1 MALYLGQTTESH
13 ASVEALD
20 GIERRSIVSCRIDSS
35 RADIAAR
42 ESRDVDSVHGGLF
55 YERAFSFRFVF
66 QGERPSE
73 QIPGM
78 SKYWLNVALLRV
90 VLPLVLA
97 GCSIWRPVGLSVVY
111 LALMLYS
118 PHVPIPDA
126 KTMVGHTGHYLKT
139 CIGLSFLTATSQFTF
154 HVVLLALPAYGH
166 FLHNCELMEVVFRH
180 IGFVKLNQASSWEI
194 FFWLTPELI
203 VLPTSVAVYF
213 LCRFLSQKSVVDEE
227 EDASLHRNAEVP
239 IKNADGTAKI
249 INFLGRI
256 GTYVVLASLC
266 IAASLKP
273 SIEGGFYFLVFLG
286 AATWWACN
294 KELRK
299 GFAVLCRIVMAVV
312 ILHILALL
320 TYQNQV
326 PQELIPVN
334 STWQRYFALTPVYRT
349 NCTDPRNVKYA
360 DNANWSIY
368 GYCLRLFWLYYVLA
382 LQARFLS
389 EKPKPIVNSSFSPAD
404 ERTPLMRFGS
414 GRTGLL
420 QDSTGS
426 VIVQDSHQDDNIQMQ
441 SLSEAAPDE
450 QSGIIEH
457 IIMAVYSIFQLI
469 IDSSYLATNI
479 IMMTWSIMY
488 HSWTTFALL
497 LWALVLW
504 MVPNKRVS
512 MMKWSPFIVTYAM
525 LLLLV
530 QYIYSMDLTEEEL
543 PTKIN
548 GITVA
553 EIGFIKADQL
563 SRWHLVVK
571 CLFISMFWITMRQY
585 TAERTRQRRSSA
597 LRDMVA
603 PLHVSVSTAT
613 TAMNHEAPEIK
624 SKFMKDVGI
633 VLKKLLT
640 KFWIAVVAIMLFI
653 SGITG
658 ERMTVFRIIYMSLF
672 LVLVITFQ
680 ISWTVWRKMMYS
692 FWITVI
698 GYSVIMLILVYT
710 YQFHNFPKYWN
721 YLHIDEDL
729 QKDIGLEKYET
740 KDLFVRLLTPTF
752 FVIITVLQIH
762 YFHKDFLDVTDIE
775 KFGPEEI
782 PRVERSS
789 LGHSPIST
797 MPMSSPGEA
806 FLVEEDK
813 TSVYSLRQLKQM
825 SKLERVALFHK
836 LVKHVWNIYN
846 YTWLFLEIHMQKII
860 FVSVMIFC
868 VNDVCAI
875 NFVFVLITVVIINS
889 RRNVQICTANTIAA
903 VIALLMVA
911 KMLYQIQYIDH
922 NNWNVNCTRVSPENQ
937 TQYGSNNTM
946 YNIAEWFGIKK
957 AEPGQLAKLL
967 KGYIGILVV
976 TTFRKIIRIRQC
988 FHRKV
993 HNEPLDTPQIM
1004 FPSITREDADKGV
1017 PQCLKFLFNYGFY
1030 KFGMEVCLIGI
1041 VALIGTRLDFYSV
1054 LYSMWLLLFFPLKRK
1069 TVSKIWPFFKIFAI
1083 ILIPVQYSFIV
1094 APPTW
1099 FCIEYPWSESKT
1111 LRGLQE
1117 WMYLPDPDFPPN
1129 ARKLMCDF
1137 ILLMMIVR
1145 QSLVFQIEERSTASG
1160 REFPAG
1166 HNYSV
1171 YQNMEKP
1178 NFVNPVKD
1186 YVSHIHSW
1194 LDIVKR
1200 GVLISL
1206 MWITLSIMFLAGTEK
1221 NNLFSLGYLIG
1232 AFVFLWQGS
1241 DFYLR
1246 PVKTI
1251 LRWWNLLIGYNVI
1264 VIFIKALLQGV
1275 GCVLIDQLQ
1284 VLTCPLIQLFGITC
1298 LRKFQSE
1305 GDIPLEKFDCEVPQE
1320 DIGMVWDGLCFGFLL
1335 FQKRLFK
1342 SYYFFHI
1349 VDETKAMSILA
1360 SRGAELLE
1368 ELHQKR
1374 IEVQESVEK
1383 NVLQKLKF
1391 KMDKIKANQRKIQ
1404 GPSYRE
1410 PQIHAVGAAPLARS
1424 SSESSCVSSGHTPPQ
1439 GYQTPIDEDE
1449 DKPPPLTPRAASL
1462 LQAPTPNS
1470 AVMTVS
1476 LEGYLEPTRISF
1488 GSPPSSEL
1496 NPRGPSPDET
1506 FPVFSPPPYDRGPRD
1521 RSLTSSIRH
1530 RRQSSFIGPPWMN
1543 GLQTPRQSIVS
1554 ITSRSPQSHHTYTL
1568 YPGTRP
1574 LYKVRAPKTNREAIR
1589 SGDYY
1594 MFDDLDDDDV
1604 TDLIPDTESEKQEA
1618 KKRREDEKRGR
1629 RMTISE
1635 LMNTLIKTDIEIAT
1649 HVAMY
1654 GGTEKDALRLR
1665 RRSEPLTRKKSSMSY
1680 LSARSETDT
1689 AVATDGGDKTSLTS
1703 ADIETEEK
1711 DTSTAEQDKTPEPT
1725 DDEYGED
1732 KKADEKK
1739 TEEDEQKV
1747 SIGTYLK
1754 FLVVMINSTL
1764 TSMTRYL
1771 NRFSRDYR
1779 YIRKV
1784 LTKEKKVLK
1793 AKPDFR
1799 MGMRLGINQM
1809 WQPIPL
1815 MKGSSSGNT
1824 EESYDAGEGPSQSR
1838 PQEQSALFSEI
1849 SPIQHEDEGGQ
1860 LSEVDQ
1866 PPIIQLLASIWFGI
1880 LAHSC
1885 LLCYFMVFLHQI
1897 KNASVLSTPLPLMVF
1912 CWGSLTIPR
1921 PSKTFWVTLIAYT
1934 EAIVIVKCIF
1944 QLEVLP
1950 WNREA
1955 SPNNPLFTPRIIG
1968 VERKHN
1974 YALWDLL
1981 LLLMVFF
1988 HRFMLKSLGQWTSP
2002 TLKPRKIIP
2011 STLTVVPL
2019 KLPRPENRGQGEST
2033 SLEDEEAVVKT
2044 PRGRT
2049 LSLAAG
2055 QGESAQ
2061 ATDEYEKL
2069 VTVQGEVSP
2078 MQEEFNKAMN
2088 MTVKKYKEPMK
2099 NFFEK
2104 ILSPHGKEK
2113 TNVYAYMFL
2122 CDFFNF
2128 LLLIFGFSAFG
2139 TQQGD
2144 GGVTAYLQE
2153 NRVPMPFLLM
2163 LLLQFAL
2170 IVIDRALFLKKS
2182 IVGKLIFHYFLIFG
2196 VHVWMFFILPSVT
2209 ERQFNERLPPQ
2220 FWYMV
2225 KCFYLLLAA
2234 YQLRQGYPTRILGNF
2249 LCKKYS
2255 IVNYV
2260 LFKGFMLVPFLFEL
2274 RAVMDWIWTDTSMTI
2289 MDWFKMEDIFANIY
2303 QIKCMRGVEADF
2315 PQPRGVKKQQ
2325 MSKYLVGGG
2334 ALFFMIGLI
2343 WFPLLLFA
2351 LGGTVGVSNLPYDVS
2366 MKIRIGPYEPI
2377 YSMSAQSSSIIGYTE
2392 ADFVKF
2398 SNLYARDRPA
2408 VTFLENYIHSDVA
2421 AVRLSGFSRKLWS
2434 ISPPDLERL
2443 ITELEDN
2450 STTVVVHVEWTV
2462 SRKTDAK
2469 DATGITTKVRDIKL
2483 PPYENNEFNPVR
2495 RTLADMLSSKESMV
2509 HNGTIMLQHAF
2520 PKFLKVTGRTINL
2533 VPQLMRMPR
2542 WLDDNIEEE
2551 DHNYLHRNI
2560 SLHLSTDADCC
2571 ARQKWW
2577 IVKEV
2582 CNDTLYDQL
2591 LKRVP
2596 LNNCTYIMMF
2606 LFNDKTFP
2614 EGLSFISGFGILGLY
2629 TTAVIVISQ
2638 MMRKI
2643 VSDMAPKIMFDD
2655 LPYVDRIL
2663 RLCLDIYLV
2672 RESGELC
2679 LEEDLFAKLIFLY
2692 RSPETLIR
2700 WTRPPE
2706 EGERTDNEDQ
2716 DDADEDAAAARG
2728 ESNV

>member
-1 MALYLGQTTESH
+1 
-13 ASVEALD
+13 
-20 GIERRSIVSCRIDSS
+20 
-35 RADIAAR
+35 
-42 ESRDVDSVHGGLF
+42 
-55 YERAFSFRFVF
+55 
-66 QGERPSE
+66 
-73 QIPGM
+73 M

-90 VLPLVLA
+90 VLPLVLT
-97 GCSIWRPVGLSVVY
+97 GCIIWRPVGLSLVY

-118 PHVPIPDA
+118 PHVPVPDA
-126 KTMVGHTGHYLKT
+126 KTMAGHTGHYLKT
-139 CIGLSFLTATSQFTF
+139 CIGLSFLTTVSQLTF
-154 HVVLLALPAYGH
+154 HIVLLALPAYGH
-166 FLHNCELMEVVFRH
+166 FLHNCESMEMIFRH
-180 IGFVKLNQASSWEI
+180 IGFVRLDSASAWEI

-203 VLPTSVAVYF
+203 VLPTSIVVY
-213 LCRFLSQKSVVDEE
+213 LICRFLSRKNVTDEE
-227 EDASLHRNAEVP
+227 DDASLHRNAEAA
-239 IKNADGTAKI
+239 KKSADSTAKI

-266 IAASLKP
+266 ITAALKP
-273 SIEGGFYFLVFLG
+273 SVEGGFYFLVFLG

-299 GFAVLCRIVMAVV
+299 GFAILCRIVMVVV

-320 TYQNQV
+320 SYQNQV

-334 STWQRYFALTPVYRT
+334 STWQRYFALSPVYQT
-349 NCTDPRNVKYA
+349 NCTDPRDVEYTTDA
-360 DNANWSIY
+360 DWLIY
-368 GYCLRLFWLYYVLA
+368 GYFLRLFWLYYVLA
-382 LQARFLS
+382 LQSQFLS
-389 EKPKPIVNSSFSPAD
+389 KKPPIINSSSLPVD

-426 VIVQDSHQDDNIQMQ
+426 VIVQDGHQDDNIQMQ
-441 SLSEAAPDE
+441 SLSEATPDE

-469 IDSSYLATNI
+469 INSSYLATNI

-497 LWALVLW
+497 LWALILW
-504 MVPNKRVS
+504 MVPNKRAS
-512 MMKWSPFIVTYAM
+512 MMKCSPFIVTYAM

-548 GITVA
+548 GISVS
-553 EIGFIKADQL
+553 EIGFSKSEQL

-613 TAMNHEAPEIK
+613 AAMNHEAPEIK

-633 VLKKLLT
+633 LLKKLLT

-672 LVLVITFQ
+672 LVLIITFQ
-680 ISWTVWRKMMYS
+680 ISWTVWRKMMYT

-710 YQFHNFPKYWN
+710 YQFHNFPEYWN

-729 QKDIGLEKYET
+729 QKDIGLEIYET

-762 YFHKDFLDVTDIE
+762 YFHKDFLEVTDIE
-775 KFGPEEI
+775 KFGTEES

-789 LGHSPIST
+789 LGHSPILT
-797 MPMSSPGEA
+797 MPPSSPGEV
-806 FLVEEDK
+806 FLVEEEK
-813 TSVYSLRQLKQM
+813 EHIYSLKQLKEM
-825 SKLERVALFHK
+825 SKLERLQLFHK
-836 LVKHVWNIYN
+836 VIQQFLNFYN

-875 NFVFVLITVVIINS
+875 NFVFVLILVIMINS

-903 VIALLMVA
+903 IIAILMVV

-922 NNWNVNCTRVSPENQ
+922 NNWNINCTKFPSENQ

-957 AEPGQLAKLL
+957 GEPGHLAELL

-976 TTFRKIIRIRQC
+976 TTLRKIIRIRQC
-988 FHRKV
+988 FYRKA
-993 HNEPLDTPQIM
+993 HSEPLDTPQVM

-1030 KFGMEVCLIGI
+1030 KFGVEFCLIGI

-1054 LYSMWLLLFFPLKRK
+1054 LYSIWLLLFFSLKRK
-1069 TVSKIWPFFKIFAI
+1069 AISRIWPFFKFFGI
-1083 ILIPVQYSFIV
+1083 ILLPIQYSFVV
-1094 APPTW
+1094 APPSW

-1137 ILLMMIVR
+1137 ILLMMVVR
-1145 QSLVFQIEERSTASG
+1145 QSLVFQIEERSTATN

-1171 YQNMEKP
+1171 YENMEKP

-1186 YVSHIHSW
+1186 YVSHIHCW
-1194 LDIVKR
+1194 LDIIKR

-1206 MWITLSIMFLAGTEK
+1206 MWVTLSIMFLAGTERT
-1221 NNLFSLGYLIG
+1221 NLFSLGYLIG

-1251 LRWWNLLIGYNVI
+1251 LKWWNLLIGYNVV
-1264 VIFIKALLQGV
+1264 VIFSKALLQGV
-1275 GCVLIDQLQ
+1275 GCVLIEQLQ
-1284 VLTCPLIQLFGITC
+1284 VLACPLIQLFGITC
-1298 LRKFQSE
+1298 LRKFRSSVS
-1305 GDIPLEKFDCEVPQE
+1305 DIVLEKLDCEVPQE

-1335 FQKRLFK
+1335 LQKRLFK

-1374 IEVQESVEK
+1374 IEIQENVEK

-1410 PQIHAVGAAPLARS
+1410 PQIHAV
-1424 SSESSCVSSGHTPPQ
+1424 
-1439 GYQTPIDEDE
+1439 D
-1449 DKPPPLTPRAASL
+1449 
-1462 LQAPTPNS
+1462 
-1470 AVMTVS
+1470 
-1476 LEGYLEPTRISF
+1476 
-1488 GSPPSSEL
+1488 
-1496 NPRGPSPDET
+1496 
-1506 FPVFSPPPYDRGPRD
+1506 
-1521 RSLTSSIRH
+1521 
-1530 RRQSSFIGPPWMN
+1530 
-1543 GLQTPRQSIVS
+1543 
-1554 ITSRSPQSHHTYTL
+1554 TL

-1574 LYKVRAPKTNREAIR
+1574 LYRVRAPKTNRQAVR

-1618 KKRREDEKRGR
+1618 EKRHEVEKRGR

-1665 RRSEPLTRKKSSMSY
+1665 RRSVPLTRKKSSMSY

-1689 AVATDGGDKTSLTS
+1689 AVATDAADKTSLAS
-1703 ADIETEEK
+1703 ADTETGEK
-1711 DTSTAEQDKTPEPT
+1711 DAAAAERDKTPVPT

-1732 KKADEKK
+1732 KPDEKEE
-1739 TEEDEQKV
+1739 TQEDEQKV
-1747 SIGTYLK
+1747 SIATYFK
-1754 FLVVMINSTL
+1754 FIIVMINSTL
-1764 TSMTRYL
+1764 TSMTKYL

-1793 AKPDFR
+1793 TKPDFR
-1799 MGMRLGINQM
+1799 MGMRLGITQI

-1815 MKGSSSGNT
+1815 MKQGSTNGNA
-1824 EESYDAGEGPSQSR
+1824 EESYDAGEGPTQPR
-1838 PQEQSALFSEI
+1838 PQEESSLFSEI
-1849 SPIQHEDEGGQ
+1849 SPVQHDDEGGA

-1921 PSKTFWVTLIAYT
+1921 PSKTFWITLIAYT

-1950 WNREA
+1950 WNRDA
-1955 SPNNPLFTPRIIG
+1955 APNNPLFTPRIMG

-2002 TLKPRKIIP
+2002 SLKPRKIIP
-2011 STLTVVPL
+2011 STLTVVPA
-2019 KLPRPENRGQGEST
+2019 KPPPPENRGQGESV
-2033 SLEDEEAVVKT
+2033 SLQEEEGSSTVRT
-2044 PRGRT
+2044 PKGAT
-2049 LSLAAG
+2049 LNLRAAG
-2055 QGESAQ
+2055 EGENAQ
-2061 ATDEYEKL
+2061 TTNEYEKL
-2069 VTVQGEVSP
+2069 VAVQGEEISP
-2078 MQEEFNKAMN
+2078 TNEEFNKAMN
-2088 MTVKKYKEPMK
+2088 MTVNKYKEPMK
-2099 NFFEK
+2099 DFFQK
-2104 ILSPHGKEK
+2104 ILSPVSKEK

-2196 VHVWMFFILPSVT
+2196 VHIWMFFILPSVT

-2220 FWYMV
+2220 IWYMV

-2260 LFKGFMLVPFLFEL
+2260 LFKVFMLVPFLFEL

-2303 QIKCMRGVEADF
+2303 QIKCMRGVETDF

-2377 YSMSAQSSSIIGYTE
+2377 YSMSAQSSSIIEYDET
-2392 ADFVKF
+2392 DFTRF

-2434 ISPPDLERL
+2434 ISPPDLDRL

-2450 STTVVVHVEWTV
+2450 STTVVIHVEWTV

-2469 DATGITTKVRDIKL
+2469 DASGITTQVRDIKL

-2495 RTLADMLSSKESMV
+2495 RTLANMLSSNDSTV
-2509 HNGTIMLQHAF
+2509 HNGTITLQYAF
-2520 PKFLKVTGRTINL
+2520 PKFLKVTGRTTDV
-2533 VPQLMRMPR
+2533 VPQLMRMPK
-2542 WLDDNIEEE
+2542 WLDDNVEEE
-2551 DHNYLHRNI
+2551 DENHLYRDV

-2596 LNNCTYIMMF
+2596 LNDCKYIMMF

-2716 DDADEDAAAARG
+2716 DDVDEDVVAPRG
-2728 ESNV
+2728 ESRDVSRRE

>member
-1 MALYLGQTTESH
+1 
-13 ASVEALD
+13 
-20 GIERRSIVSCRIDSS
+20 
-35 RADIAAR
+35 
-42 ESRDVDSVHGGLF
+42 
-55 YERAFSFRFVF
+55 
-66 QGERPSE
+66 
-73 QIPGM
+73 M

-90 VLPLVLA
+90 VLPLVLT
-97 GCSIWRPVGLSVVY
+97 GCIIWRPVGLSLVY

-118 PHVPIPDA
+118 PHVPVPDA
-126 KTMVGHTGHYLKT
+126 KTMAGHTGHYLKT
-139 CIGLSFLTATSQFTF
+139 CIGLSFLTTVSQLTF
-154 HVVLLALPAYGH
+154 HIVLLALPAYGH
-166 FLHNCELMEVVFRH
+166 FLHNCESMEMIFRH
-180 IGFVKLNQASSWEI
+180 IGFVRLDSASAWEI

-203 VLPTSVAVYF
+203 VLPTSIVVY
-213 LCRFLSQKSVVDEE
+213 LICRFLSRKNVTDEE
-227 EDASLHRNAEVP
+227 DDASLHRNAEAA
-239 IKNADGTAKI
+239 KKSADSTAKI

-266 IAASLKP
+266 ITAALKP
-273 SIEGGFYFLVFLG
+273 SVEGGFYFLVFLG

-299 GFAVLCRIVMAVV
+299 GFAILCRIVMVVV

-320 TYQNQV
+320 SYQNQV

-334 STWQRYFALTPVYRT
+334 STWQRYFALSPVYQT
-349 NCTDPRNVKYA
+349 NCTDPRDVEYTTDA
-360 DNANWSIY
+360 DWLIY
-368 GYCLRLFWLYYVLA
+368 GYFLRLFWLYYVLA
-382 LQARFLS
+382 LQSQFLS
-389 EKPKPIVNSSFSPAD
+389 KKPKPIINSSSLPVD

-426 VIVQDSHQDDNIQMQ
+426 VIVQDGHQDDNIQMQ
-441 SLSEAAPDE
+441 SLSEATPDE

-469 IDSSYLATNI
+469 INSSYLATNI

-497 LWALVLW
+497 LWALILW
-504 MVPNKRVS
+504 MVPNKRAS
-512 MMKWSPFIVTYAM
+512 MMKCSPFIVTYAM

-548 GITVA
+548 GISVS
-553 EIGFIKADQL
+553 EIGFSKSEQL

-613 TAMNHEAPEIK
+613 AAMNHEAPEIK

-633 VLKKLLT
+633 LLKKLLT

-672 LVLVITFQ
+672 LVLIITFQ
-680 ISWTVWRKMMYS
+680 ISWTVWRKMMYT

-710 YQFHNFPKYWN
+710 YQFHNFPEYWN

-729 QKDIGLEKYET
+729 QKDIGLEIYET

-762 YFHKDFLDVTDIE
+762 YFHKDFLEVTDIE
-775 KFGPEEI
+775 KFGTEES

-789 LGHSPIST
+789 LGHSPILT
-797 MPMSSPGEA
+797 MPPSSPGEV
-806 FLVEEDK
+806 FLVEEEK
-813 TSVYSLRQLKQM
+813 EHIYSLKQLKEM
-825 SKLERVALFHK
+825 SKLERLQLFHK
-836 LVKHVWNIYN
+836 VIQQFLNFYN

-875 NFVFVLITVVIINS
+875 NFVFVLILVIMINS

-903 VIALLMVA
+903 IIAILMVV

-922 NNWNVNCTRVSPENQ
+922 NNWNINCTKFPSENQ

-957 AEPGQLAKLL
+957 GEPGHLAELL

-976 TTFRKIIRIRQC
+976 TTLRKIIRIRQC
-988 FHRKV
+988 FYRKA
-993 HNEPLDTPQIM
+993 HSEPLDTPQVM

-1030 KFGMEVCLIGI
+1030 KFGVEFCLIGI

-1054 LYSMWLLLFFPLKRK
+1054 LYSIWLLLFFSLKRK
-1069 TVSKIWPFFKIFAI
+1069 AISRIWPFFKFFGI
-1083 ILIPVQYSFIV
+1083 ILLPIQYSFVV
-1094 APPTW
+1094 APPSW

-1137 ILLMMIVR
+1137 ILLMMVVR
-1145 QSLVFQIEERSTASG
+1145 QSLVFQIEERSTATN

-1171 YQNMEKP
+1171 YENMEKP

-1186 YVSHIHSW
+1186 YVSHIHCW
-1194 LDIVKR
+1194 LDIIKR

-1206 MWITLSIMFLAGTEK
+1206 MWVTLSIMFLAGTERT
-1221 NNLFSLGYLIG
+1221 NLFSLGYLIG

-1251 LRWWNLLIGYNVI
+1251 LKWWNLLIGYNVV
-1264 VIFIKALLQGV
+1264 VIFSKALLQGV
-1275 GCVLIDQLQ
+1275 GCVLIEQLQ
-1284 VLTCPLIQLFGITC
+1284 VLACPLIQLFGITC
-1298 LRKFQSE
+1298 LRKFRSSVS
-1305 GDIPLEKFDCEVPQE
+1305 DIVLEKLDCEVPQE

-1335 FQKRLFK
+1335 LQKRLFK

-1374 IEVQESVEK
+1374 IEIQENVEK

-1410 PQIHAVGAAPLARS
+1410 PQIHAV
-1424 SSESSCVSSGHTPPQ
+1424 
-1439 GYQTPIDEDE
+1439 D
-1449 DKPPPLTPRAASL
+1449 
-1462 LQAPTPNS
+1462 
-1470 AVMTVS
+1470 
-1476 LEGYLEPTRISF
+1476 
-1488 GSPPSSEL
+1488 
-1496 NPRGPSPDET
+1496 
-1506 FPVFSPPPYDRGPRD
+1506 
-1521 RSLTSSIRH
+1521 
-1530 RRQSSFIGPPWMN
+1530 
-1543 GLQTPRQSIVS
+1543 
-1554 ITSRSPQSHHTYTL
+1554 TL

-1574 LYKVRAPKTNREAIR
+1574 LYRVRAPKTNRQAVR

-1618 KKRREDEKRGR
+1618 EKRHEVEKRGR

-1665 RRSEPLTRKKSSMSY
+1665 RRSVPLTRKKSSMSY

-1689 AVATDGGDKTSLTS
+1689 AVATDAADKTSLAS
-1703 ADIETEEK
+1703 ADTETGEK
-1711 DTSTAEQDKTPEPT
+1711 DAAAAERDKTPVPT

-1732 KKADEKK
+1732 KPDEKEE
-1739 TEEDEQKV
+1739 TQEDEQKV
-1747 SIGTYLK
+1747 SIATYFK
-1754 FLVVMINSTL
+1754 FIIVMINSTL
-1764 TSMTRYL
+1764 TSMTKYL

-1793 AKPDFR
+1793 TKPDFR
-1799 MGMRLGINQM
+1799 MGMRLGITQI

-1815 MKGSSSGNT
+1815 MKQGSTNGNA
-1824 EESYDAGEGPSQSR
+1824 EESYDAGEGPTQPR
-1838 PQEQSALFSEI
+1838 PQEERKSSSLMVPHIRILAPSLERGLDISSSSSLFSEI
-1849 SPIQHEDEGGQ
+1849 SPVQHDDEGGA

-1921 PSKTFWVTLIAYT
+1921 PSKTFWITLIAYT

-1950 WNREA
+1950 WNRDA
-1955 SPNNPLFTPRIIG
+1955 APNNPLFTPRIMG

-2002 TLKPRKIIP
+2002 SLKPRKIIP
-2011 STLTVVPL
+2011 STLTVVPA
-2019 KLPRPENRGQGEST
+2019 KPPPPENRGQGESV
-2033 SLEDEEAVVKT
+2033 SLQEEEGSSTVRT
-2044 PRGRT
+2044 PKGAT
-2049 LSLAAG
+2049 LNLRAAG
-2055 QGESAQ
+2055 EGENAQ
-2061 ATDEYEKL
+2061 TTNEYEKL
-2069 VTVQGEVSP
+2069 VAVQGEEISP
-2078 MQEEFNKAMN
+2078 TNEEFNKAMN
-2088 MTVKKYKEPMK
+2088 MTVNKYKEPMK
-2099 NFFEK
+2099 DFFQK
-2104 ILSPHGKEK
+2104 ILSPVSKEK

-2196 VHVWMFFILPSVT
+2196 VHIWMFFILPSVT

-2220 FWYMV
+2220 IWYMV

-2260 LFKGFMLVPFLFEL
+2260 LFKVFMLVPFLFEL

-2303 QIKCMRGVEADF
+2303 QIKCMRGVETDF

-2377 YSMSAQSSSIIGYTE
+2377 YSMSAQSSSIIEYDE
-2392 ADFVKF
+2392 ADFTRF

-2434 ISPPDLERL
+2434 ISPPDLDRL

-2450 STTVVVHVEWTV
+2450 STTVVIHVEWTV

-2469 DATGITTKVRDIKL
+2469 DASGITTQVRDIKL

-2495 RTLADMLSSKESMV
+2495 RTLANMLSSNDSTV
-2509 HNGTIMLQHAF
+2509 HNGTITLQYAF
-2520 PKFLKVTGRTINL
+2520 PKFLKVTGRTTDV
-2533 VPQLMRMPR
+2533 VPQLMRMPK
-2542 WLDDNIEEE
+2542 WLDDNVEEE
-2551 DHNYLHRNI
+2551 DENHLYRDV

-2596 LNNCTYIMMF
+2596 LNDCKYIMMF

-2716 DDADEDAAAARG
+2716 DDVDEDVMAPRG
-2728 ESNV
+2728 ESRDVSRRE

>member
-1 MALYLGQTTESH
+1 
-13 ASVEALD
+13 
-20 GIERRSIVSCRIDSS
+20 
-35 RADIAAR
+35 
-42 ESRDVDSVHGGLF
+42 
-55 YERAFSFRFVF
+55 
-66 QGERPSE
+66 
-73 QIPGM
+73 M

-90 VLPLVLA
+90 VLPLVLT
-97 GCSIWRPVGLSVVY
+97 GCIIWRPVGLSLVY

-118 PHVPIPDA
+118 PHVPVPDA
-126 KTMVGHTGHYLKT
+126 KTMAGHTGHYLKT
-139 CIGLSFLTATSQFTF
+139 CIGLSFLTTVSQLTF
-154 HVVLLALPAYGH
+154 HIVLLALPAYGH
-166 FLHNCELMEVVFRH
+166 FLHNCESMEMIFRH
-180 IGFVKLNQASSWEI
+180 IGFVRLDSASAWEI

-203 VLPTSVAVYF
+203 VLPTSIVVY
-213 LCRFLSQKSVVDEE
+213 LICRFLSRKNVTDEE
-227 EDASLHRNAEVP
+227 DDASLHRNAEAA
-239 IKNADGTAKI
+239 KKSADSTAKI

-266 IAASLKP
+266 ITAALKP
-273 SIEGGFYFLVFLG
+273 SVEGGFYFLVFLG

-299 GFAVLCRIVMAVV
+299 GFAILCRIVMVVV

-320 TYQNQV
+320 SYQNQV

-334 STWQRYFALTPVYRT
+334 STWQRYFALSPVYQT
-349 NCTDPRNVKYA
+349 NCTDPRDVEYTTDA
-360 DNANWSIY
+360 DWLIY
-368 GYCLRLFWLYYVLA
+368 GYFLRLFWLYYVLA
-382 LQARFLS
+382 LQSQFLS
-389 EKPKPIVNSSFSPAD
+389 KKPKPIINSSSLPVD

-426 VIVQDSHQDDNIQMQ
+426 VIVQDGHQDDNIQMQ
-441 SLSEAAPDE
+441 SLSEDE

-469 IDSSYLATNI
+469 INSSYLATNI

-497 LWALVLW
+497 LWALILW
-504 MVPNKRVS
+504 MVPNKRAS
-512 MMKWSPFIVTYAM
+512 MMKCSPFIVTYAM

-548 GITVA
+548 GISVS
-553 EIGFIKADQL
+553 EIGFSKSEQL

-613 TAMNHEAPEIK
+613 AAMNHEAPEIK

-633 VLKKLLT
+633 LLKKLLT

-672 LVLVITFQ
+672 LVLIITFQ
-680 ISWTVWRKMMYS
+680 ISWTVWRKMMYT

-710 YQFHNFPKYWN
+710 YQFHNFPEYWN

-729 QKDIGLEKYET
+729 QKDIGLEIYET

-762 YFHKDFLDVTDIE
+762 YFHKDFLEVTDIE
-775 KFGPEEI
+775 KFGTEES

-789 LGHSPIST
+789 LGHSPILT
-797 MPMSSPGEA
+797 MPPSSPGEV
-806 FLVEEDK
+806 FLVEEEK
-813 TSVYSLRQLKQM
+813 EHIYSLKQLKEM
-825 SKLERVALFHK
+825 SKLERLQLFHK
-836 LVKHVWNIYN
+836 VIQQFLNFYN

-875 NFVFVLITVVIINS
+875 NFVFVLILVIMINS

-903 VIALLMVA
+903 IIAILMVV

-922 NNWNVNCTRVSPENQ
+922 NNWNINCTKFPSENQ

-957 AEPGQLAKLL
+957 GEPGHLAELL

-976 TTFRKIIRIRQC
+976 TTLRKIIRIRQC
-988 FHRKV
+988 FYRKA
-993 HNEPLDTPQIM
+993 HSEPLDTPQVM

-1030 KFGMEVCLIGI
+1030 KFGVEFCLIGI

-1054 LYSMWLLLFFPLKRK
+1054 LYSIWLLLFFSLKRK
-1069 TVSKIWPFFKIFAI
+1069 AISRIWPFFKFFGI
-1083 ILIPVQYSFIV
+1083 ILLPIQYSFVV
-1094 APPTW
+1094 APPSW

-1137 ILLMMIVR
+1137 ILLMMVVR
-1145 QSLVFQIEERSTASG
+1145 QSLVFQIEERSTATN

-1171 YQNMEKP
+1171 YENMEKP

-1186 YVSHIHSW
+1186 YVSHIHCW
-1194 LDIVKR
+1194 LDIIKR

-1206 MWITLSIMFLAGTEK
+1206 MWVTLSIMFLAGTERT
-1221 NNLFSLGYLIG
+1221 NLFSLGYLIG

-1251 LRWWNLLIGYNVI
+1251 LKWWNLLIGYNVV
-1264 VIFIKALLQGV
+1264 VIFSKALLQGV
-1275 GCVLIDQLQ
+1275 GCVLIEQLQ
-1284 VLTCPLIQLFGITC
+1284 VLACPLIQLFGITC
-1298 LRKFQSE
+1298 LRKFRSSVS
-1305 GDIPLEKFDCEVPQE
+1305 DIVLEKLDCEVPQE

-1335 FQKRLFK
+1335 LQKRLFK

-1374 IEVQESVEK
+1374 IEIQENVEK

-1410 PQIHAVGAAPLARS
+1410 PQIHAV
-1424 SSESSCVSSGHTPPQ
+1424 
-1439 GYQTPIDEDE
+1439 D
-1449 DKPPPLTPRAASL
+1449 
-1462 LQAPTPNS
+1462 
-1470 AVMTVS
+1470 
-1476 LEGYLEPTRISF
+1476 
-1488 GSPPSSEL
+1488 
-1496 NPRGPSPDET
+1496 
-1506 FPVFSPPPYDRGPRD
+1506 
-1521 RSLTSSIRH
+1521 
-1530 RRQSSFIGPPWMN
+1530 
-1543 GLQTPRQSIVS
+1543 
-1554 ITSRSPQSHHTYTL
+1554 TL

-1574 LYKVRAPKTNREAIR
+1574 LYRVRAPKTNRQAVR

-1618 KKRREDEKRGR
+1618 EKRHEVEKRGR

-1665 RRSEPLTRKKSSMSY
+1665 RRSVPLTRKKSSMSY

-1689 AVATDGGDKTSLTS
+1689 AVATDAADKTSLAS
-1703 ADIETEEK
+1703 ADTETGEK
-1711 DTSTAEQDKTPEPT
+1711 DAAAAERDKTPVPT

-1732 KKADEKK
+1732 KPDEKEE
-1739 TEEDEQKV
+1739 TQEDEQKV
-1747 SIGTYLK
+1747 SIATYFK
-1754 FLVVMINSTL
+1754 FIIVMINSTL
-1764 TSMTRYL
+1764 TSMTKYL

-1793 AKPDFR
+1793 TKPDFR
-1799 MGMRLGINQM
+1799 MGMRLGITQI

-1815 MKGSSSGNT
+1815 MKQGSTNGNA
-1824 EESYDAGEGPSQSR
+1824 EESYDAGEGPTQPR
-1838 PQEQSALFSEI
+1838 PQEESSLFSEI
-1849 SPIQHEDEGGQ
+1849 SPVQHDDEGGA

-1921 PSKTFWVTLIAYT
+1921 PSKTFWITLIAYT

-1950 WNREA
+1950 WNRDA
-1955 SPNNPLFTPRIIG
+1955 APNNPLFTPRIMG

-2002 TLKPRKIIP
+2002 SLKPRKIIP
-2011 STLTVVPL
+2011 STLTVVPA
-2019 KLPRPENRGQGEST
+2019 KPPPPENRGQGESV
-2033 SLEDEEAVVKT
+2033 SLQEEEGSSTVRT
-2044 PRGRT
+2044 PKGAT
-2049 LSLAAG
+2049 LNLRAAG
-2055 QGESAQ
+2055 EGENAQ
-2061 ATDEYEKL
+2061 TTNEYEKL
-2069 VTVQGEVSP
+2069 VAVQGEEISP
-2078 MQEEFNKAMN
+2078 TNEEFNKAMN
-2088 MTVKKYKEPMK
+2088 MTVNKYKEPMK
-2099 NFFEK
+2099 DFFQK
-2104 ILSPHGKEK
+2104 ILSPVSKEK

-2196 VHVWMFFILPSVT
+2196 VHIWMFFILPSVT

-2220 FWYMV
+2220 IWYMV

-2260 LFKGFMLVPFLFEL
+2260 LFKVFMLVPFLFEL

-2303 QIKCMRGVEADF
+2303 QIKCMRGVETDF

-2377 YSMSAQSSSIIGYTE
+2377 YSMSAQSSSIIEYDET
-2392 ADFVKF
+2392 DFTRF

-2434 ISPPDLERL
+2434 ISPPDLDRL

-2450 STTVVVHVEWTV
+2450 STTVVIHVEWTV

-2469 DATGITTKVRDIKL
+2469 DASGITTQVRDIKL

-2495 RTLADMLSSKESMV
+2495 RTLANMLSSNDSTV
-2509 HNGTIMLQHAF
+2509 HNGTITLQYAF
-2520 PKFLKVTGRTINL
+2520 PKFLKVTGRTTDV
-2533 VPQLMRMPR
+2533 VPQLMRMPK
-2542 WLDDNIEEE
+2542 WLDDNVEEE
-2551 DHNYLHRNI
+2551 DENHLYRDV

-2596 LNNCTYIMMF
+2596 LNDCKYIMMF

-2716 DDADEDAAAARG
+2716 DDVDEDVVAPRG
-2728 ESNV
+2728 ESRDVSRRE

>member
-1 MALYLGQTTESH
+1 
-13 ASVEALD
+13 
-20 GIERRSIVSCRIDSS
+20 
-35 RADIAAR
+35 
-42 ESRDVDSVHGGLF
+42 
-55 YERAFSFRFVF
+55 
-66 QGERPSE
+66 
-73 QIPGM
+73 M

-90 VLPLVLA
+90 VLPLVLT
-97 GCSIWRPVGLSVVY
+97 GCIIWRPVGLSLVY

-118 PHVPIPDA
+118 PHVPVPDA
-126 KTMVGHTGHYLKT
+126 KTMAGHTGHYLKT
-139 CIGLSFLTATSQFTF
+139 CIGLSFLTAVSQLTF
-154 HVVLLALPAYGH
+154 HIVLLALPTYGH
-166 FLHNCELMEVVFRH
+166 FLHNCESMEMIFRH
-180 IGFVKLNQASSWEI
+180 IGFVRLDSASAWEI

-203 VLPTSVAVYF
+203 VLPTSIMVY
-213 LCRFLSQKSVVDEE
+213 LICRFLSRKNVTDEE
-227 EDASLHRNAEVP
+227 DDASLHRNAEAA
-239 IKNADGTAKI
+239 KKSADSTAKI

-266 IAASLKP
+266 ITAALKP
-273 SIEGGFYFLVFLG
+273 SVEGGFYFLVFLG

-299 GFAVLCRIVMAVV
+299 GFAILCRIVMVVV

-320 TYQNQV
+320 SYQNQV

-334 STWQRYFALTPVYRT
+334 STWQRYFALSPVYQT
-349 NCTDPRNVKYA
+349 NCTDPRDVEYTTDA
-360 DNANWSIY
+360 DWLIY
-368 GYCLRLFWLYYVLA
+368 GYFLRLFWLYYVLA
-382 LQARFLS
+382 LQSQFLS
-389 EKPKPIVNSSFSPAD
+389 KKPNVAFTNEAFQAKKVKRLSGKLENLDTPLSRHVSIRR
-404 ERTPLMRFGS
+404 RTPSQRWQSARRKARLMRFGS

-426 VIVQDSHQDDNIQMQ
+426 VIVQDGHQDDNIQMQ
-441 SLSEAAPDE
+441 SLSEATPDE

-469 IDSSYLATNI
+469 INSSYLATNI

-497 LWALVLW
+497 LWALILW
-504 MVPNKRVS
+504 MVPNKRAS
-512 MMKWSPFIVTYAM
+512 MMKCSPFIVIYAM

-548 GITVA
+548 GISVS
-553 EIGFIKADQL
+553 EIGFSKSEQL

-613 TAMNHEAPEIK
+613 AAMNHEAPEIK

-633 VLKKLLT
+633 LLKKLLT

-672 LVLVITFQ
+672 LVLIITFQ
-680 ISWTVWRKMMYS
+680 ISWTVWRKMMYT

-710 YQFHNFPKYWN
+710 YQFHNFPEYWN

-729 QKDIGLEKYET
+729 QKDIGLEIYET

-762 YFHKDFLDVTDIE
+762 YFHKDFLEVTDIE
-775 KFGPEEI
+775 KFGTEES

-789 LGHSPIST
+789 LGHSPILT
-797 MPMSSPGEA
+797 MPPSSPGEV
-806 FLVEEDK
+806 FLVEEEK
-813 TSVYSLRQLKQM
+813 EHIYSLRQLKEM
-825 SKLERVALFHK
+825 SKLERLQLFHK
-836 LVKHVWNIYN
+836 VIQQFLNFYN

-875 NFVFVLITVVIINS
+875 NFVFVLILVIMINS

-903 VIALLMVA
+903 IIAILMVV

-922 NNWNVNCTRVSPENQ
+922 NNWNINCTKFPSENQ

-957 AEPGQLAKLL
+957 GEPGHLAELL

-976 TTFRKIIRIRQC
+976 TTLRKIIRIRQC
-988 FHRKV
+988 FYRKA
-993 HNEPLDTPQIM
+993 HSEPLDTPQVM

-1030 KFGMEVCLIGI
+1030 KFGVEFCLIGI

-1054 LYSMWLLLFFPLKRK
+1054 LYSIWLLLFFSLRRK
-1069 TVSKIWPFFKIFAI
+1069 AISRIWPFFKFFGI
-1083 ILIPVQYSFIV
+1083 ILLPIQYSFVV
-1094 APPTW
+1094 APPSW

-1137 ILLMMIVR
+1137 ILLMMVVR
-1145 QSLVFQIEERSTASG
+1145 QSLVFQIEERSTATN

-1171 YQNMEKP
+1171 YENMEKP

-1186 YVSHIHSW
+1186 YVSHIHCW
-1194 LDIVKR
+1194 LDIIKR

-1206 MWITLSIMFLAGTEK
+1206 MWVTLSIMFLAGTERT
-1221 NNLFSLGYLIG
+1221 NLFSLGYLIG

-1251 LRWWNLLIGYNVI
+1251 LKWWNLLIGYNVV
-1264 VIFIKALLQGV
+1264 VIFFKALLQGV
-1275 GCVLIDQLQ
+1275 GCVLIEQLQ
-1284 VLTCPLIQLFGITC
+1284 VLACPLIQLFGITC
-1298 LRKFQSE
+1298 LRKFRSSVS
-1305 GDIPLEKFDCEVPQE
+1305 DIVLEKLDCEVPQE

-1335 FQKRLFK
+1335 LQKRLFK

-1374 IEVQESVEK
+1374 IEIQENVEK

-1410 PQIHAVGAAPLARS
+1410 PQIHAV
-1424 SSESSCVSSGHTPPQ
+1424 
-1439 GYQTPIDEDE
+1439 D
-1449 DKPPPLTPRAASL
+1449 
-1462 LQAPTPNS
+1462 
-1470 AVMTVS
+1470 
-1476 LEGYLEPTRISF
+1476 
-1488 GSPPSSEL
+1488 
-1496 NPRGPSPDET
+1496 
-1506 FPVFSPPPYDRGPRD
+1506 
-1521 RSLTSSIRH
+1521 
-1530 RRQSSFIGPPWMN
+1530 
-1543 GLQTPRQSIVS
+1543 
-1554 ITSRSPQSHHTYTL
+1554 TL

-1574 LYKVRAPKTNREAIR
+1574 LYRVRAPKTNREAVR

-1618 KKRREDEKRGR
+1618 EKRHEVEKRGR

-1635 LMNTLIKTDIEIAT
+1635 A
-1649 HVAMY
+1649 A
-1654 GGTEKDALRLR
+1654 
-1665 RRSEPLTRKKSSMSY
+1665 
-1680 LSARSETDT
+1680 
-1689 AVATDGGDKTSLTS
+1689 DKTSLAS
-1703 ADIETEEK
+1703 ADTETGEK
-1711 DTSTAEQDKTPEPT
+1711 DAAATERDKTPVPT

-1732 KKADEKK
+1732 KPDEKQE
-1739 TEEDEQKV
+1739 TQEDEQKV
-1747 SIGTYLK
+1747 SIATYFK
-1754 FLVVMINSTL
+1754 FIIVMINSTL
-1764 TSMTRYL
+1764 TSMTKYL

-1793 AKPDFR
+1793 TKPDFR
-1799 MGMRLGINQM
+1799 MGMRLGITQI

-1815 MKGSSSGNT
+1815 MKQGSTNGNA
-1824 EESYDAGEGPSQSR
+1824 EESYDAGEGPNQPR
-1838 PQEQSALFSEI
+1838 PQEESSLFSEI
-1849 SPIQHEDEGGQ
+1849 SPVQHDDEGGA

-1921 PSKTFWVTLIAYT
+1921 PSKTFWITLIAYT

-1950 WNREA
+1950 WNRDA
-1955 SPNNPLFTPRIIG
+1955 APNNPLFTPRIMG

-2002 TLKPRKIIP
+2002 SLKPRKIIP
-2011 STLTVVPL
+2011 STLTAVPA
-2019 KLPRPENRGQGEST
+2019 KPPPPENRGQGESV
-2033 SLEDEEAVVKT
+2033 SLREEEGGSTVRT
-2044 PRGRT
+2044 PKGAT
-2049 LSLAAG
+2049 LNLRAAG
-2055 QGESAQ
+2055 EGENAQ
-2061 ATDEYEKL
+2061 TTNEYEKL
-2069 VTVQGEVSP
+2069 VAVQGEEINP
-2078 MQEEFNKAMN
+2078 TNEEFNKAMN
-2088 MTVKKYKEPMK
+2088 MTVNKYKEPMK
-2099 NFFEK
+2099 DFFQK
-2104 ILSPHGKEK
+2104 ILSPVSKEK

-2196 VHVWMFFILPSVT
+2196 VHIWMFFILPSVT

-2220 FWYMV
+2220 IWYMV

-2260 LFKGFMLVPFLFEL
+2260 LFKVFMLVPFLFEL

-2303 QIKCMRGVEADF
+2303 QIKCMRGVETDF

-2377 YSMSAQSSSIIGYTE
+2377 YSMSAQSSSIIEYDET
-2392 ADFVKF
+2392 DFTRF

-2434 ISPPDLERL
+2434 ISPPDLDRL

-2450 STTVVVHVEWTV
+2450 STTVVIHVEWTV

-2469 DATGITTKVRDIKL
+2469 DASGITTQVRDIKL

-2495 RTLADMLSSKESMV
+2495 RTLANMLSSNDSTV
-2509 HNGTIMLQHAF
+2509 HNGTITLQYAF
-2520 PKFLKVTGRTINL
+2520 PKFLKVTGRTTDV
-2533 VPQLMRMPR
+2533 VPQLMRMPK
-2542 WLDDNIEEE
+2542 WLDDNVEEE
-2551 DHNYLHRNI
+2551 DENHLYRDV

-2596 LNNCTYIMMF
+2596 LNDCKYIMMF

-2716 DDADEDAAAARG
+2716 DDVDEDAEAPRG
-2728 ESNV
+2728 ESRDVSRRE

>member
-1 MALYLGQTTESH
+1 
-13 ASVEALD
+13 
-20 GIERRSIVSCRIDSS
+20 
-35 RADIAAR
+35 
-42 ESRDVDSVHGGLF
+42 
-55 YERAFSFRFVF
+55 
-66 QGERPSE
+66 
-73 QIPGM
+73 M

-90 VLPLVLA
+90 VLPLVLT
-97 GCSIWRPVGLSVVY
+97 GCIIWRPVGLSLVY

-118 PHVPIPDA
+118 PHVPVPDA
-126 KTMVGHTGHYLKT
+126 KTMAGHTGHYLKT
-139 CIGLSFLTATSQFTF
+139 CIGLSFLTTVSQLTF
-154 HVVLLALPAYGH
+154 HIVLLALPAYGH
-166 FLHNCELMEVVFRH
+166 FLHNCESMEMIFRH
-180 IGFVKLNQASSWEI
+180 IGFVRLDSASAWEI

-203 VLPTSVAVYF
+203 VLPASIMVY
-213 LCRFLSQKSVVDEE
+213 LICRFLSRKNVTDEE
-227 EDASLHRNAEVP
+227 DNASLRRNDEAA
-239 IKNADGTAKI
+239 KKSADSTVKI

-266 IAASLKP
+266 ITAALKP
-273 SIEGGFYFLVFLG
+273 SVEGGFYFLVFLG

-299 GFAVLCRIVMAVV
+299 GFAILCKLVMVVV

-320 TYQNQV
+320 SYQNQV

-334 STWQRYFALTPVYRT
+334 STWQRYFALSPVYQT
-349 NCTDPRNVKYA
+349 NCTDPRDVEYTT
-360 DNANWSIY
+360 DANWLIY
-368 GYCLRLFWLYYVLA
+368 GYFLRLFWLYYVLA
-382 LQARFLS
+382 LQSQFLS
-389 EKPKPIVNSSFSPAD
+389 KKPKPIINSSSLPVD

-426 VIVQDSHQDDNIQMQ
+426 VIVQDGHQDDNIQMQ
-441 SLSEAAPDE
+441 SLSEATPDE

-469 IDSSYLATNI
+469 INSSYLATNI

-497 LWALVLW
+497 LWALILW
-504 MVPNKRVS
+504 MVPNKRAS
-512 MMKWSPFIVTYAM
+512 MMKCSPFIVIYAM

-548 GITVA
+548 GISVS
-553 EIGFIKADQL
+553 EIGFSKSEQL

-633 VLKKLLT
+633 LLKKLLT

-672 LVLVITFQ
+672 LVLIITFQ

-710 YQFHNFPKYWN
+710 YQFHNFPEYWN

-729 QKDIGLEKYET
+729 QKDIGLEIYET

-762 YFHKDFLDVTDIE
+762 YFHKDFLEVTDID
-775 KFGPEEI
+775 KFGTEES

-789 LGHSPIST
+789 LGHSPILT
-797 MPMSSPGEA
+797 MPPSSPGEV
-806 FLVEEDK
+806 FLVEEEK
-813 TSVYSLRQLKQM
+813 ERIYSLRQLKEM
-825 SKLERVALFHK
+825 SKLERLQLFHK
-836 LVKHVWNIYN
+836 IIQQFLHFYN
-846 YTWLFLEIHMQKII
+846 YTWLFFEIHMQKII
-860 FVSVMIFC
+860 FISVMIFC

-875 NFVFVLITVVIINS
+875 NFVFVLILVIMINS

-903 VIALLMVA
+903 IIAILMVV

-922 NNWNVNCTRVSPENQ
+922 NNWNINCTKFPAENQ

-957 AEPGQLAKLL
+957 GEPGHLAELL

-976 TTFRKIIRIRQC
+976 TTLRKIIRIRQC
-988 FHRKV
+988 FYRKA
-993 HNEPLDTPQIM
+993 HSEPLDTPQVM

-1030 KFGMEVCLIGI
+1030 KFGVEFCLIGI

-1054 LYSMWLLLFFPLKRK
+1054 LYSIWLLLFFSLRRK
-1069 TVSKIWPFFKIFAI
+1069 SISRIWPFFKFFGI
-1083 ILIPVQYSFIV
+1083 ILLPIQYSFVV
-1094 APPTW
+1094 APPSW

-1137 ILLMMIVR
+1137 ILLMMVVR
-1145 QSLVFQIEERSTASG
+1145 QSLVFKIEERSTATN

-1171 YQNMEKP
+1171 YENMEKP

-1186 YVSHIHSW
+1186 YVSHIHCW
-1194 LDIVKR
+1194 LDIIKR

-1206 MWITLSIMFLAGTEK
+1206 MWVTLSIMFLAGTERT
-1221 NNLFSLGYLIG
+1221 NLFSLGYLIG

-1251 LRWWNLLIGYNVI
+1251 LKWWNLLIGYNVV
-1264 VIFIKALLQGV
+1264 VIFSKALLQGV
-1275 GCVLIDQLQ
+1275 GCVLIEQLQ
-1284 VLTCPLIQLFGITC
+1284 VLACPLIQLFGITC
-1298 LRKFQSE
+1298 LRKFRSSVS
-1305 GDIPLEKFDCEVPQE
+1305 DIVLEKLDCEVPQE

-1335 FQKRLFK
+1335 LQKRLFK

-1374 IEVQESVEK
+1374 IEVQENVEK

-1410 PQIHAVGAAPLARS
+1410 PQIHAV
-1424 SSESSCVSSGHTPPQ
+1424 
-1439 GYQTPIDEDE
+1439 D
-1449 DKPPPLTPRAASL
+1449 
-1462 LQAPTPNS
+1462 
-1470 AVMTVS
+1470 
-1476 LEGYLEPTRISF
+1476 
-1488 GSPPSSEL
+1488 
-1496 NPRGPSPDET
+1496 
-1506 FPVFSPPPYDRGPRD
+1506 
-1521 RSLTSSIRH
+1521 
-1530 RRQSSFIGPPWMN
+1530 
-1543 GLQTPRQSIVS
+1543 
-1554 ITSRSPQSHHTYTL
+1554 TL

-1574 LYKVRAPKTNREAIR
+1574 LYRVRAPKTNREAVR

-1618 KKRREDEKRGR
+1618 EKRHEAEKRGR

-1689 AVATDGGDKTSLTS
+1689 AVATDGADKTSLAS
-1703 ADIETEEK
+1703 ADTETGEK
-1711 DTSTAEQDKTPEPT
+1711 DAAAAERDKTPVPT

-1732 KKADEKK
+1732 KPDEKEE
-1739 TEEDEQKV
+1739 TREDEQKV
-1747 SIGTYLK
+1747 SIATYFK
-1754 FLVVMINSTL
+1754 FVIVMINSTL
-1764 TSMTRYL
+1764 TSMTKYL

-1793 AKPDFR
+1793 TKPDFR
-1799 MGMRLGINQM
+1799 MGMRLGITQI

-1815 MKGSSSGNT
+1815 MKQGSTNGNA
-1824 EESYDAGEGPSQSR
+1824 EESCDAGEGSNQPR
-1838 PQEQSALFSEI
+1838 PQEESSLFSEI
-1849 SPIQHEDEGGQ
+1849 SPVQHDDEGGT
-1860 LSEVDQ
+1860 LSKADQ

-1921 PSKTFWVTLIAYT
+1921 PSKTFWITLIAYT

-1950 WNREA
+1950 WNRDA
-1955 SPNNPLFTPRIIG
+1955 APNNPLFTPRIMG

-2002 TLKPRKIIP
+2002 SLKPRKIIP
-2011 STLTVVPL
+2011 STLTVVPA
-2019 KLPRPENRGQGEST
+2019 KPPPPENRGQGESV
-2033 SLEDEEAVVKT
+2033 SLQEEENGSTVRT
-2044 PRGRT
+2044 PKGAT
-2049 LSLAAG
+2049 LNLRAAG
-2055 QGESAQ
+2055 EGENAQ
-2061 ATDEYEKL
+2061 TTNEYEKL
-2069 VTVQGEVSP
+2069 VAVQGEEISP
-2078 MQEEFNKAMN
+2078 TNEEFNKAMS
-2088 MTVKKYKEPMK
+2088 MTVNKYKEPMK
-2099 NFFEK
+2099 DFFQK
-2104 ILSPHGKEK
+2104 ILSPVSKEK

-2196 VHVWMFFILPSVT
+2196 VHIWMFFILPSVT

-2220 FWYMV
+2220 IWYMV

-2260 LFKGFMLVPFLFEL
+2260 LFKVFMLVPFLFEL

-2303 QIKCMRGVEADF
+2303 QIKCMRGVETDF

-2377 YSMSAQSSSIIGYTE
+2377 YSMSAQSSSIIEYDET
-2392 ADFVKF
+2392 DFMRF

-2434 ISPPDLERL
+2434 ISPPDLDRL

-2450 STTVVVHVEWTV
+2450 STTVVIHVEWTV

-2469 DATGITTKVRDIKL
+2469 DASGITTQVRDIKL

-2495 RTLADMLSSKESMV
+2495 RTLANMLSSNDSTV
-2509 HNGTIMLQHAF
+2509 HNGTITLQYAF
-2520 PKFLKVTGRTINL
+2520 PKFLKVTGRTTDV
-2533 VPQLMRMPR
+2533 VPQLMRMPK
-2542 WLDDNIEEE
+2542 WLDDSVEEE
-2551 DHNYLHRNI
+2551 DENHLYRDV

-2582 CNDTLYDQL
+2582 CNDSLYDQL
-2591 LKRVP
+2591 LRRVP
-2596 LNNCTYIMMF
+2596 LNDCKYIMMF

-2716 DDADEDAAAARG
+2716 DDVDEDVVAPRG
-2728 ESNV
+2728 ESRDVSRRE

>member
-1 MALYLGQTTESH
+1 
-13 ASVEALD
+13 
-20 GIERRSIVSCRIDSS
+20 
-35 RADIAAR
+35 
-42 ESRDVDSVHGGLF
+42 
-55 YERAFSFRFVF
+55 
-66 QGERPSE
+66 
-73 QIPGM
+73 M

-90 VLPLVLA
+90 VLPLVLT
-97 GCSIWRPVGLSVVY
+97 GCIIWRPVGLSLVY

-118 PHVPIPDA
+118 PHVPVPDA
-126 KTMVGHTGHYLKT
+126 KTMAGHTGHYLKT
-139 CIGLSFLTATSQFTF
+139 CIGLSFLTTVSQLTF
-154 HVVLLALPAYGH
+154 HIVLLALPAYGH
-166 FLHNCELMEVVFRH
+166 FLHNCESMEMIFRH
-180 IGFVKLNQASSWEI
+180 IGFVRLDSASAWEI

-203 VLPTSVAVYF
+203 VLPTSIVVY
-213 LCRFLSQKSVVDEE
+213 LICRFLSRKNVTDEE
-227 EDASLHRNAEVP
+227 DDASLHRNAEAA
-239 IKNADGTAKI
+239 KKSADSTAKI

-266 IAASLKP
+266 ITAALKP
-273 SIEGGFYFLVFLG
+273 SVEGGFYFLVFLG

-299 GFAVLCRIVMAVV
+299 GFAILCRIVMVVV

-320 TYQNQV
+320 SYQNQV

-334 STWQRYFALTPVYRT
+334 STWQRYFALSPVYQT
-349 NCTDPRNVKYA
+349 NCTDPRDVEYTTDA
-360 DNANWSIY
+360 DWLIY
-368 GYCLRLFWLYYVLA
+368 GYFLRLFWLYYVLA
-382 LQARFLS
+382 LQSQFLS
-389 EKPKPIVNSSFSPAD
+389 KKPKPIINSSSLPVD

-426 VIVQDSHQDDNIQMQ
+426 VIVQDGHQDDNIQMQ
-441 SLSEAAPDE
+441 SLSEATPDE

-469 IDSSYLATNI
+469 INSSYLATNI

-497 LWALVLW
+497 LWALILW
-504 MVPNKRVS
+504 MVPNKRAS
-512 MMKWSPFIVTYAM
+512 MMKCSPFIVTYAM

-548 GITVA
+548 GISVS
-553 EIGFIKADQL
+553 EIGFSKSEQL

-613 TAMNHEAPEIK
+613 AAMNHEAPEIK

-633 VLKKLLT
+633 LLKKLLT

-672 LVLVITFQ
+672 LVLIITFQ
-680 ISWTVWRKMMYS
+680 ISWTVWRKMMYT

-710 YQFHNFPKYWN
+710 YQFHNFPEYWN

-729 QKDIGLEKYET
+729 QKDIGLEIYET

-762 YFHKDFLDVTDIE
+762 YFHKDFLEVTDIE
-775 KFGPEEI
+775 KFGTEES

-789 LGHSPIST
+789 LGHSPILT
-797 MPMSSPGEA
+797 MPPSSPGEV
-806 FLVEEDK
+806 FLVEEEK
-813 TSVYSLRQLKQM
+813 EHIYSLKQLKEM
-825 SKLERVALFHK
+825 SKLERLQLFHK
-836 LVKHVWNIYN
+836 VIQQFLNFYN

-875 NFVFVLITVVIINS
+875 NFVFVLILVIMINS

-903 VIALLMVA
+903 IIAILMVV

-922 NNWNVNCTRVSPENQ
+922 NNWNINCTKFPSENQ

-957 AEPGQLAKLL
+957 GEPGHLAELL

-976 TTFRKIIRIRQC
+976 TTLRKIIRIRQC
-988 FHRKV
+988 FYRKA
-993 HNEPLDTPQIM
+993 HSEPLDTPQVM

-1030 KFGMEVCLIGI
+1030 KFGVEFCLIGI

-1054 LYSMWLLLFFPLKRK
+1054 LYSIWLLLFFSLKRK
-1069 TVSKIWPFFKIFAI
+1069 AISRIWPFFKFFGI
-1083 ILIPVQYSFIV
+1083 ILLPIQYSFVV
-1094 APPTW
+1094 APPSW

-1137 ILLMMIVR
+1137 ILLMMVVR
-1145 QSLVFQIEERSTASG
+1145 QSLVFQIEERSTATN

-1171 YQNMEKP
+1171 YENMEKP

-1186 YVSHIHSW
+1186 YVSHIHCW
-1194 LDIVKR
+1194 LDIIKR

-1206 MWITLSIMFLAGTEK
+1206 MWVTLSIMFLAGTERT
-1221 NNLFSLGYLIG
+1221 NLFSLGYLIG

-1251 LRWWNLLIGYNVI
+1251 LKWWNLLIGYNVV
-1264 VIFIKALLQGV
+1264 VIFSKALLQGV
-1275 GCVLIDQLQ
+1275 GCVLIEQLQ
-1284 VLTCPLIQLFGITC
+1284 VLACPLIQLFGITC
-1298 LRKFQSE
+1298 LRKFRSSVS
-1305 GDIPLEKFDCEVPQE
+1305 DIVLEKLDCEVPQE

-1335 FQKRLFK
+1335 LQKRLFK

-1374 IEVQESVEK
+1374 IEIQENVEK

-1410 PQIHAVGAAPLARS
+1410 PQIHAV
-1424 SSESSCVSSGHTPPQ
+1424 
-1439 GYQTPIDEDE
+1439 D
-1449 DKPPPLTPRAASL
+1449 
-1462 LQAPTPNS
+1462 
-1470 AVMTVS
+1470 
-1476 LEGYLEPTRISF
+1476 
-1488 GSPPSSEL
+1488 
-1496 NPRGPSPDET
+1496 
-1506 FPVFSPPPYDRGPRD
+1506 
-1521 RSLTSSIRH
+1521 
-1530 RRQSSFIGPPWMN
+1530 
-1543 GLQTPRQSIVS
+1543 
-1554 ITSRSPQSHHTYTL
+1554 TL

-1574 LYKVRAPKTNREAIR
+1574 LYRVRAPKTNRQAVR

-1618 KKRREDEKRGR
+1618 EKRHEVEKRGR

-1665 RRSEPLTRKKSSMSY
+1665 RRSVPLTRKKSSMSY

-1689 AVATDGGDKTSLTS
+1689 AVATDAADKTSLAS
-1703 ADIETEEK
+1703 ADTETGEK
-1711 DTSTAEQDKTPEPT
+1711 DAAAAERDKTPVPT

-1732 KKADEKK
+1732 KPDEKEE
-1739 TEEDEQKV
+1739 TQEDEQKV
-1747 SIGTYLK
+1747 SIATYFK
-1754 FLVVMINSTL
+1754 FIIVMINSTL
-1764 TSMTRYL
+1764 TSMTKYL

-1793 AKPDFR
+1793 TKPDFR
-1799 MGMRLGINQM
+1799 MGMRLGITQI

-1815 MKGSSSGNT
+1815 MKQGSTNGNA
-1824 EESYDAGEGPSQSR
+1824 EESYDAGEGPTQPR
-1838 PQEQSALFSEI
+1838 PQEESSLFSEI
-1849 SPIQHEDEGGQ
+1849 SPVQHDDEGGA

-1921 PSKTFWVTLIAYT
+1921 PSKTFWITLIAYT

-1950 WNREA
+1950 WNRDA
-1955 SPNNPLFTPRIIG
+1955 APNNPLFTPRIMG

-2002 TLKPRKIIP
+2002 SLKPRKIIP
-2011 STLTVVPL
+2011 STLTVVPA
-2019 KLPRPENRGQGEST
+2019 KPPPPENRGQGESV
-2033 SLEDEEAVVKT
+2033 SLQEEEGSSTVRT
-2044 PRGRT
+2044 PKGAT
-2049 LSLAAG
+2049 LNLRAAG
-2055 QGESAQ
+2055 EGENAQ
-2061 ATDEYEKL
+2061 TTNEYEKL
-2069 VTVQGEVSP
+2069 VAVQGEEISP
-2078 MQEEFNKAMN
+2078 TNEEFNKAMN
-2088 MTVKKYKEPMK
+2088 MTVNKYKEPMK
-2099 NFFEK
+2099 DFFQK
-2104 ILSPHGKEK
+2104 ILSPVSKEK

-2196 VHVWMFFILPSVT
+2196 VHIWMFFILPSVT

-2220 FWYMV
+2220 IWYMV

-2260 LFKGFMLVPFLFEL
+2260 LFKVFMLVPFLFEL

-2303 QIKCMRGVEADF
+2303 QIKCMRGVETDF

-2377 YSMSAQSSSIIGYTE
+2377 YSMSAQSSSIIEYDET
-2392 ADFVKF
+2392 DFTRF

-2434 ISPPDLERL
+2434 ISPPDLDRL

-2450 STTVVVHVEWTV
+2450 STTVVIHVEWTV

-2469 DATGITTKVRDIKL
+2469 DASGITTQVRDIKL

-2495 RTLADMLSSKESMV
+2495 RTLANMLSSNDSTV
-2509 HNGTIMLQHAF
+2509 HNGTITLQYAF
-2520 PKFLKVTGRTINL
+2520 PKFLKVTGRTTDV
-2533 VPQLMRMPR
+2533 VPQLMRMPK
-2542 WLDDNIEEE
+2542 WLDDNVEEE
-2551 DHNYLHRNI
+2551 DENHLYRDV

-2596 LNNCTYIMMF
+2596 LNDCKYIMMF

-2716 DDADEDAAAARG
+2716 DDVDEDVVAPRG
-2728 ESNV
+2728 ESRDVSRRE

>member
-1 MALYLGQTTESH
+1 
-13 ASVEALD
+13 
-20 GIERRSIVSCRIDSS
+20 
-35 RADIAAR
+35 
-42 ESRDVDSVHGGLF
+42 
-55 YERAFSFRFVF
+55 
-66 QGERPSE
+66 
-73 QIPGM
+73 M

-90 VLPLVLA
+90 VLPLVLT
-97 GCSIWRPVGLSVVY
+97 GCIIWRPVGLSLVY

-118 PHVPIPDA
+118 PHVPVPDA
-126 KTMVGHTGHYLKT
+126 KTMAGHTGHYLKT
-139 CIGLSFLTATSQFTF
+139 CIGLSFLTTVSQLTF
-154 HVVLLALPAYGH
+154 HIVLLALPAYGH
-166 FLHNCELMEVVFRH
+166 FLHNCESMEMIFRH
-180 IGFVKLNQASSWEI
+180 IGFVRLDSASAWEI

-203 VLPTSVAVYF
+203 VLPTSIVVY
-213 LCRFLSQKSVVDEE
+213 LICRFLSRKNVTDEE
-227 EDASLHRNAEVP
+227 DDASLHRNAEAA
-239 IKNADGTAKI
+239 KKSADSTAKI

-266 IAASLKP
+266 ITAALKP
-273 SIEGGFYFLVFLG
+273 SVEGGFYFLVFLG

-299 GFAVLCRIVMAVV
+299 GFAILCRIVMVVV

-320 TYQNQV
+320 SYQNQV

-334 STWQRYFALTPVYRT
+334 STWQRYFALSPVYQT
-349 NCTDPRNVKYA
+349 NCTDPRDVEYTTDA
-360 DNANWSIY
+360 DWLIY
-368 GYCLRLFWLYYVLA
+368 GYFLRLFWLYYVLA
-382 LQARFLS
+382 LQSQFLS
-389 EKPKPIVNSSFSPAD
+389 KKPNVAFTNEAFQAKKVKRLSGKLENLDTPLSRHVSIRR
-404 ERTPLMRFGS
+404 RTPSQRWQSARRKARLMRFGS

-426 VIVQDSHQDDNIQMQ
+426 VIVQDGHQDDNIQMQ
-441 SLSEAAPDE
+441 SLSEATPDE

-469 IDSSYLATNI
+469 INSSYLATNI

-497 LWALVLW
+497 LWALILW
-504 MVPNKRVS
+504 MVPNKRAS
-512 MMKWSPFIVTYAM
+512 MMKCSPFIVTYAM

-548 GITVA
+548 GISVS
-553 EIGFIKADQL
+553 EIGFSKSEQL

-613 TAMNHEAPEIK
+613 AAMNHEAPEIK

-633 VLKKLLT
+633 LLKKLLT

-672 LVLVITFQ
+672 LVLIITFQ
-680 ISWTVWRKMMYS
+680 ISWTVWRKMMYT

-710 YQFHNFPKYWN
+710 YQFHNFPEYWN

-729 QKDIGLEKYET
+729 QKDIGLEIYET

-762 YFHKDFLDVTDIE
+762 YFHKDFLEVTDIE
-775 KFGPEEI
+775 KFGTEES

-789 LGHSPIST
+789 LGHSPILT
-797 MPMSSPGEA
+797 MPPSSPGEV
-806 FLVEEDK
+806 FLVEEEK
-813 TSVYSLRQLKQM
+813 EHIYSLKQLKEM
-825 SKLERVALFHK
+825 SKLERLQLFHK
-836 LVKHVWNIYN
+836 VIQQFLNFYN

-875 NFVFVLITVVIINS
+875 NFVFVLILVIMINS

-903 VIALLMVA
+903 IIAILMVV

-922 NNWNVNCTRVSPENQ
+922 NNWNINCTKFPSENQ

-957 AEPGQLAKLL
+957 GEPGHLAELL

-976 TTFRKIIRIRQC
+976 TTLRKIIRIRQC
-988 FHRKV
+988 FYRKA
-993 HNEPLDTPQIM
+993 HSEPLDTPQVM

-1030 KFGMEVCLIGI
+1030 KFGVEFCLIGI

-1054 LYSMWLLLFFPLKRK
+1054 LYSIWLLLFFSLKRK
-1069 TVSKIWPFFKIFAI
+1069 AISRIWPFFKFFGI
-1083 ILIPVQYSFIV
+1083 ILLPIQYSFVV
-1094 APPTW
+1094 APPSW

-1137 ILLMMIVR
+1137 ILLMMVVR
-1145 QSLVFQIEERSTASG
+1145 QSLVFQIEERSTATN

-1171 YQNMEKP
+1171 YENMEKP

-1186 YVSHIHSW
+1186 YVSHIHCW
-1194 LDIVKR
+1194 LDIIKR

-1206 MWITLSIMFLAGTEK
+1206 MWVTLSIMFLAGTERT
-1221 NNLFSLGYLIG
+1221 NLFSLGYLIG

-1251 LRWWNLLIGYNVI
+1251 LKWWNLLIGYNVV
-1264 VIFIKALLQGV
+1264 VIFSKALLQGV
-1275 GCVLIDQLQ
+1275 GCVLIEQLQ
-1284 VLTCPLIQLFGITC
+1284 VLACPLIQLFGITC
-1298 LRKFQSE
+1298 LRKFRSSVS
-1305 GDIPLEKFDCEVPQE
+1305 DIVLEKLDCEVPQE

-1335 FQKRLFK
+1335 LQKRLFK

-1374 IEVQESVEK
+1374 IEIQENVEK

-1410 PQIHAVGAAPLARS
+1410 PQIHAV
-1424 SSESSCVSSGHTPPQ
+1424 
-1439 GYQTPIDEDE
+1439 D
-1449 DKPPPLTPRAASL
+1449 
-1462 LQAPTPNS
+1462 
-1470 AVMTVS
+1470 
-1476 LEGYLEPTRISF
+1476 
-1488 GSPPSSEL
+1488 
-1496 NPRGPSPDET
+1496 
-1506 FPVFSPPPYDRGPRD
+1506 
-1521 RSLTSSIRH
+1521 
-1530 RRQSSFIGPPWMN
+1530 
-1543 GLQTPRQSIVS
+1543 
-1554 ITSRSPQSHHTYTL
+1554 TL

-1574 LYKVRAPKTNREAIR
+1574 LYRVRAPKTNRQAVR

-1618 KKRREDEKRGR
+1618 EKRHEVEKRGR

-1665 RRSEPLTRKKSSMSY
+1665 RRSVPLTRKKSSMSY

-1689 AVATDGGDKTSLTS
+1689 AVATDAADKTSLAS
-1703 ADIETEEK
+1703 ADTETGEK
-1711 DTSTAEQDKTPEPT
+1711 DAAAAERDKTPVPT

-1732 KKADEKK
+1732 KPDEKEE
-1739 TEEDEQKV
+1739 TQEDEQKV
-1747 SIGTYLK
+1747 SIATYFK
-1754 FLVVMINSTL
+1754 FIIVMINSTL
-1764 TSMTRYL
+1764 TSMTKYL

-1793 AKPDFR
+1793 TKPDFR
-1799 MGMRLGINQM
+1799 MGMRLGITQI

-1815 MKGSSSGNT
+1815 MKQGS
-1824 EESYDAGEGPSQSR
+1824 
-1838 PQEQSALFSEI
+1838 LFSEI
-1849 SPIQHEDEGGQ
+1849 SPVQHDDEGGA

-1921 PSKTFWVTLIAYT
+1921 PSKTFWITLIAYT

-1950 WNREA
+1950 WNRDA
-1955 SPNNPLFTPRIIG
+1955 APNNPLFTPRIMG

-2002 TLKPRKIIP
+2002 SLKPRKIIP
-2011 STLTVVPL
+2011 STLTVVPA
-2019 KLPRPENRGQGEST
+2019 KPPPPENRGQGESV
-2033 SLEDEEAVVKT
+2033 SLQEEEGSSTVRT
-2044 PRGRT
+2044 PKGAT
-2049 LSLAAG
+2049 LNLRAAG
-2055 QGESAQ
+2055 EGENAQ
-2061 ATDEYEKL
+2061 TTNEYEKL
-2069 VTVQGEVSP
+2069 VAVQGEEISP
-2078 MQEEFNKAMN
+2078 TNEEFNKAMN
-2088 MTVKKYKEPMK
+2088 MTVNKYKEPMK
-2099 NFFEK
+2099 DFFQK
-2104 ILSPHGKEK
+2104 ILSPVSKEK

-2196 VHVWMFFILPSVT
+2196 VHIWMFFILPSVT

-2220 FWYMV
+2220 IWYMV

-2260 LFKGFMLVPFLFEL
+2260 LFKVFMLVPFLFEL

-2303 QIKCMRGVEADF
+2303 QIKCMRGVETDF

-2377 YSMSAQSSSIIGYTE
+2377 YSMSAQSSSIIEYDE
-2392 ADFVKF
+2392 ADFTRF

-2434 ISPPDLERL
+2434 ISPPDLDRL

-2450 STTVVVHVEWTV
+2450 STTVVIHVEWTV

-2469 DATGITTKVRDIKL
+2469 DASGITTQVRDIKL

-2495 RTLADMLSSKESMV
+2495 RTLANMLSSNDSTV
-2509 HNGTIMLQHAF
+2509 HNGTITLQYAF
-2520 PKFLKVTGRTINL
+2520 PKFLKVTGRTTDV
-2533 VPQLMRMPR
+2533 VPQLMRMPK
-2542 WLDDNIEEE
+2542 WLDDNVEEE
-2551 DHNYLHRNI
+2551 DENHLYRDV

-2596 LNNCTYIMMF
+2596 LNDCKYIMMF

-2716 DDADEDAAAARG
+2716 DDVDEDVMAPRG
-2728 ESNV
+2728 ESRDVSRRE

>member
-1 MALYLGQTTESH
+1 MPQ
-13 ASVEALD
+13 
-20 GIERRSIVSCRIDSS
+20 
-35 RADIAAR
+35 
-42 ESRDVDSVHGGLF
+42 
-55 YERAFSFRFVF
+55 
-66 QGERPSE
+66 
-73 QIPGM
+73 
-78 SKYWLNVALLRV
+78 YWPNVALVRV
-90 VLPLVLA
+90 VLPLVLT
-97 GCSIWRPVGLSVVY
+97 GCTVWRPVGLSLVY

-118 PHVPIPDA
+118 PHVPIPNA
-126 KTMVGHTGHYLKT
+126 KTMAGHTGHYLKT
-139 CIGLSFLTATSQFTF
+139 CIGLSFLTATSQLTF
-154 HVVLLALPAYGH
+154 HIVLLALPAYGH
-166 FLHNCELMEVVFRH
+166 FLQNCEWMEMIFRH
-180 IGFVKLNQASSWEI
+180 IGFVRLDSASPWEI
-194 FFWLTPELI
+194 FFWLTPELV
-203 VLPTSVAVYF
+203 VLPTSIAVYF
-213 LCRFLSQKSVVDEE
+213 ICRFLSRNSVTDEE
-227 EDASLHRNAEVP
+227 DDASLRQGATNTKKTEDSKTKAV
-239 IKNADGTAKI
+239 
-249 INFLGRI
+249 NFLGRI

-266 IAASLKP
+266 ITASLKP
-273 SIEGGFYFLVFLG
+273 SVEGGFYFVVFLG

-299 GFAVLCRIVMAVV
+299 GFAVLCRIVMIIV
-312 ILHILALL
+312 IIHLL
-320 TYQNQV
+320 VLLSYQNQL
-326 PQELIPVN
+326 PQELIPLN
-334 STWQRYFALTPVYRT
+334 STWQRYLALTPIYQT
-349 NCTDPRNVKYA
+349 KCSDPRNVDYTENA
-360 DNANWSIY
+360 DWLIY

-382 LQARFLS
+382 LQSQFLS
-389 EKPKPIVNSSFSPAD
+389 KKPPIVNSSSLPVD

-426 VIVQDSHQDDNIQMQ
+426 VIVQDGHQDDSIQLQ

-469 IDSSYLATNI
+469 INSSYIATNI

-497 LWALVLW
+497 LWALILW
-504 MVPNKRVS
+504 MAPNKRAA
-512 MMKWSPFIVTYAM
+512 MMKCSPFIVLYAM
-525 LLLLV
+525 LLLLC

-543 PTKIN
+543 PTEIN
-548 GITVA
+548 GVKMS
-553 EIGFIKADQL
+553 EIGFSKADQQ

-571 CLFISMFWITMRQY
+571 CIFISMFWITMRQY
-585 TAERTRQRRSSA
+585 NAERIRQRRSSA

-613 TAMNHEAPEIK
+613 TAMNQEAPEIK

-653 SGITG
+653 CGITG
-658 ERMTVFRIIYMSLF
+658 ERMTVFRIVYMSLF

-692 FWITVI
+692 FWLTVI

-710 YQFHNFPKYWN
+710 YQFHNFPEYWN
-721 YLHIDEDL
+721 YLRIDKDL
-729 QKDIGLEKYET
+729 QMDIGLEKYET

-762 YFHKDFLDVTDIE
+762 YFHKDFLEVTNIE
-775 KFGPEEI
+775 RFGSESSTI
-782 PRVERSS
+782 RRSS
-789 LGHSPIST
+789 LGHSPTLNILPNNPAEVFIPEENDET
-797 MPMSSPGEA
+797 MY
-806 FLVEEDK
+806 
-813 TSVYSLRQLKQM
+813 TLRQLKRM
-825 SKLERVALFHK
+825 SRLERIALFRKVIGH
-836 LVKHVWNIYN
+836 LVNFYN
-846 YTWLFLEIHMQKII
+846 HTWLFLEIHMQKII
-860 FVSVMIFC
+860 FISVILLC

-875 NFVFVLITVVIINS
+875 NFVFVAIVVIMINS
-889 RRNVQICTANTIAA
+889 KRTLQICTVNTIAA
-903 VIALLMVA
+903 IIAMLLVV

-922 NNWNVNCTRVSPENQ
+922 NNWNVNCTRDTDESQHP
-937 TQYGSNNTM
+937 YASNNTV
-946 YNIAEWFGIKK
+946 YNIAEWFGMKK
-957 AEPGQLAKLL
+957 AKPGHLAELL
-967 KGYIGILVV
+967 KGYIGIITV
-976 TTFRKIIRIRQC
+976 TTLRKVIRIRQC
-988 FHRKV
+988 FYRQQRG
-993 HNEPLDTPQIM
+993 EPLDTPQVM
-1004 FPSITREDADKGV
+1004 FPSITRANADKGI
-1017 PQCLKFLFNYGFY
+1017 QECLKFLFNYGFY
-1030 KFGMEVCLIGI
+1030 KFGVEMCLIGI

-1054 LYSMWLLLFFPLKRK
+1054 LYSIWLLLLFSLKRK
-1069 TVSKIWPFFKIFAI
+1069 TISKIWPFFKFFAI
-1083 ILIPVQYSFIV
+1083 VLLPIQYALVVSL
-1094 APPTW
+1094 PSW
-1099 FCIEYPWSESKT
+1099 LCLDYPWGKST
-1111 LRGLQE
+1111 ILRRLQE
-1117 WMYLPDPDFPPN
+1117 WMYFPDPDFPPN
-1129 ARKLMCDF
+1129 PRKLICDF

-1145 QSLVFQIEERSTASG
+1145 QSLVFQIEQRTSAAGE
-1160 REFPAG
+1160 EFPAG

-1200 GVLISL
+1200 GVMMSL
-1206 MWITLSIMFLAGTEK
+1206 MWITLSIMFLAGTK
-1221 NNLFSLGYLIG
+1221 RTNLFSLGYLIG
-1232 AFVFLWQGS
+1232 AFIFLWQGS

-1251 LRWWNLLIGYNVI
+1251 LKWWNLLIGYNVT
-1264 VIFIKALLQGV
+1264 VIFLKALLQGI
-1275 GCVLIDQLQ
+1275 GCVLITELE
-1284 VLTCPLIQLFGITC
+1284 TSACPVIQLFGISC
-1298 LRKFQSE
+1298 LRKFRSSAS
-1305 GDIPLEKFDCEVPQE
+1305 DIVLDKVDCEVPRE

-1335 FQKRLFK
+1335 LQKRLFK

-1349 VDETKAMSILA
+1349 VDETKAMSVLA

-1374 IEVQESVEK
+1374 IEIQDNVER

-1410 PQIHAVGAAPLARS
+1410 PQMHKV
-1424 SSESSCVSSGHTPPQ
+1424 
-1439 GYQTPIDEDE
+1439 D
-1449 DKPPPLTPRAASL
+1449 
-1462 LQAPTPNS
+1462 
-1470 AVMTVS
+1470 
-1476 LEGYLEPTRISF
+1476 
-1488 GSPPSSEL
+1488 
-1496 NPRGPSPDET
+1496 
-1506 FPVFSPPPYDRGPRD
+1506 
-1521 RSLTSSIRH
+1521 
-1530 RRQSSFIGPPWMN
+1530 
-1543 GLQTPRQSIVS
+1543 
-1554 ITSRSPQSHHTYTL
+1554 TL

-1574 LYKVRAPKTNREAIR
+1574 LYRVRAPKTYKEAIR

-1604 TDLIPDTESEKQEA
+1604 TDLIPDTDSERKEQELQQEQE
-1618 KKRREDEKRGR
+1618 RRSR

-1665 RRSEPLTRKKSSMSY
+1665 RRSVPLTRKKSSMSY

-1711 DTSTAEQDKTPEPT
+1711 DTSEVEPDKTPQPS
-1725 DDEYGED
+1725 DDEYEED
-1732 KKADEKK
+1732 KVEEKEEKEEEEKK
-1739 TEEDEQKV
+1739 V
-1747 SIGTYLK
+1747 SLSTYFK
-1754 FLVVMINSTL
+1754 FLFVMINSAL
-1764 TSMTRYL
+1764 TSMTKYM

-1784 LTKEKKVLK
+1784 LAIEKKLLK

-1815 MKGSSSGNT
+1815 IKKRSSINGIA
-1824 EESYDAGEGPSQSR
+1824 EESVDAGEGPSQPR
-1838 PQEQSALFSEI
+1838 PQEERKRSSLTVPQIRILAPSLERGLDLSSSSTLFSEM
-1849 SPIQHEDEGGQ
+1849 SPVPHDEEVGE

-1866 PPIIQLLASIWFGI
+1866 PPIIQLLASIWFGV
-1880 LAHSC
+1880 LAHSS

-1897 KNASVLSTPLPLMVF
+1897 KNASILSTPLPLMVF

-1934 EAIVIVKCIF
+1934 EVIVIVKCIF
-1944 QLEVLP
+1944 QLELLP
-1950 WNREA
+1950 WNRDA
-1955 SPNNPLFTPRIIG
+1955 APNNPLFTPRIVG
-1968 VERKHN
+1968 VERKSN

-1988 HRFMLKSLGQWTSP
+1988 HRFMLKSLGQWTAP

-2011 STLTVVPL
+2011 SNLTVVPS
-2019 KLPRPENRGQGEST
+2019 KPPPEDRGQGETVPQQPEEGST
-2033 SLEDEEAVVKT
+2033 RIKT
-2044 PRGRT
+2044 PSGRILNIRGE
-2049 LSLAAG
+2049 
-2055 QGESAQ
+2055 GENPE
-2061 ATDEYEKL
+2061 THDENERLVAVQSEELNPQNEKF
-2069 VTVQGEVSP
+2069 Q
-2078 MQEEFNKAMN
+2078 KAMN
-2088 MTVKKYKEPMK
+2088 MTVEKYMEPPK
-2099 NFFEK
+2099 NFFK
-2104 ILSPHGKEK
+2104 MILSTCGKEK

-2170 IVIDRALFLKKS
+2170 IVIDRALFLRKS
-2182 IVGKLIFHYFLIFG
+2182 ILGKLIFQYCLIFG
-2196 VHVWMFFILPSVT
+2196 VHMWMFFILPSVT

-2220 FWYMV
+2220 IWYMV

-2249 LCKKYS
+2249 LCKEYS

-2274 RAVMDWIWTDTSMTI
+2274 RAVMDWIWTDTSMAI
-2289 MDWFKMEDIFANIY
+2289 MDWFKMEDIFASIY

-2315 PQPRGVKKQQ
+2315 PQPRGVKKNQ

-2334 ALFFMIGLI
+2334 ALFLMIGLI

-2366 MKIRIGPYEPI
+2366 MKIRIGSYEPI
-2377 YSMSAQSSSIIGYTE
+2377 YSMSAQSSSIIEYSDIEFKRLTN
-2392 ADFVKF
+2392 FY
-2398 SNLYARDRPA
+2398 SRDRPA
-2408 VTFLENYIHSDVA
+2408 VTFLENYVHSDVA
-2421 AVRLSGFSRKLWS
+2421 AVKLSGFSRKLWS
-2434 ISPPDLERL
+2434 ISPPDLQRL
-2443 ITELEDN
+2443 RQELEDN
-2450 STTVVVHVEWTV
+2450 STTVIVHVEWTV

-2469 DATGITTKVRDIKL
+2469 DVSGITTKTRDIKL
-2483 PPYENNEFNPVR
+2483 FPFVNDEFNPVR
-2495 RTLADMLSSKESMV
+2495 RTLADMLSTDESTI
-2509 HNGTIMLQHAF
+2509 HNGTILLQNVF
-2520 PKFLKVTGRTINL
+2520 PKFLKVTGRDTDV
-2533 VPQLMRMPR
+2533 VPQLMHLSRR
-2542 WLDDNIEEE
+2542 DDE
-2551 DHNYLHRNI
+2551 DTKEHDDSYLYRNI
-2560 SLHLSTDADCC
+2560 SLHLSTDMECC
-2571 ARQKWW
+2571 AHQKWW
-2577 IVKEV
+2577 IVSEA
-2582 CNDTLYDQL
+2582 CDDPLYEQL
-2591 LKRVP
+2591 LRRIP
-2596 LNNCTYIMMF
+2596 LNNCKYIMMF
-2606 LFNDKTFP
+2606 LFNEKTFP
-2614 EGLSFISGFGILGLY
+2614 EGLSFISGLGILGLY

-2638 MMRKI
+2638 MTRKI

-2716 DDADEDAAAARG
+2716 DEAEEEGRE
-2728 ESNV
+2728 ESREATRRE

>member
-1 MALYLGQTTESH
+1 
-13 ASVEALD
+13 
-20 GIERRSIVSCRIDSS
+20 
-35 RADIAAR
+35 
-42 ESRDVDSVHGGLF
+42 
-55 YERAFSFRFVF
+55 
-66 QGERPSE
+66 
-73 QIPGM
+73 M

-90 VLPLVLA
+90 VLPLVLT
-97 GCSIWRPVGLSVVY
+97 GCIIWRPVGLSLVY

-118 PHVPIPDA
+118 PHVPVPDA
-126 KTMVGHTGHYLKT
+126 KTMAGHTGHYLKT
-139 CIGLSFLTATSQFTF
+139 CIGLSFLTAVSQLTF
-154 HVVLLALPAYGH
+154 HIVLLALPTYGH
-166 FLHNCELMEVVFRH
+166 FLHNCESMEMIFRH
-180 IGFVKLNQASSWEI
+180 IGFVRLDSASAWEI

-203 VLPTSVAVYF
+203 VLPTSIMVY
-213 LCRFLSQKSVVDEE
+213 LICRFLSRKNVTDEE
-227 EDASLHRNAEVP
+227 DDASLHRNAEAA
-239 IKNADGTAKI
+239 KKSADSTAKI

-266 IAASLKP
+266 ITAALKP
-273 SIEGGFYFLVFLG
+273 SVEGGFYFLVFLG

-299 GFAVLCRIVMAVV
+299 GFAILCRIVMVVV

-320 TYQNQV
+320 SYQNQV

-334 STWQRYFALTPVYRT
+334 STWQRYFALSPVYQT
-349 NCTDPRNVKYA
+349 NCTDPRDVEYTTDA
-360 DNANWSIY
+360 DWLIY
-368 GYCLRLFWLYYVLA
+368 GYFLRLFWLYYVLA
-382 LQARFLS
+382 LQSQFLS
-389 EKPKPIVNSSFSPAD
+389 KKPAKKVKRLSGKLENLDTPLSRHVSIRR
-404 ERTPLMRFGS
+404 RTPSQRWQSARRKARLMRFGS

-426 VIVQDSHQDDNIQMQ
+426 VIVQDGHQDDNIQMQ
-441 SLSEAAPDE
+441 SLSEATPDE

-469 IDSSYLATNI
+469 INSSYLATNI

-497 LWALVLW
+497 LWALILW
-504 MVPNKRVS
+504 MVPNKRAS
-512 MMKWSPFIVTYAM
+512 MMKCSPFIVIYAM

-548 GITVA
+548 GISVS
-553 EIGFIKADQL
+553 EIGFSKSEQL

-613 TAMNHEAPEIK
+613 AAMNHEAPEIK

-633 VLKKLLT
+633 LLKKLLT

-672 LVLVITFQ
+672 LVLIITFQ
-680 ISWTVWRKMMYS
+680 ISWTVWRKMMYT

-710 YQFHNFPKYWN
+710 YQFHNFPEYWN

-729 QKDIGLEKYET
+729 QKDIGLEIYET

-762 YFHKDFLDVTDIE
+762 YFHKDFLEVTDIE
-775 KFGPEEI
+775 KFGTEES

-789 LGHSPIST
+789 LGHSPILT
-797 MPMSSPGEA
+797 MPPSSPGEV
-806 FLVEEDK
+806 FLVEEEK
-813 TSVYSLRQLKQM
+813 EHIYSLRQLKEM
-825 SKLERVALFHK
+825 SKLERLQLFHK
-836 LVKHVWNIYN
+836 VIQQFLNFYN

-875 NFVFVLITVVIINS
+875 NFVFVLILVIMINS

-903 VIALLMVA
+903 IIAILMVV

-922 NNWNVNCTRVSPENQ
+922 NNWNINCTKFPSENQ

-957 AEPGQLAKLL
+957 GEPGHLAELL

-976 TTFRKIIRIRQC
+976 TTLRKIIRIRQC
-988 FHRKV
+988 FYRKA
-993 HNEPLDTPQIM
+993 HSEPLDTPQVM

-1030 KFGMEVCLIGI
+1030 KFGVEFCLIGI

-1054 LYSMWLLLFFPLKRK
+1054 LYSIWLLLFFSLRRK
-1069 TVSKIWPFFKIFAI
+1069 AISRIWPFFKFFGI
-1083 ILIPVQYSFIV
+1083 ILLPIQYSFVV
-1094 APPTW
+1094 APPSW

-1137 ILLMMIVR
+1137 ILLMMVVR
-1145 QSLVFQIEERSTASG
+1145 QSLVFQIEERSTATN

-1171 YQNMEKP
+1171 YENMEKP

-1186 YVSHIHSW
+1186 YVSHIHCW
-1194 LDIVKR
+1194 LDIIKR

-1206 MWITLSIMFLAGTEK
+1206 MWVTLSIMFLAGTERT
-1221 NNLFSLGYLIG
+1221 NLFSLGYLIG

-1251 LRWWNLLIGYNVI
+1251 LKWWNLLIGYNVV
-1264 VIFIKALLQGV
+1264 VIFFKALLQGV
-1275 GCVLIDQLQ
+1275 GCVLIEQLQ
-1284 VLTCPLIQLFGITC
+1284 VLACPLIQLFGITC
-1298 LRKFQSE
+1298 LRKFRSSVS
-1305 GDIPLEKFDCEVPQE
+1305 DIVLEKLDCEVPQE

-1335 FQKRLFK
+1335 LQKRLFK

-1374 IEVQESVEK
+1374 IEIQENVEK

-1410 PQIHAVGAAPLARS
+1410 PQIHAV
-1424 SSESSCVSSGHTPPQ
+1424 
-1439 GYQTPIDEDE
+1439 D
-1449 DKPPPLTPRAASL
+1449 
-1462 LQAPTPNS
+1462 
-1470 AVMTVS
+1470 
-1476 LEGYLEPTRISF
+1476 
-1488 GSPPSSEL
+1488 
-1496 NPRGPSPDET
+1496 
-1506 FPVFSPPPYDRGPRD
+1506 
-1521 RSLTSSIRH
+1521 
-1530 RRQSSFIGPPWMN
+1530 
-1543 GLQTPRQSIVS
+1543 
-1554 ITSRSPQSHHTYTL
+1554 TL

-1574 LYKVRAPKTNREAIR
+1574 LYRVRAPKTNREAVR

-1618 KKRREDEKRGR
+1618 EKRHEVEKRGR

-1665 RRSEPLTRKKSSMSY
+1665 RRSVPLTRKKSSMSY

-1689 AVATDGGDKTSLTS
+1689 AVATDAADKTSLAS
-1703 ADIETEEK
+1703 ADTETGEK
-1711 DTSTAEQDKTPEPT
+1711 DAAATERDKTPVPT

-1732 KKADEKK
+1732 KPDEKQE
-1739 TEEDEQKV
+1739 TQEDEQKV
-1747 SIGTYLK
+1747 SIATYFK
-1754 FLVVMINSTL
+1754 FIIVMINSTL
-1764 TSMTRYL
+1764 TSMTKYL

-1793 AKPDFR
+1793 TKPDFR
-1799 MGMRLGINQM
+1799 MGMRLGITQI

-1815 MKGSSSGNT
+1815 MKQGSTNGNA
-1824 EESYDAGEGPSQSR
+1824 EESYDAGEGPNQPR
-1838 PQEQSALFSEI
+1838 PQEESSLFSEI
-1849 SPIQHEDEGGQ
+1849 SPVQHDDEGGA

-1921 PSKTFWVTLIAYT
+1921 PSKTFWITLIAYT

-1950 WNREA
+1950 WNRDA
-1955 SPNNPLFTPRIIG
+1955 APNNPLFTPRIMG

-2002 TLKPRKIIP
+2002 SLKPRKIIP
-2011 STLTVVPL
+2011 STLTAVPA
-2019 KLPRPENRGQGEST
+2019 KPPPPENRGQGESV
-2033 SLEDEEAVVKT
+2033 SLREEEGGSTVRT
-2044 PRGRT
+2044 PKGAT
-2049 LSLAAG
+2049 LNLRAAG
-2055 QGESAQ
+2055 EGENAQ
-2061 ATDEYEKL
+2061 TTNEYEKL
-2069 VTVQGEVSP
+2069 VAVQGEEINP
-2078 MQEEFNKAMN
+2078 TNEEFNKAMN
-2088 MTVKKYKEPMK
+2088 MTVNKYKEPMK
-2099 NFFEK
+2099 DFFQK
-2104 ILSPHGKEK
+2104 ILSPVSKEK

-2196 VHVWMFFILPSVT
+2196 VHIWMFFILPSVT

-2220 FWYMV
+2220 IWYMV

-2260 LFKGFMLVPFLFEL
+2260 LFKVFMLVPFLFEL

-2303 QIKCMRGVEADF
+2303 QIKCMRGVETDF

-2377 YSMSAQSSSIIGYTE
+2377 YSMSAQSSSIIEYDET
-2392 ADFVKF
+2392 DFTRF

-2434 ISPPDLERL
+2434 ISPPDLDRL

-2450 STTVVVHVEWTV
+2450 STTVVIHVEWTV

-2469 DATGITTKVRDIKL
+2469 DASGITTQVRDIKL

-2495 RTLADMLSSKESMV
+2495 RTLANMLSSNDSTV
-2509 HNGTIMLQHAF
+2509 HNGTITLQYAF
-2520 PKFLKVTGRTINL
+2520 PKFLKVTGRTTDV
-2533 VPQLMRMPR
+2533 VPQLMRMPK
-2542 WLDDNIEEE
+2542 WLDDNVEEE
-2551 DHNYLHRNI
+2551 DENHLYRDV

-2596 LNNCTYIMMF
+2596 LNDCKYIMMF

-2716 DDADEDAAAARG
+2716 DDVDEDAEAPRG
-2728 ESNV
+2728 ESRDVSRRE

>member
-1 MALYLGQTTESH
+1 M
-13 ASVEALD
+13 
-20 GIERRSIVSCRIDSS
+20 
-35 RADIAAR
+35 
-42 ESRDVDSVHGGLF
+42 
-55 YERAFSFRFVF
+55 
-66 QGERPSE
+66 P
-73 QIPGM
+73 
-78 SKYWLNVALLRV
+78 KYWLNVALLRV
-90 VLPLVLA
+90 VLPVVLA
-97 GCSIWRPVGLSVVY
+97 GCTIWRPVGLSLVY
-111 LALMLYS
+111 LGLMLYS
-118 PHVPIPDA
+118 PHVPIPNT
-126 KTMVGHTGHYLKT
+126 KTMHGHTGLYLKT
-139 CIGLSFLTATSQFTF
+139 CIGLSFLTAISQFTF
-154 HVVLLALPAYGH
+154 HLVLLALPTYGH
-166 FLHNCELMEVVFRH
+166 FLLNCQFLEVLFRH
-180 IGFVKLNQASSWEI
+180 IGFVRLDNASVWSI
-194 FFWLTPELI
+194 FFWLTPELV
-203 VLPTSVAVYF
+203 VLPVTVAVYF
-213 LCRFLSQKSVVDEE
+213 ICRFLTQKPMNNVEE
-227 EDASLHRNAEVP
+227 GASLHRETVASKKTE
-239 IKNADGTAKI
+239 DRTAKI

-256 GTYVVLASLC
+256 GTYVVMASLC
-266 IAASLKP
+266 ITASLKP
-273 SIEGGFYFLVFLG
+273 SVEGGIYFLVFLG

-299 GFAVLCRIVMAVV
+299 GFAVLCKIVMVLV
-312 ILHILALL
+312 ILHILTLL
-320 TYQNQV
+320 TYQNQL
-326 PQELIPVN
+326 PQELIPLN
-334 STWQRYFALTPVYRT
+334 STWQRYFALTAIYHT
-349 NCTDPRNVKYA
+349 NCTDPRDVEYTQDA
-360 DNANWSIY
+360 DWLIY

-382 LQARFLS
+382 LQSQFLS
-389 EKPKPIVNSSFSPAD
+389 KKPAKKMKRLSGKLENLDTPLSRHVSIRR
-404 ERTPLMRFGS
+404 RTPSQRWQSARRKARLMRFGS

-426 VIVQDSHQDDNIQMQ
+426 IIVQDGHQDDSIQMQ
-441 SLSEAAPDE
+441 SLNEGAPDE

-469 IDSSYLATNI
+469 INSSYLATNI

-504 MVPNKRVS
+504 MVPNKRAS
-512 MMKWSPFIVTYAM
+512 MMKCSPFIVLYAT
-525 LLLLV
+525 LLLLG
-530 QYIYSMDLTEEEL
+530 QYVYSMDLTDEEL
-543 PTKIN
+543 PTEIN
-548 GITVA
+548 GIKMS
-553 EIGFIKADQL
+553 EIGFSKPDLL
-563 SRWHLVVK
+563 SRWHLIVK

-585 TAERTRQRRSSA
+585 TAERTLQRRSSA

-633 VLKKLLT
+633 LLKKLLT

-653 SGITG
+653 CGITG
-658 ERMTVFRIIYMSLF
+658 ERMTVFRIVYMSLF

-680 ISWTVWRKMMYS
+680 VSWTVWRKMMYP
-692 FWITVI
+692 FWLTVI

-710 YQFHNFPKYWN
+710 YQFDNFPEYWN

-729 QKDIGLEKYET
+729 QMDIGLEKYAT

-762 YFHKDFLDVTDIE
+762 YFHNDFLEVTNIE
-775 KFGPEEI
+775 RLGNEASSFMQA
-782 PRVERSS
+782 S
-789 LGHSPIST
+789 LGHSPTVIVPPAT
-797 MPMSSPGEA
+797 PGEV
-806 FLVEEDK
+806 FLVEEDHGNMY
-813 TSVYSLRQLKQM
+813 TLRQLKQM
-825 SKLERVALFHK
+825 SKLERIELFRK
-836 LVKHVWNIYN
+836 AMKHLLNFYN
-846 YTWLFLEIHMQKII
+846 YAWLFLEIHMQKII
-860 FVSVMIFC
+860 FTSVMLLC

-875 NFVFVLITVVIINS
+875 NFVFVLIVVIMINA
-889 RRNVQICTANTIAA
+889 RRNIQVCTVNVIAA
-903 VIALLMVA
+903 IIAILMVA

-922 NNWNVNCTRVSPENQ
+922 NNWNVNCTRHIDDRPFA
-937 TQYGSNNTM
+937 SNNTV
-946 YNIAEWFGIKK
+946 YNIAEWFGMRK
-957 AEPGQLAKLL
+957 AESGQLAVLL
-967 KGYIGILVV
+967 KGSIGIIIV
-976 TTFRKIIRIRQC
+976 TTLRKVIRIRQC
-988 FHRKV
+988 FHRQEKG
-993 HNEPLDTPQIM
+993 EPLDTPQVM
-1004 FPSITREDADKGV
+1004 FPSITRADADKGM

-1030 KFGMEVCLIGI
+1030 KFGVELCLIGI

-1054 LYSMWLLLFFPLKRK
+1054 LYGIWLLLFFSLKRR
-1069 TVSKIWPFFKIFAI
+1069 TICKIWPFFKVFAI
-1083 ILIPVQYSFIV
+1083 ILLPIQYSLVV
-1094 APPTW
+1094 ALPSW
-1099 FCIEYPWSESKT
+1099 LCIDYPWSNSEI
-1111 LRGLQE
+1111 LRRLQE
-1117 WMYLPDPDFPPN
+1117 WMYFPDPDFPPN
-1129 ARKLMCDF
+1129 PRKLMCDF

-1145 QSLVFQIEERSTASG
+1145 QSLFFRVEQRCAASG
-1160 REFPAG
+1160 KEFPAG

-1171 YQNMEKP
+1171 YQNMEKA
-1178 NFVNPVKD
+1178 NFVNPVND

-1194 LDIVKR
+1194 LDILKR
-1200 GVLISL
+1200 GVLMSL
-1206 MWITLSIMFLAGTEK
+1206 MWITLSIMFLAGTK
-1221 NNLFSLGYLIG
+1221 RTNLFSLGYLIG

-1246 PVKTI
+1246 PVRTI
-1251 LRWWNLLIGYNVI
+1251 LKWWNLLIGYNVI
-1264 VIFIKALLQGV
+1264 VIFSKALLQGV
-1275 GCVLIDQLQ
+1275 GCVLIKQLE
-1284 VLTCPLIQLFGITC
+1284 VSACPVIQLFGITC
-1298 LRKFQSE
+1298 LRKFQSSAS
-1305 GDIPLEKFDCEVPQE
+1305 DIVSGKVDCEVPRE
-1320 DIGMVWDGLCFGFLL
+1320 DIGMVWDGLCFCFLL
-1335 FQKRLFK
+1335 LQKRLFK

-1349 VDETKAMSILA
+1349 VDETKAMRVLA

-1374 IEVQESVEK
+1374 IQIQDNVER

-1391 KMDKIKANQRKIQ
+1391 KMDKIKASQRKIQ

-1410 PQIHAVGAAPLARS
+1410 PQTHAV
-1424 SSESSCVSSGHTPPQ
+1424 
-1439 GYQTPIDEDE
+1439 D
-1449 DKPPPLTPRAASL
+1449 
-1462 LQAPTPNS
+1462 
-1470 AVMTVS
+1470 
-1476 LEGYLEPTRISF
+1476 
-1488 GSPPSSEL
+1488 
-1496 NPRGPSPDET
+1496 
-1506 FPVFSPPPYDRGPRD
+1506 
-1521 RSLTSSIRH
+1521 
-1530 RRQSSFIGPPWMN
+1530 
-1543 GLQTPRQSIVS
+1543 
-1554 ITSRSPQSHHTYTL
+1554 TL
-1568 YPGTRP
+1568 YPGARP
-1574 LYKVRAPKTNREAIR
+1574 LYRVRAPKTNREAIR

-1604 TDLIPDTESEKQEA
+1604 TDLIPDTESEKEDHRRIHEQE
-1618 KKRREDEKRGR
+1618 ERGK

-1665 RRSEPLTRKKSSMSY
+1665 RRSVPLTRKKSSMSY

-1689 AVATDGGDKTSLTS
+1689 AMATDGGDKTSLTS

-1711 DTSTAEQDKTPEPT
+1711 DPSTADPAKTPEPSS
-1725 DDEYGED
+1725 DEQGED
-1732 KKADEKK
+1732 KTTGKEDKEP
-1739 TEEDEQKV
+1739 EEQTV
-1747 SIGTYLK
+1747 SVTTYFK
-1754 FLVVMINSTL
+1754 FLLVMINSTL
-1764 TSMTRYL
+1764 TSMTKYL

-1784 LTKEKKVLK
+1784 LAKEKKLLK

-1815 MKGSSSGNT
+1815 IKKRSDTNGYT
-1824 EESYDAGEGPSQSR
+1824 EESYDAGQGTSQSV
-1838 PQEQSALFSEI
+1838 PQVERKGSSLTIPHIRILAPSLERGLDMSSSSTLFSDI
-1849 SPIQHEDEGGQ
+1849 SPVQHDDERAE

-1866 PPIIQLLASIWFGI
+1866 PPIIQLLASIWFGV
-1880 LAHSC
+1880 LAHSN

-1944 QLEVLP
+1944 QLELLP
-1950 WNREA
+1950 WNRDA
-1955 SPNNPLFTPRIIG
+1955 APNNPLFTPRIMG
-1968 VERKHN
+1968 VERKPN

-1981 LLLMVFF
+1981 VLLMVFF
-1988 HRFMLKSLGQWTSP
+1988 HRFMLKSLGQWTTPS
-2002 TLKPRKIIP
+2002 LKPRKIIP
-2011 STLTVVPL
+2011 SNLTIVRSKPPPPD
-2019 KLPRPENRGQGEST
+2019 K
-2033 SLEDEEAVVKT
+2033 
-2044 PRGRT
+2044 
-2049 LSLAAG
+2049 G
-2055 QGESAQ
+2055 QGESAPRQ
-2061 ATDEYEKL
+2061 HETEDGVQVITPKGRSLNIHLTGDGETAQIIDEHEKL
-2069 VTVQGEVSP
+2069 VAIQGEELSP
-2078 MQEEFNKAMN
+2078 QTEKFHKAMD
-2088 MTVKKYKEPMK
+2088 MTVNKYVQPMK
-2099 NFFEK
+2099 NFFVQ
-2104 ILSPHGKEK
+2104 IVNPVGKER

-2170 IVIDRALFLKKS
+2170 IVIDRALFLRKS
-2182 IVGKLIFHYFLIFG
+2182 ILGKLVFQYCLIFG

-2220 FWYMV
+2220 MWYMM

-2249 LCKKYS
+2249 LCKEYS

-2289 MDWFKMEDIFANIY
+2289 MDWFKMEDIFASIY

-2315 PQPRGVKKQQ
+2315 PQPRGVKKKQ

-2334 ALFFMIGLI
+2334 ALFLMIGLI

-2351 LGGTVGVSNLPYDVS
+2351 LGSTVGVSNLPYDVS

-2377 YSMSAQSSSIIGYTE
+2377 YSMSAQSSSIIEYSE
-2392 ADFVKF
+2392 AEYNRFT
-2398 SNLYARDRPA
+2398 NLYAKDRSA
-2408 VTFLENYIHSDVA
+2408 VTFLENYVHSDVA

-2434 ISPPDLERL
+2434 ISPPDLQRL
-2443 ITELEDN
+2443 KTELEDN
-2450 STTVVVHVEWTV
+2450 STTVIIHVEWTV

-2469 DATGITTKVRDIKL
+2469 DASGITTKLRDIQL
-2483 PPYENNEFNPVR
+2483 PPYVEGEFNPVR
-2495 RTLADMLSSKESMV
+2495 RTLAEMLSTDESTPN
-2509 HNGTIMLQHAF
+2509 NGTITLENAF
-2520 PKFLKVTGRTINL
+2520 PKFLKVTGRTTDV
-2533 VPQLMRMPR
+2533 VPQLMRLRMRTEEEVPEE
-2542 WLDDNIEEE
+2542 DDN
-2551 DHNYLHRNI
+2551 YLYRSIN
-2560 SLHLSTDADCC
+2560 LHLSTDAACC

-2577 IVKEV
+2577 IVREV
-2582 CNDTLYDQL
+2582 CDDDLFNQR
-2591 LKRVP
+2591 LKNVP
-2596 LNNCTYIMMF
+2596 LNNCKYIMMF

-2638 MMRKI
+2638 MMRKV

-2655 LPYVDRIL
+2655 LPFVDRIL

-2716 DDADEDAAAARG
+2716 DDAEDEAEDDDEAERR
-2728 ESNV
+2728 ESREISRHE

>member
-1 MALYLGQTTESH
+1 
-13 ASVEALD
+13 
-20 GIERRSIVSCRIDSS
+20 
-35 RADIAAR
+35 
-42 ESRDVDSVHGGLF
+42 
-55 YERAFSFRFVF
+55 
-66 QGERPSE
+66 
-73 QIPGM
+73 M

-90 VLPLVLA
+90 VLPLVLT
-97 GCSIWRPVGLSVVY
+97 GCIIWRPVGLSLVY

-118 PHVPIPDA
+118 PHVPVPDA
-126 KTMVGHTGHYLKT
+126 KTMAGHTGHYLKT
-139 CIGLSFLTATSQFTF
+139 CIGLSFLTTVSQLTF
-154 HVVLLALPAYGH
+154 HIVLLALPAYGH
-166 FLHNCELMEVVFRH
+166 FLHNCESMEMIFRH
-180 IGFVKLNQASSWEI
+180 IGFVRLDSASAWEI

-203 VLPTSVAVYF
+203 VLPTSIVVY
-213 LCRFLSQKSVVDEE
+213 LICRFLSRKNVTDEE
-227 EDASLHRNAEVP
+227 DDASLHRNAEAA
-239 IKNADGTAKI
+239 KKSADSTAKI

-266 IAASLKP
+266 ITAALKP
-273 SIEGGFYFLVFLG
+273 SVEGGFYFLVFLG

-299 GFAVLCRIVMAVV
+299 GFAILCRIVMVVV

-320 TYQNQV
+320 SYQNQV

-334 STWQRYFALTPVYRT
+334 STWQRYFALSPVYQT
-349 NCTDPRNVKYA
+349 NCTDPRDVEYTTDA
-360 DNANWSIY
+360 DWLIY
-368 GYCLRLFWLYYVLA
+368 GYFLRLFWLYYVLA
-382 LQARFLS
+382 LQSQFLS
-389 EKPKPIVNSSFSPAD
+389 KKPAKKVKRLSGKLENLDTPLSRHVSIRR
-404 ERTPLMRFGS
+404 RTPSQRWQSARRKARLMRFGS

-426 VIVQDSHQDDNIQMQ
+426 VIVQDGHQDDNIQMQ
-441 SLSEAAPDE
+441 SLSEDE

-469 IDSSYLATNI
+469 INSSYLATNI

-497 LWALVLW
+497 LWALILW
-504 MVPNKRVS
+504 MVPNKRAS
-512 MMKWSPFIVTYAM
+512 MMKCSPFIVTYAM

-548 GITVA
+548 GISVS
-553 EIGFIKADQL
+553 EIGFSKSEQL

-613 TAMNHEAPEIK
+613 AAMNHEAPEIK

-633 VLKKLLT
+633 LLKKLLT

-672 LVLVITFQ
+672 LVLIITFQ
-680 ISWTVWRKMMYS
+680 ISWTVWRKMMYT

-710 YQFHNFPKYWN
+710 YQFHNFPEYWN

-729 QKDIGLEKYET
+729 QKDIGLEIYET

-762 YFHKDFLDVTDIE
+762 YFHKDFLEVTDIE
-775 KFGPEEI
+775 KFGTEES

-789 LGHSPIST
+789 LGHSPILT
-797 MPMSSPGEA
+797 MPPSSPGEV
-806 FLVEEDK
+806 FLVEEEK
-813 TSVYSLRQLKQM
+813 EHIYSLKQLKEM
-825 SKLERVALFHK
+825 SKLERLQLFHK
-836 LVKHVWNIYN
+836 VIQQFLNFYN

-875 NFVFVLITVVIINS
+875 NFVFVLILVIMINS

-903 VIALLMVA
+903 IIAILMVV

-922 NNWNVNCTRVSPENQ
+922 NNWNINCTKFPSENQ

-957 AEPGQLAKLL
+957 GEPGHLAELL

-976 TTFRKIIRIRQC
+976 TTLRKIIRIRQC
-988 FHRKV
+988 FYRKA
-993 HNEPLDTPQIM
+993 HSEPLDTPQVM

-1030 KFGMEVCLIGI
+1030 KFGVEFCLIGI

-1054 LYSMWLLLFFPLKRK
+1054 LYSIWLLLFFSLKRK
-1069 TVSKIWPFFKIFAI
+1069 AISRIWPFFKFFGI
-1083 ILIPVQYSFIV
+1083 ILLPIQYSFVV
-1094 APPTW
+1094 APPSW

-1137 ILLMMIVR
+1137 ILLMMVVR
-1145 QSLVFQIEERSTASG
+1145 QSLVFQIEERSTATN

-1171 YQNMEKP
+1171 YENMEKP

-1186 YVSHIHSW
+1186 YVSHIHCW
-1194 LDIVKR
+1194 LDIIKR

-1206 MWITLSIMFLAGTEK
+1206 MWVTLSIMFLAGTERT
-1221 NNLFSLGYLIG
+1221 NLFSLGYLIG

-1251 LRWWNLLIGYNVI
+1251 LKWWNLLIGYNVV
-1264 VIFIKALLQGV
+1264 VIFSKALLQGV
-1275 GCVLIDQLQ
+1275 GCVLIEQLQ
-1284 VLTCPLIQLFGITC
+1284 VLACPLIQLFGITC
-1298 LRKFQSE
+1298 LRKFRSSVS
-1305 GDIPLEKFDCEVPQE
+1305 DIVLEKLDCEVPQE

-1335 FQKRLFK
+1335 LQKRLFK

-1374 IEVQESVEK
+1374 IEIQENVEK

-1410 PQIHAVGAAPLARS
+1410 PQIHAV
-1424 SSESSCVSSGHTPPQ
+1424 
-1439 GYQTPIDEDE
+1439 D
-1449 DKPPPLTPRAASL
+1449 
-1462 LQAPTPNS
+1462 
-1470 AVMTVS
+1470 
-1476 LEGYLEPTRISF
+1476 
-1488 GSPPSSEL
+1488 
-1496 NPRGPSPDET
+1496 
-1506 FPVFSPPPYDRGPRD
+1506 
-1521 RSLTSSIRH
+1521 
-1530 RRQSSFIGPPWMN
+1530 
-1543 GLQTPRQSIVS
+1543 
-1554 ITSRSPQSHHTYTL
+1554 TL

-1574 LYKVRAPKTNREAIR
+1574 LYRVRAPKTNRQAVR

-1618 KKRREDEKRGR
+1618 EKRHEVEKRGR

-1665 RRSEPLTRKKSSMSY
+1665 RRSVPLTRKKSSMSY

-1689 AVATDGGDKTSLTS
+1689 AVATDAADKTSLAS
-1703 ADIETEEK
+1703 ADTETGEK
-1711 DTSTAEQDKTPEPT
+1711 DAAAAERDKTPVPT

-1732 KKADEKK
+1732 KPDEKEE
-1739 TEEDEQKV
+1739 TQEDEQKV
-1747 SIGTYLK
+1747 SIATYFK
-1754 FLVVMINSTL
+1754 FIIVMINSTL
-1764 TSMTRYL
+1764 TSMTKYL

-1793 AKPDFR
+1793 TKPDFR
-1799 MGMRLGINQM
+1799 MGMRLGITQI

-1815 MKGSSSGNT
+1815 MKQGSTNGNA
-1824 EESYDAGEGPSQSR
+1824 EESYDAGEGPTQPR
-1838 PQEQSALFSEI
+1838 PQEESSLFSEI
-1849 SPIQHEDEGGQ
+1849 SPVQHDDEGGA

-1921 PSKTFWVTLIAYT
+1921 PSKTFWITLIAYT

-1950 WNREA
+1950 WNRDA
-1955 SPNNPLFTPRIIG
+1955 APNNPLFTPRIMG

-2002 TLKPRKIIP
+2002 SLKPRKIIP
-2011 STLTVVPL
+2011 STLTVVPA
-2019 KLPRPENRGQGEST
+2019 KPPPPENRGQGESV
-2033 SLEDEEAVVKT
+2033 SLQEEEGSSTVRT
-2044 PRGRT
+2044 PKGAT
-2049 LSLAAG
+2049 LNLRAAG
-2055 QGESAQ
+2055 EGENAQ
-2061 ATDEYEKL
+2061 TTNEYEKL
-2069 VTVQGEVSP
+2069 VAVQGEEISP
-2078 MQEEFNKAMN
+2078 TNEEFNKAMN
-2088 MTVKKYKEPMK
+2088 MTVNKYKEPMK
-2099 NFFEK
+2099 DFFQK
-2104 ILSPHGKEK
+2104 ILSPVSKEK

-2196 VHVWMFFILPSVT
+2196 VHIWMFFILPSVT

-2220 FWYMV
+2220 IWYMV

-2260 LFKGFMLVPFLFEL
+2260 LFKVFMLVPFLFEL

-2303 QIKCMRGVEADF
+2303 QIKCMRGVETDF

-2377 YSMSAQSSSIIGYTE
+2377 YSMSAQSSSIIEYDET
-2392 ADFVKF
+2392 DFTRF

-2434 ISPPDLERL
+2434 ISPPDLDRL

-2450 STTVVVHVEWTV
+2450 STTVVIHVEWTV

-2469 DATGITTKVRDIKL
+2469 DASGITTQVRDIKL

-2495 RTLADMLSSKESMV
+2495 RTLANMLSSNDSTV
-2509 HNGTIMLQHAF
+2509 HNGTITLQYAF
-2520 PKFLKVTGRTINL
+2520 PKFLKVTGRTTDV
-2533 VPQLMRMPR
+2533 VPQLMRMPK
-2542 WLDDNIEEE
+2542 WLDDNVEEE
-2551 DHNYLHRNI
+2551 DENHLYRDV

-2596 LNNCTYIMMF
+2596 LNDCKYIMMF

-2716 DDADEDAAAARG
+2716 DDVDEDVVAPRG
-2728 ESNV
+2728 ESRDVSRRE

>member
-1 MALYLGQTTESH
+1 
-13 ASVEALD
+13 
-20 GIERRSIVSCRIDSS
+20 
-35 RADIAAR
+35 
-42 ESRDVDSVHGGLF
+42 
-55 YERAFSFRFVF
+55 
-66 QGERPSE
+66 
-73 QIPGM
+73 M

-90 VLPLVLA
+90 VLPLVLT
-97 GCSIWRPVGLSVVY
+97 GCIIWRPVGLSLVY

-118 PHVPIPDA
+118 PHVPVPDA
-126 KTMVGHTGHYLKT
+126 KTMAGHTGHYLKT
-139 CIGLSFLTATSQFTF
+139 CIGLSFLTAVSQLTF
-154 HVVLLALPAYGH
+154 HIVLLALPAYGH
-166 FLHNCELMEVVFRH
+166 FLHNCESMEMIFRH
-180 IGFVKLNQASSWEI
+180 IGFVRLDSASAWEI

-203 VLPTSVAVYF
+203 VLPTSIMVY
-213 LCRFLSQKSVVDEE
+213 LICRFLSRRNVTDEE
-227 EDASLHRNAEVP
+227 DDASLHRNAEAA
-239 IKNADGTAKI
+239 KKSADSTAKI

-266 IAASLKP
+266 ITAALKP
-273 SIEGGFYFLVFLG
+273 SVEGGFYFLVFLG

-299 GFAVLCRIVMAVV
+299 GFAILCRVVMVIV

-320 TYQNQV
+320 SYQNQV

-334 STWQRYFALTPVYRT
+334 STWQRYFALSPVYQT
-349 NCTDPRNVKYA
+349 NCTDPRDVEYTT
-360 DNANWSIY
+360 DANWLIY
-368 GYCLRLFWLYYVLA
+368 GYFLRLFWLYYVLA
-382 LQARFLS
+382 LQSQFLS
-389 EKPKPIVNSSFSPAD
+389 KKPNVAFTNEAFQAKKVKRLSGKLENLDTPLSRHVSIRR
-404 ERTPLMRFGS
+404 RTPSQRWQSARRKARLMRFGS

-426 VIVQDSHQDDNIQMQ
+426 VIVQDGHQDDNIQMQ
-441 SLSEAAPDE
+441 SLSEATPDE

-469 IDSSYLATNI
+469 INSSYLATNI

-497 LWALVLW
+497 LWALILW
-504 MVPNKRVS
+504 MVPNKRAS
-512 MMKWSPFIVTYAM
+512 MMKCSPFIVIYAM

-548 GITVA
+548 GISVS
-553 EIGFIKADQL
+553 EIGFSKSEQL

-613 TAMNHEAPEIK
+613 AAMNHEAPEIK

-633 VLKKLLT
+633 LLKKLLT

-672 LVLVITFQ
+672 LVLIITFQ
-680 ISWTVWRKMMYS
+680 ISWTVWRKMMYT

-710 YQFHNFPKYWN
+710 YQFHNFPEYWN

-729 QKDIGLEKYET
+729 QKDIGLEIYET

-762 YFHKDFLDVTDIE
+762 YFHKDFLEVTDIE
-775 KFGPEEI
+775 KFGTEES
-782 PRVERSS
+782 PRIERSS
-789 LGHSPIST
+789 LGHSPILT
-797 MPMSSPGEA
+797 MPPSSPGEV
-806 FLVEEDK
+806 FLVEEEK
-813 TSVYSLRQLKQM
+813 EHIYSLRQLKEM
-825 SKLERVALFHK
+825 SKLERLQLLHNVMQQL
-836 LVKHVWNIYN
+836 LNLYN
-846 YTWLFLEIHMQKII
+846 YTWLFFEIHMQKII
-860 FVSVMIFC
+860 FISVMIFC

-875 NFVFVLITVVIINS
+875 NFVFVLILVIMINS

-903 VIALLMVA
+903 IIAILMVV

-922 NNWNVNCTRVSPENQ
+922 NNWNINCTKFPSENQ

-957 AEPGQLAKLL
+957 GEPGHLAELL

-976 TTFRKIIRIRQC
+976 TTLRKIIRIRQC
-988 FHRKV
+988 FYRKA
-993 HNEPLDTPQIM
+993 HSKPLDTPQVM

-1030 KFGMEVCLIGI
+1030 KFGVEFCLIGI

-1054 LYSMWLLLFFPLKRK
+1054 LYSIWLLLFFSLRRK
-1069 TVSKIWPFFKIFAI
+1069 AISRIWPFFKFFGI
-1083 ILIPVQYSFIV
+1083 ILLPIQYSFVV
-1094 APPTW
+1094 APPSW

-1137 ILLMMIVR
+1137 ILLMMVVR
-1145 QSLVFQIEERSTASG
+1145 QSLVFQIEERSTATN

-1171 YQNMEKP
+1171 YENMEKP
-1178 NFVNPVKD
+1178 NFINPVKD
-1186 YVSHIHSW
+1186 YVSHIHCW
-1194 LDIVKR
+1194 LDIIKR

-1206 MWITLSIMFLAGTEK
+1206 MWVTLSIMFLAGTERT
-1221 NNLFSLGYLIG
+1221 NLFSLGYLIG

-1251 LRWWNLLIGYNVI
+1251 LKWWNLLIGYNVV
-1264 VIFIKALLQGV
+1264 VIFSKALLQGV
-1275 GCVLIDQLQ
+1275 GCVLIEQLQ
-1284 VLTCPLIQLFGITC
+1284 VLACPLIQLFGITC
-1298 LRKFQSE
+1298 LRKFRSSVS
-1305 GDIPLEKFDCEVPQE
+1305 DIVLEKLDCEVPQE

-1335 FQKRLFK
+1335 LQKRLFK

-1374 IEVQESVEK
+1374 IEIQENVEK

-1410 PQIHAVGAAPLARS
+1410 PQIHAV
-1424 SSESSCVSSGHTPPQ
+1424 
-1439 GYQTPIDEDE
+1439 D
-1449 DKPPPLTPRAASL
+1449 
-1462 LQAPTPNS
+1462 
-1470 AVMTVS
+1470 
-1476 LEGYLEPTRISF
+1476 
-1488 GSPPSSEL
+1488 
-1496 NPRGPSPDET
+1496 
-1506 FPVFSPPPYDRGPRD
+1506 
-1521 RSLTSSIRH
+1521 
-1530 RRQSSFIGPPWMN
+1530 
-1543 GLQTPRQSIVS
+1543 
-1554 ITSRSPQSHHTYTL
+1554 TL

-1574 LYKVRAPKTNREAIR
+1574 LYRVRAPKTNREAVR

-1604 TDLIPDTESEKQEA
+1604 TDLIPDTESEKKEA
-1618 KKRREDEKRGR
+1618 EKRHEAEKRGR

-1665 RRSEPLTRKKSSMSY
+1665 RRSVPLTRKKSSMSY

-1689 AVATDGGDKTSLTS
+1689 AVATDAADKTSLAS
-1703 ADIETEEK
+1703 ADTETDEK
-1711 DTSTAEQDKTPEPT
+1711 DAAAAERDKTPVPT

-1732 KKADEKK
+1732 KPDEKEE
-1739 TEEDEQKV
+1739 TQEDEQKV
-1747 SIGTYLK
+1747 SIATYFK
-1754 FLVVMINSTL
+1754 FIIVMVNSTL
-1764 TSMTRYL
+1764 TSMTKYL

-1793 AKPDFR
+1793 TKPDFR
-1799 MGMRLGINQM
+1799 MGMRLGITQI
-1809 WQPIPL
+1809 WQPIPV
-1815 MKGSSSGNT
+1815 MKQGSTNGNA
-1824 EESYDAGEGPSQSR
+1824 EESYDAGEGPNQPR
-1838 PQEQSALFSEI
+1838 PQEESSLFSEI
-1849 SPIQHEDEGGQ
+1849 SPVQHDDEGGA

-1866 PPIIQLLASIWFGI
+1866 PPIIQLLASIWFGV

-1921 PSKTFWVTLIAYT
+1921 PSKTFWITLIAYT

-1950 WNREA
+1950 WNRDA
-1955 SPNNPLFTPRIIG
+1955 APNNPLFTPRIMG

-2002 TLKPRKIIP
+2002 SLKPRKIIP
-2011 STLTVVPL
+2011 STLTVVPA
-2019 KLPRPENRGQGEST
+2019 KPPPPENRGQGESA
-2033 SLEDEEAVVKT
+2033 SLQEEEGGSTVRT
-2044 PRGRT
+2044 PKGAT
-2049 LSLAAG
+2049 LNLRAAG
-2055 QGESAQ
+2055 EGENAQ
-2061 ATDEYEKL
+2061 ATNEYEKL
-2069 VTVQGEVSP
+2069 VAVQGEEISP
-2078 MQEEFNKAMN
+2078 MNEEFNKAMN
-2088 MTVKKYKEPMK
+2088 MTVNKYKEPMK
-2099 NFFEK
+2099 DFFQK
-2104 ILSPHGKEK
+2104 ILSPVSKEK

-2196 VHVWMFFILPSVT
+2196 VHIWMFFILPSVT

-2220 FWYMV
+2220 IWYMV

-2260 LFKGFMLVPFLFEL
+2260 LFKVFMLVPFLFEL

-2303 QIKCMRGVEADF
+2303 QIKCMRGVETDF
-2315 PQPRGVKKQQ
+2315 PQPRGVKKKQ
-2325 MSKYLVGGG
+2325 MSKYLIGGG

-2377 YSMSAQSSSIIGYTE
+2377 YSMSAQSSSIIEYDET
-2392 ADFVKF
+2392 DFTRF

-2434 ISPPDLERL
+2434 ISPPDLDRL

-2450 STTVVVHVEWTV
+2450 STTVVIHVEWTV

-2469 DATGITTKVRDIKL
+2469 DASGITTQVRDIKL

-2495 RTLADMLSSKESMV
+2495 RTLANMLSSNDSTV
-2509 HNGTIMLQHAF
+2509 HNGTITLQYAF
-2520 PKFLKVTGRTINL
+2520 PKFLKVTGRTTDV
-2533 VPQLMRMPR
+2533 VPQLMRMPK
-2542 WLDDNIEEE
+2542 WLDDNVEE
-2551 DHNYLHRNI
+2551 DDENHLYRDV

-2596 LNNCTYIMMF
+2596 LNNCKYIMMF

-2638 MMRKI
+2638 MMRKV

-2716 DDADEDAAAARG
+2716 DDVDEDAVAPRG
-2728 ESNV
+2728 ESRDVSRRE

>member
-1 MALYLGQTTESH
+1 
-13 ASVEALD
+13 
-20 GIERRSIVSCRIDSS
+20 
-35 RADIAAR
+35 
-42 ESRDVDSVHGGLF
+42 
-55 YERAFSFRFVF
+55 
-66 QGERPSE
+66 
-73 QIPGM
+73 M

-90 VLPLVLA
+90 VLPLVLT
-97 GCSIWRPVGLSVVY
+97 GCIIWRPVGLSLVY

-118 PHVPIPDA
+118 PHVPVPDA
-126 KTMVGHTGHYLKT
+126 KTMAGHTGHYLKT
-139 CIGLSFLTATSQFTF
+139 CIGLSFLTTVSQLTF
-154 HVVLLALPAYGH
+154 HIVLLALPAYGH
-166 FLHNCELMEVVFRH
+166 FLHNCESMEMIFRH
-180 IGFVKLNQASSWEI
+180 IGFVRLDSASAWEI

-203 VLPTSVAVYF
+203 VLPASIMVY
-213 LCRFLSQKSVVDEE
+213 LICRFLSRKNVTDEE
-227 EDASLHRNAEVP
+227 DNASLRRNDEAA
-239 IKNADGTAKI
+239 KKSADSTVKI

-266 IAASLKP
+266 ITAALKP
-273 SIEGGFYFLVFLG
+273 SVEGGFYFLVFLG

-299 GFAVLCRIVMAVV
+299 GFAILCKLVMVVV

-320 TYQNQV
+320 SYQNQV

-334 STWQRYFALTPVYRT
+334 STWQRYFALSPVYQT
-349 NCTDPRNVKYA
+349 NCTDPRDVEYTT
-360 DNANWSIY
+360 DANWLIY
-368 GYCLRLFWLYYVLA
+368 GYFLRLFWLYYVLA
-382 LQARFLS
+382 LQSQFLS
-389 EKPKPIVNSSFSPAD
+389 KKPNVAFTNEAFQAKKVKRLSGKLENLDTPLSRHVSIRR
-404 ERTPLMRFGS
+404 RTPSQRWQSARRKARLMRFGS

-426 VIVQDSHQDDNIQMQ
+426 VIVQDGHQDDNIQMQ
-441 SLSEAAPDE
+441 SLSEATPDE

-469 IDSSYLATNI
+469 INSSYLATNI

-497 LWALVLW
+497 LWALILW
-504 MVPNKRVS
+504 MVPNKRAS
-512 MMKWSPFIVTYAM
+512 MMKCSPFIVIYAM

-548 GITVA
+548 GISVS
-553 EIGFIKADQL
+553 EIGFSKSEQL

-633 VLKKLLT
+633 LLKKLLT

-672 LVLVITFQ
+672 LVLIITFQ

-710 YQFHNFPKYWN
+710 YQFHNFPEYWN

-729 QKDIGLEKYET
+729 QKDIGLEIYET

-762 YFHKDFLDVTDIE
+762 YFHKDFLEVTDID
-775 KFGPEEI
+775 KFGTEES

-789 LGHSPIST
+789 LGHSPILT
-797 MPMSSPGEA
+797 MPPSSPGEV
-806 FLVEEDK
+806 FLVEEEK
-813 TSVYSLRQLKQM
+813 ERIYSLRQLKEM
-825 SKLERVALFHK
+825 SKLERLQLFHK
-836 LVKHVWNIYN
+836 IIQQFLHFYN
-846 YTWLFLEIHMQKII
+846 YTWLFFEIHMQKII
-860 FVSVMIFC
+860 FISVMIFC

-875 NFVFVLITVVIINS
+875 NFVFVLILVIMINS

-903 VIALLMVA
+903 IIAILMVV

-922 NNWNVNCTRVSPENQ
+922 NNWNINCTKFPAENQ

-957 AEPGQLAKLL
+957 GEPGHLAELL

-976 TTFRKIIRIRQC
+976 TTLRKIIRIRQC
-988 FHRKV
+988 FYRKA
-993 HNEPLDTPQIM
+993 HSEPLDTPQVM

-1030 KFGMEVCLIGI
+1030 KFGVEFCLIGI

-1054 LYSMWLLLFFPLKRK
+1054 LYSIWLLLFFSLRRK
-1069 TVSKIWPFFKIFAI
+1069 SISRIWPFFKFFGI
-1083 ILIPVQYSFIV
+1083 ILLPIQYSFVV
-1094 APPTW
+1094 APPSW

-1137 ILLMMIVR
+1137 ILLMMVVR
-1145 QSLVFQIEERSTASG
+1145 QSLVFKIEERSTATN

-1171 YQNMEKP
+1171 YENMEKP

-1186 YVSHIHSW
+1186 YVSHIHCW
-1194 LDIVKR
+1194 LDIIKR

-1206 MWITLSIMFLAGTEK
+1206 MWVTLSIMFLAGTERT
-1221 NNLFSLGYLIG
+1221 NLFSLGYLIG

-1251 LRWWNLLIGYNVI
+1251 LKWWNLLIGYNVV
-1264 VIFIKALLQGV
+1264 VIFSKALLQGV
-1275 GCVLIDQLQ
+1275 GCVLIEQLQ
-1284 VLTCPLIQLFGITC
+1284 VLACPLIQLFGITC
-1298 LRKFQSE
+1298 LRKFRSSVS
-1305 GDIPLEKFDCEVPQE
+1305 DIVLEKLDCEVPQE

-1335 FQKRLFK
+1335 LQKRLFK

-1374 IEVQESVEK
+1374 IEVQENVEK

-1410 PQIHAVGAAPLARS
+1410 PQIHAV
-1424 SSESSCVSSGHTPPQ
+1424 
-1439 GYQTPIDEDE
+1439 D
-1449 DKPPPLTPRAASL
+1449 
-1462 LQAPTPNS
+1462 
-1470 AVMTVS
+1470 
-1476 LEGYLEPTRISF
+1476 
-1488 GSPPSSEL
+1488 
-1496 NPRGPSPDET
+1496 
-1506 FPVFSPPPYDRGPRD
+1506 
-1521 RSLTSSIRH
+1521 
-1530 RRQSSFIGPPWMN
+1530 
-1543 GLQTPRQSIVS
+1543 
-1554 ITSRSPQSHHTYTL
+1554 TL

-1574 LYKVRAPKTNREAIR
+1574 LYRVRAPKTNREAVR

-1618 KKRREDEKRGR
+1618 EKRHEAEKRGR

-1689 AVATDGGDKTSLTS
+1689 AVATDGADKTSLAS
-1703 ADIETEEK
+1703 ADTETGEK
-1711 DTSTAEQDKTPEPT
+1711 DAAAAERDKTPVPT

-1732 KKADEKK
+1732 KPDEKEE
-1739 TEEDEQKV
+1739 TREDEQKV
-1747 SIGTYLK
+1747 SIATYFK
-1754 FLVVMINSTL
+1754 FVIVMINSTL
-1764 TSMTRYL
+1764 TSMTKYL

-1793 AKPDFR
+1793 TKPDFR
-1799 MGMRLGINQM
+1799 MGMRLGITQI

-1815 MKGSSSGNT
+1815 MKQGSTNGNA
-1824 EESYDAGEGPSQSR
+1824 EESCDAGEGSNQPR
-1838 PQEQSALFSEI
+1838 PQEESSLFSEI
-1849 SPIQHEDEGGQ
+1849 SPVQHDDEGGT
-1860 LSEVDQ
+1860 LSKADQ

-1921 PSKTFWVTLIAYT
+1921 PSKTFWITLIAYT

-1950 WNREA
+1950 WNRDA
-1955 SPNNPLFTPRIIG
+1955 APNNPLFTPRIMG

-2002 TLKPRKIIP
+2002 SLKPRKIIP
-2011 STLTVVPL
+2011 STLTVVPA
-2019 KLPRPENRGQGEST
+2019 KPPPPENRGQGESV
-2033 SLEDEEAVVKT
+2033 SLQEEENGSTVRT
-2044 PRGRT
+2044 PKGAT
-2049 LSLAAG
+2049 LNLRAAG
-2055 QGESAQ
+2055 EGENAQ
-2061 ATDEYEKL
+2061 TTNEYEKL
-2069 VTVQGEVSP
+2069 VAVQGEEISP
-2078 MQEEFNKAMN
+2078 TNEEFNKAMS
-2088 MTVKKYKEPMK
+2088 MTVNKYKEPMK
-2099 NFFEK
+2099 DFFQK
-2104 ILSPHGKEK
+2104 ILSPVSKEK

-2196 VHVWMFFILPSVT
+2196 VHIWMFFILPSVT

-2220 FWYMV
+2220 IWYMV

-2260 LFKGFMLVPFLFEL
+2260 LFKVFMLVPFLFEL

-2303 QIKCMRGVEADF
+2303 QIKCMRGVETDF

-2377 YSMSAQSSSIIGYTE
+2377 YSMSAQSSSIIEYDET
-2392 ADFVKF
+2392 DFMRF

-2434 ISPPDLERL
+2434 ISPPDLDRL

-2450 STTVVVHVEWTV
+2450 STTVVIHVEWTV

-2469 DATGITTKVRDIKL
+2469 DASGITTQVRDIKL

-2495 RTLADMLSSKESMV
+2495 RTLANMLSSNDSTV
-2509 HNGTIMLQHAF
+2509 HNGTITLQYAF
-2520 PKFLKVTGRTINL
+2520 PKFLKVTGRTTDV
-2533 VPQLMRMPR
+2533 VPQLMRMPK
-2542 WLDDNIEEE
+2542 WLDDSVEEE
-2551 DHNYLHRNI
+2551 DENHLYRDV

-2582 CNDTLYDQL
+2582 CNDSLYDQL
-2591 LKRVP
+2591 LRRVP
-2596 LNNCTYIMMF
+2596 LNDCKYIMMF

-2716 DDADEDAAAARG
+2716 DDVDEDVVAPRG
-2728 ESNV
+2728 ESRDVSRRE

>member
-1 MALYLGQTTESH
+1 
-13 ASVEALD
+13 
-20 GIERRSIVSCRIDSS
+20 
-35 RADIAAR
+35 
-42 ESRDVDSVHGGLF
+42 
-55 YERAFSFRFVF
+55 
-66 QGERPSE
+66 
-73 QIPGM
+73 M

-90 VLPLVLA
+90 VLPLVLT
-97 GCSIWRPVGLSVVY
+97 GCIIWRPVGLSLVY
-111 LALMLYS
+111 LVLMLYS
-118 PHVPIPDA
+118 PYVPVPDA
-126 KTMVGHTGHYLKT
+126 KTMAGHTGHYLKT
-139 CIGLSFLTATSQFTF
+139 CIGLSFLTAVSQLTF
-154 HVVLLALPAYGH
+154 HIVLLALPAYGH
-166 FLHNCELMEVVFRH
+166 FLHNCESMETIFRH
-180 IGFVKLNQASSWEI
+180 IGFVRLDSVSAWEI

-203 VLPTSVAVYF
+203 VLPTSIMVY
-213 LCRFLSQKSVVDEE
+213 LICRFLSRKNVIDEE
-227 EDASLHRNAEVP
+227 DDASLHRNDEAA
-239 IKNADGTAKI
+239 KKSADSTAKI

-266 IAASLKP
+266 ITAALKP
-273 SIEGGFYFLVFLG
+273 SVEGGFYFLVFLG
-286 AATWWACN
+286 AATWWSCN

-299 GFAVLCRIVMAVV
+299 GFAILCKFVMVVV

-320 TYQNQV
+320 SYQNQV

-334 STWQRYFALTPVYRT
+334 STWQRYFALSPVYQT
-349 NCTDPRNVKYA
+349 NCTDPRDVEYTTDA
-360 DNANWSIY
+360 DWLIY
-368 GYCLRLFWLYYVLA
+368 GYFLRLFWLYYVLA
-382 LQARFLS
+382 LQSQFLS
-389 EKPKPIVNSSFSPAD
+389 KKPNVAFTNEAFQAKKVKRLSGKLENLDTPLSRHVSIRR
-404 ERTPLMRFGS
+404 RTPSQRWQSARRKARLMRFGS

-426 VIVQDSHQDDNIQMQ
+426 VIVQDGHQDDNIQMQ
-441 SLSEAAPDE
+441 SLSEATPDE

-469 IDSSYLATNI
+469 INSSYLATNI

-497 LWALVLW
+497 LWALILW
-504 MVPNKRVS
+504 MVPNKRAS
-512 MMKWSPFIVTYAM
+512 MMKCSPFIVIYAT

-548 GITVA
+548 GISVS
-553 EIGFIKADQL
+553 EIGFSKSEQL

-633 VLKKLLT
+633 LLKKLLT

-672 LVLVITFQ
+672 LVLIITFQ

-710 YQFHNFPKYWN
+710 YQFHNFPEYWN

-729 QKDIGLEKYET
+729 QKDIGLEIYET

-762 YFHKDFLDVTDIE
+762 YFHKDFLEVTDID
-775 KFGPEEI
+775 KFGTEES

-789 LGHSPIST
+789 LGHSPILT
-797 MPMSSPGEA
+797 MPPSSPGEV
-806 FLVEEDK
+806 FLVEEEK
-813 TSVYSLRQLKQM
+813 EHIYSLRQLKEM
-825 SKLERVALFHK
+825 SKLERLQLFHK
-836 LVKHVWNIYN
+836 IIQQFLHFYN
-846 YTWLFLEIHMQKII
+846 YTWLFFEIHMQKII

-875 NFVFVLITVVIINS
+875 NFVFVLILVIMINS

-903 VIALLMVA
+903 IIAILMVV

-922 NNWNVNCTRVSPENQ
+922 NNWNINCTKFPAENQ

-957 AEPGQLAKLL
+957 GEPGHLAELL

-976 TTFRKIIRIRQC
+976 TTLRKIIRIRQC
-988 FHRKV
+988 FYRKARS
-993 HNEPLDTPQIM
+993 EPLDTPQVM

-1030 KFGMEVCLIGI
+1030 KFGVEFCLIGI

-1054 LYSMWLLLFFPLKRK
+1054 LYSIWLLLFFSLRRK
-1069 TVSKIWPFFKIFAI
+1069 SISRIWPFFKFFGI
-1083 ILIPVQYSFIV
+1083 ILLPIQYSFVV
-1094 APPTW
+1094 APPSW

-1137 ILLMMIVR
+1137 ILLMMVVR
-1145 QSLVFQIEERSTASG
+1145 QSLVFKIEERSTATD

-1171 YQNMEKP
+1171 YENMEKP

-1186 YVSHIHSW
+1186 YVSHIHCW
-1194 LDIVKR
+1194 LDIIKR

-1206 MWITLSIMFLAGTEK
+1206 MWVTLSIMFLAGTERT
-1221 NNLFSLGYLIG
+1221 NLFSLGYLIG

-1251 LRWWNLLIGYNVI
+1251 LKWWNLLIGYNVV
-1264 VIFIKALLQGV
+1264 VIFSKALLQGV
-1275 GCVLIDQLQ
+1275 GCVLIEQLQ
-1284 VLTCPLIQLFGITC
+1284 VLACPLIQLFGITC
-1298 LRKFQSE
+1298 LRKFRSSVS
-1305 GDIPLEKFDCEVPQE
+1305 DIVLEKLDCEVPQE

-1335 FQKRLFK
+1335 LQKRLFK

-1374 IEVQESVEK
+1374 IEIQENVEK

-1410 PQIHAVGAAPLARS
+1410 PQIHAV
-1424 SSESSCVSSGHTPPQ
+1424 
-1439 GYQTPIDEDE
+1439 D
-1449 DKPPPLTPRAASL
+1449 
-1462 LQAPTPNS
+1462 
-1470 AVMTVS
+1470 
-1476 LEGYLEPTRISF
+1476 
-1488 GSPPSSEL
+1488 
-1496 NPRGPSPDET
+1496 
-1506 FPVFSPPPYDRGPRD
+1506 
-1521 RSLTSSIRH
+1521 
-1530 RRQSSFIGPPWMN
+1530 
-1543 GLQTPRQSIVS
+1543 
-1554 ITSRSPQSHHTYTL
+1554 TL

-1574 LYKVRAPKTNREAIR
+1574 LYRVRAPKTNREAVR

-1618 KKRREDEKRGR
+1618 EKRHEAEKRGR

-1635 LMNTLIKTDIEIAT
+1635 GADKTSIASADT
-1649 HVAMY
+1649 ET
-1654 GGTEKDALRLR
+1654 GEKDA
-1665 RRSEPLTRKKSSMSY
+1665 
-1680 LSARSETDT
+1680 A
-1689 AVATDGGDKTSLTS
+1689 A
-1703 ADIETEEK
+1703 EER
-1711 DTSTAEQDKTPEPT
+1711 DKTPEPT

-1732 KKADEKK
+1732 KPDEKEE
-1739 TEEDEQKV
+1739 TQEDEQKV
-1747 SIGTYLK
+1747 SIATYFK
-1754 FLVVMINSTL
+1754 FIIVMINSTL
-1764 TSMTRYL
+1764 TSMTKYL

-1793 AKPDFR
+1793 TKPDFR
-1799 MGMRLGINQM
+1799 MGMRLGITQI

-1815 MKGSSSGNT
+1815 MKQGSTNGNA
-1824 EESYDAGEGPSQSR
+1824 EESCDAGEGSNQPR
-1838 PQEQSALFSEI
+1838 PQEESSLFSEI
-1849 SPIQHEDEGGQ
+1849 SPVQHDDEGGA

-1921 PSKTFWVTLIAYT
+1921 PSKTFWITLIAYT

-1950 WNREA
+1950 WNRDA
-1955 SPNNPLFTPRIIG
+1955 APNNPLFTPRIMG

-2002 TLKPRKIIP
+2002 SLKPRKIIP
-2011 STLTVVPL
+2011 STLTVVPS
-2019 KLPRPENRGQGEST
+2019 KPPPPENRGQGESA
-2033 SLEDEEAVVKT
+2033 SLQEEESGSTVRT
-2044 PRGRT
+2044 PKGAT
-2049 LSLAAG
+2049 LNLRAAG
-2055 QGESAQ
+2055 EGENAQ
-2061 ATDEYEKL
+2061 TTNEYEKL
-2069 VTVQGEVSP
+2069 VAVQGEEISP
-2078 MQEEFNKAMN
+2078 ANEEFNKAMN
-2088 MTVKKYKEPMK
+2088 MTVNKYKEPMK
-2099 NFFEK
+2099 DFFQK
-2104 ILSPHGKEK
+2104 ILSPISKEK

-2196 VHVWMFFILPSVT
+2196 VHIWMFFILPSVT

-2220 FWYMV
+2220 IWYMV

-2260 LFKGFMLVPFLFEL
+2260 LFKVFMLVPFLFEL

-2303 QIKCMRGVEADF
+2303 QIKCMRGVETDF

-2377 YSMSAQSSSIIGYTE
+2377 YSMSAQSSSIIEYDET
-2392 ADFVKF
+2392 DFMRF

-2434 ISPPDLERL
+2434 ISPPDLDRL

-2450 STTVVVHVEWTV
+2450 STTVIIHVEWTV

-2469 DATGITTKVRDIKL
+2469 DASGITTQVRDIKL

-2495 RTLADMLSSKESMV
+2495 RTLANMLSSNDSTV
-2509 HNGTIMLQHAF
+2509 HNGTITLQYAF
-2520 PKFLKVTGRTINL
+2520 PKFLKVTGRTTDV
-2533 VPQLMRMPR
+2533 VPQLMRMPK
-2542 WLDDNIEEE
+2542 WLDDNVEEE
-2551 DHNYLHRNI
+2551 DENHLYRDV

-2582 CNDTLYDQL
+2582 CNDSLYDQL

-2596 LNNCTYIMMF
+2596 LNDCKYIMMF

-2716 DDADEDAAAARG
+2716 DDVDEDAVAPRG
-2728 ESNV
+2728 ESRDVSRRE

>member
-1 MALYLGQTTESH
+1 
-13 ASVEALD
+13 
-20 GIERRSIVSCRIDSS
+20 
-35 RADIAAR
+35 
-42 ESRDVDSVHGGLF
+42 
-55 YERAFSFRFVF
+55 
-66 QGERPSE
+66 
-73 QIPGM
+73 M

-90 VLPLVLA
+90 VLPLVLT
-97 GCSIWRPVGLSVVY
+97 GCIIWRPVGLSLVY

-118 PHVPIPDA
+118 PHVPVPDA
-126 KTMVGHTGHYLKT
+126 KTMAGHTGHYLKT
-139 CIGLSFLTATSQFTF
+139 CIGLSFLTAVSQLTF
-154 HVVLLALPAYGH
+154 HIVLLALPAYGH
-166 FLHNCELMEVVFRH
+166 FLHNCESMEMIFRH
-180 IGFVKLNQASSWEI
+180 IGFVRLDSASAWEI

-203 VLPTSVAVYF
+203 VLPTSIMVY
-213 LCRFLSQKSVVDEE
+213 LICRFLSRRNVTDEE
-227 EDASLHRNAEVP
+227 DDASLHRNAEAA
-239 IKNADGTAKI
+239 KKSADSTAKI

-266 IAASLKP
+266 ITAALKP
-273 SIEGGFYFLVFLG
+273 SVEGGFYFLVFLG

-299 GFAVLCRIVMAVV
+299 GFAILCRVVMVIV

-320 TYQNQV
+320 SYQNQV

-334 STWQRYFALTPVYRT
+334 STWQRYFALSPVYQT
-349 NCTDPRNVKYA
+349 NCTDPRDVEYTT
-360 DNANWSIY
+360 DANWLIY
-368 GYCLRLFWLYYVLA
+368 GYFLRLFWLYYVLA
-382 LQARFLS
+382 LQSQFLS
-389 EKPKPIVNSSFSPAD
+389 KKPKPIINSSSPPVD

-426 VIVQDSHQDDNIQMQ
+426 VIVQDGHQDDNIQMQ
-441 SLSEAAPDE
+441 SLSEATPDE

-469 IDSSYLATNI
+469 INSSYLATNI

-497 LWALVLW
+497 LWALILW
-504 MVPNKRVS
+504 MVPNKRAS
-512 MMKWSPFIVTYAM
+512 MMKCSPFIVIYAM

-548 GITVA
+548 GISVS
-553 EIGFIKADQL
+553 EIGFSKSEQL

-613 TAMNHEAPEIK
+613 AAMNHEAPEIK

-633 VLKKLLT
+633 LLKKLLT

-672 LVLVITFQ
+672 LVLIITFQ
-680 ISWTVWRKMMYS
+680 ISWTVWRKMMYT

-710 YQFHNFPKYWN
+710 YQFHNFPEYWN

-729 QKDIGLEKYET
+729 QKDIGLEIYET

-762 YFHKDFLDVTDIE
+762 YFHKDFLEVTDIE
-775 KFGPEEI
+775 KFGTEES
-782 PRVERSS
+782 PRIERSS
-789 LGHSPIST
+789 LGHSPILT
-797 MPMSSPGEA
+797 MPPSSPGEV
-806 FLVEEDK
+806 FLVEEEK
-813 TSVYSLRQLKQM
+813 EHIYSLRQLKEM
-825 SKLERVALFHK
+825 SKLERLQLLHNVMQQL
-836 LVKHVWNIYN
+836 LNLYN
-846 YTWLFLEIHMQKII
+846 YTWLFFEIHMQKII
-860 FVSVMIFC
+860 FISVMIFC

-875 NFVFVLITVVIINS
+875 NFVFVLILVIMINS

-903 VIALLMVA
+903 IIAILMVV

-922 NNWNVNCTRVSPENQ
+922 NNWNINCTKFPSENQ

-957 AEPGQLAKLL
+957 GEPGHLAELL

-976 TTFRKIIRIRQC
+976 TTLRKIIRIRQC
-988 FHRKV
+988 FYRKA
-993 HNEPLDTPQIM
+993 HSKPLDTPQVM

-1030 KFGMEVCLIGI
+1030 KFGVEFCLIGI

-1054 LYSMWLLLFFPLKRK
+1054 LYSIWLLLFFSLRRK
-1069 TVSKIWPFFKIFAI
+1069 AISRIWPFFKFFGI
-1083 ILIPVQYSFIV
+1083 ILLPIQYSFVV
-1094 APPTW
+1094 APPSW

-1137 ILLMMIVR
+1137 ILLMMVVR
-1145 QSLVFQIEERSTASG
+1145 QSLVFQIEERSTATN

-1171 YQNMEKP
+1171 YENMEKP
-1178 NFVNPVKD
+1178 NFINPVKD
-1186 YVSHIHSW
+1186 YVSHIHCW
-1194 LDIVKR
+1194 LDIIKR

-1206 MWITLSIMFLAGTEK
+1206 MWVTLSIMFLAGTERT
-1221 NNLFSLGYLIG
+1221 NLFSLGYLIG

-1251 LRWWNLLIGYNVI
+1251 LKWWNLLIGYNVV
-1264 VIFIKALLQGV
+1264 VIFSKALLQGV
-1275 GCVLIDQLQ
+1275 GCVLIEQLQ
-1284 VLTCPLIQLFGITC
+1284 VLACPLIQLFGITC
-1298 LRKFQSE
+1298 LRKFRSSVS
-1305 GDIPLEKFDCEVPQE
+1305 DIVLEKLDCEVPQE

-1335 FQKRLFK
+1335 LQKRLFK

-1374 IEVQESVEK
+1374 IEIQENVEK

-1410 PQIHAVGAAPLARS
+1410 PQIHAV
-1424 SSESSCVSSGHTPPQ
+1424 
-1439 GYQTPIDEDE
+1439 D
-1449 DKPPPLTPRAASL
+1449 
-1462 LQAPTPNS
+1462 
-1470 AVMTVS
+1470 
-1476 LEGYLEPTRISF
+1476 
-1488 GSPPSSEL
+1488 
-1496 NPRGPSPDET
+1496 
-1506 FPVFSPPPYDRGPRD
+1506 
-1521 RSLTSSIRH
+1521 
-1530 RRQSSFIGPPWMN
+1530 
-1543 GLQTPRQSIVS
+1543 
-1554 ITSRSPQSHHTYTL
+1554 TL

-1574 LYKVRAPKTNREAIR
+1574 LYRVRAPKTNREAVR

-1604 TDLIPDTESEKQEA
+1604 TDLIPDTESEKKEA
-1618 KKRREDEKRGR
+1618 EKRHEAEKRGR

-1665 RRSEPLTRKKSSMSY
+1665 RRSVPLTRKKSSMSY

-1689 AVATDGGDKTSLTS
+1689 AVATDAADKTSLAS
-1703 ADIETEEK
+1703 ADTETDEK
-1711 DTSTAEQDKTPEPT
+1711 DAAAAERDKTPVPT

-1732 KKADEKK
+1732 KPDEKEE
-1739 TEEDEQKV
+1739 TQEDEQKV
-1747 SIGTYLK
+1747 SIATYFK
-1754 FLVVMINSTL
+1754 FIIVMVNSTL
-1764 TSMTRYL
+1764 TSMTKYL

-1793 AKPDFR
+1793 TKPDFR
-1799 MGMRLGINQM
+1799 MGMRLGITQI
-1809 WQPIPL
+1809 WQPIPV
-1815 MKGSSSGNT
+1815 MKQGSTNGNA
-1824 EESYDAGEGPSQSR
+1824 EESYDAGEGPNQPR
-1838 PQEQSALFSEI
+1838 PQEERKSSSLMVPHIRILAPSLERGLDISSSSSLFSEI
-1849 SPIQHEDEGGQ
+1849 SPVQHDDEGGA

-1866 PPIIQLLASIWFGI
+1866 PPIIQLLASIWFGV

-1921 PSKTFWVTLIAYT
+1921 PSKTFWITLIAYT

-1950 WNREA
+1950 WNRDA
-1955 SPNNPLFTPRIIG
+1955 APNNPLFTPRIMG

-2002 TLKPRKIIP
+2002 SLKPRKIIP
-2011 STLTVVPL
+2011 STLTVVPA
-2019 KLPRPENRGQGEST
+2019 KPPPPENRGQGESA
-2033 SLEDEEAVVKT
+2033 SLQEEEGGSTVRT
-2044 PRGRT
+2044 PKGAT
-2049 LSLAAG
+2049 LNLRAAG
-2055 QGESAQ
+2055 EGENAQ
-2061 ATDEYEKL
+2061 ATNEYEKL
-2069 VTVQGEVSP
+2069 VAVQGEEISP
-2078 MQEEFNKAMN
+2078 MNEEFNKAMN
-2088 MTVKKYKEPMK
+2088 MTVNKYKEPMK
-2099 NFFEK
+2099 DFFQK
-2104 ILSPHGKEK
+2104 ILSPVSKEK

-2196 VHVWMFFILPSVT
+2196 VHIWMFFILPSVT

-2220 FWYMV
+2220 IWYMV

-2260 LFKGFMLVPFLFEL
+2260 LFKVFMLVPFLFEL

-2303 QIKCMRGVEADF
+2303 QIKCMRGVETDF
-2315 PQPRGVKKQQ
+2315 PQPRGVKKKQ
-2325 MSKYLVGGG
+2325 MSKYLIGGG

-2377 YSMSAQSSSIIGYTE
+2377 YSMSAQSSSIIEYDET
-2392 ADFVKF
+2392 DFTRF

-2434 ISPPDLERL
+2434 ISPPDLDRL

-2450 STTVVVHVEWTV
+2450 STTVVIHVEWTV

-2469 DATGITTKVRDIKL
+2469 DASGITTQVRDIKL

-2495 RTLADMLSSKESMV
+2495 RTLANMLSSNDSTV
-2509 HNGTIMLQHAF
+2509 HNGTITLQYAF
-2520 PKFLKVTGRTINL
+2520 PKFLKVTGRTTDV
-2533 VPQLMRMPR
+2533 VPQLMRMPK
-2542 WLDDNIEEE
+2542 WLDDNVEE
-2551 DHNYLHRNI
+2551 DDENHLYRDV

-2596 LNNCTYIMMF
+2596 LNNCKYIMMF

-2638 MMRKI
+2638 MMRKV

-2716 DDADEDAAAARG
+2716 DDVDEDAVAPRG
-2728 ESNV
+2728 ESRDVSRRE

>member
-1 MALYLGQTTESH
+1 
-13 ASVEALD
+13 
-20 GIERRSIVSCRIDSS
+20 
-35 RADIAAR
+35 
-42 ESRDVDSVHGGLF
+42 
-55 YERAFSFRFVF
+55 
-66 QGERPSE
+66 
-73 QIPGM
+73 M

-90 VLPLVLA
+90 VLPLVLT
-97 GCSIWRPVGLSVVY
+97 GCIIWRPVGLSLVY

-118 PHVPIPDA
+118 PHVPVPDA
-126 KTMVGHTGHYLKT
+126 KTMAGHTGHYLKT
-139 CIGLSFLTATSQFTF
+139 CIGLSFLTAVSQLTF
-154 HVVLLALPAYGH
+154 HIVLLALPAYGH
-166 FLHNCELMEVVFRH
+166 FLHNCESMEMIFRH
-180 IGFVKLNQASSWEI
+180 IGFVRLDSASAWEI

-203 VLPTSVAVYF
+203 VLPTSIMVY
-213 LCRFLSQKSVVDEE
+213 LICRFLSRRNVTDEE
-227 EDASLHRNAEVP
+227 DNASLHRNAEAA
-239 IKNADGTAKI
+239 KKSADSTAKI

-266 IAASLKP
+266 ITAALKP
-273 SIEGGFYFLVFLG
+273 SVEGGFYFLVFLG

-299 GFAVLCRIVMAVV
+299 GFAILCRIVMVVV

-320 TYQNQV
+320 SYQNQV

-334 STWQRYFALTPVYRT
+334 STWQRYFALSPVYQT
-349 NCTDPRNVKYA
+349 NCTDPRDVEYTT
-360 DNANWSIY
+360 DANWLIY
-368 GYCLRLFWLYYVLA
+368 GYFLRLFWLYYVLA
-382 LQARFLS
+382 LQSQFLS
-389 EKPKPIVNSSFSPAD
+389 KKPNVAFTNEAFQAKKVKRLSGKLENLDTPLSRHVSIRR
-404 ERTPLMRFGS
+404 RTPSQRWQSARRKARLMRFGS

-426 VIVQDSHQDDNIQMQ
+426 VIVQDGHQDDNIQMQ
-441 SLSEAAPDE
+441 SLSEATPDE

-469 IDSSYLATNI
+469 INSSYLATNI

-497 LWALVLW
+497 LWALILW
-504 MVPNKRVS
+504 MVPNKRAS
-512 MMKWSPFIVTYAM
+512 MMKCSPFIVIYAM

-548 GITVA
+548 GISVS
-553 EIGFIKADQL
+553 EIGFSKSEQL

-613 TAMNHEAPEIK
+613 AAMNHEAPEIK

-633 VLKKLLT
+633 LLKKLLT

-672 LVLVITFQ
+672 LVLIITFQ
-680 ISWTVWRKMMYS
+680 ISWTVWRKMMYT

-710 YQFHNFPKYWN
+710 YQFHNFPEYWN

-729 QKDIGLEKYET
+729 QKDIGLEIYET

-762 YFHKDFLDVTDIE
+762 YFHKDFLEVTDIE
-775 KFGPEEI
+775 KFGTEES
-782 PRVERSS
+782 PRIERSS
-789 LGHSPIST
+789 LGHSPILT
-797 MPMSSPGEA
+797 MPPSSPGEV
-806 FLVEEDK
+806 FLVEEEK
-813 TSVYSLRQLKQM
+813 EHIYSLRQLKEM
-825 SKLERVALFHK
+825 SKLERLQLLHNVIQQL
-836 LVKHVWNIYN
+836 LNLYN
-846 YTWLFLEIHMQKII
+846 YTWLFFEIHMQKII
-860 FVSVMIFC
+860 FISVMIFC

-875 NFVFVLITVVIINS
+875 NFVFVLILVIMINS

-903 VIALLMVA
+903 IIAILMVV

-922 NNWNVNCTRVSPENQ
+922 NNWNINCTKFPSENQ

-957 AEPGQLAKLL
+957 GEPGHLAELL

-976 TTFRKIIRIRQC
+976 TTLRKIIRIRQC
-988 FHRKV
+988 FYRKA
-993 HNEPLDTPQIM
+993 HNKPLDTPQVM

-1030 KFGMEVCLIGI
+1030 KFGVEFCLIGI

-1054 LYSMWLLLFFPLKRK
+1054 LYSIWLLLFFSLRRK
-1069 TVSKIWPFFKIFAI
+1069 AISRIWPFFKFFGI
-1083 ILIPVQYSFIV
+1083 ILLPIQYSFVV
-1094 APPTW
+1094 APPSW

-1137 ILLMMIVR
+1137 ILLMMVVR
-1145 QSLVFQIEERSTASG
+1145 QSLVFQIEERSTATN

-1171 YQNMEKP
+1171 YENMEKP
-1178 NFVNPVKD
+1178 NFINPVKD
-1186 YVSHIHSW
+1186 YVSHIHCW
-1194 LDIVKR
+1194 LDIIKR

-1206 MWITLSIMFLAGTEK
+1206 MWITLSIMFLAGTERT
-1221 NNLFSLGYLIG
+1221 NLFSLGYLIG

-1251 LRWWNLLIGYNVI
+1251 LKWWNLLIGYNVV
-1264 VIFIKALLQGV
+1264 VIFSKALLQGV
-1275 GCVLIDQLQ
+1275 GCVLIEQLQ
-1284 VLTCPLIQLFGITC
+1284 VLACPLIQLFGITC
-1298 LRKFQSE
+1298 LRKFRSSVS
-1305 GDIPLEKFDCEVPQE
+1305 DIVLEKLDCEVPQE

-1335 FQKRLFK
+1335 LQKRLFK

-1374 IEVQESVEK
+1374 IEIQENVEK

-1410 PQIHAVGAAPLARS
+1410 PQIHAV
-1424 SSESSCVSSGHTPPQ
+1424 
-1439 GYQTPIDEDE
+1439 
-1449 DKPPPLTPRAASL
+1449 
-1462 LQAPTPNS
+1462 
-1470 AVMTVS
+1470 AV
-1476 LEGYLEPTRISF
+1476 
-1488 GSPPSSEL
+1488 
-1496 NPRGPSPDET
+1496 
-1506 FPVFSPPPYDRGPRD
+1506 
-1521 RSLTSSIRH
+1521 
-1530 RRQSSFIGPPWMN
+1530 
-1543 GLQTPRQSIVS
+1543 
-1554 ITSRSPQSHHTYTL
+1554 
-1568 YPGTRP
+1568 
-1574 LYKVRAPKTNREAIR
+1574 R

-1604 TDLIPDTESEKQEA
+1604 TDLIPDTESEKKEA
-1618 KKRREDEKRGR
+1618 EKRHEAEKRGR

-1665 RRSEPLTRKKSSMSY
+1665 RRSVPLTRKKSSMSY

-1689 AVATDGGDKTSLTS
+1689 AVATDAADKTSLAS
-1703 ADIETEEK
+1703 ADMETDEK
-1711 DTSTAEQDKTPEPT
+1711 DAAAAERDKTPVPT

-1732 KKADEKK
+1732 KPDEKEEE
-1739 TEEDEQKV
+1739 TQEDEQKV
-1747 SIGTYLK
+1747 SIATYFK
-1754 FLVVMINSTL
+1754 FIIVMVNSTL
-1764 TSMTRYL
+1764 TSMTKYL

-1793 AKPDFR
+1793 TKPDFR
-1799 MGMRLGINQM
+1799 MGMRLGITQI
-1809 WQPIPL
+1809 WQPIPV
-1815 MKGSSSGNT
+1815 MKQGSTNGNA
-1824 EESYDAGEGPSQSR
+1824 EESYDAGEGPNQPR
-1838 PQEQSALFSEI
+1838 PQEERKSSSLMVPHIRILAPSLERGLDISSSSSLFSEI
-1849 SPIQHEDEGGQ
+1849 SPVQHDDEGGA

-1866 PPIIQLLASIWFGI
+1866 PPIIQLLASIWFGV

-1921 PSKTFWVTLIAYT
+1921 PSKTFWITLIAYT

-1950 WNREA
+1950 WNRDA
-1955 SPNNPLFTPRIIG
+1955 APNNPLFTPRIMG

-2002 TLKPRKIIP
+2002 SLKPRKIIP
-2011 STLTVVPL
+2011 STLTVVPA
-2019 KLPRPENRGQGEST
+2019 KPPPPENRGQGESA
-2033 SLEDEEAVVKT
+2033 SLQEEEGGSTVRT
-2044 PRGRT
+2044 PKGAT
-2049 LSLAAG
+2049 LNLRAAG
-2055 QGESAQ
+2055 EGENAQ
-2061 ATDEYEKL
+2061 ATNEYEKL
-2069 VTVQGEVSP
+2069 VAVQGEEISP
-2078 MQEEFNKAMN
+2078 MNEEFNKAMN
-2088 MTVKKYKEPMK
+2088 MTVNKYKEPMK
-2099 NFFEK
+2099 DFFQK
-2104 ILSPHGKEK
+2104 ILSPISKEK

-2196 VHVWMFFILPSVT
+2196 VHIWMFFILPSVT

-2220 FWYMV
+2220 IWYMV

-2260 LFKGFMLVPFLFEL
+2260 LFKVFMLVPFLFEL

-2303 QIKCMRGVEADF
+2303 QIKCMRGVETDF
-2315 PQPRGVKKQQ
+2315 PQPRGVKKKQ
-2325 MSKYLVGGG
+2325 MSKYLIGGG

-2377 YSMSAQSSSIIGYTE
+2377 YSMSAQSSSIIEYDET
-2392 ADFVKF
+2392 DFTRF

-2434 ISPPDLERL
+2434 ISPPDLDRL

-2450 STTVVVHVEWTV
+2450 STTVVIHVEWTV

-2469 DATGITTKVRDIKL
+2469 DASGITTQVRDIRL

-2495 RTLADMLSSKESMV
+2495 RTLANMLSSNDSTV
-2509 HNGTIMLQHAF
+2509 HNGTITLQYAF
-2520 PKFLKVTGRTINL
+2520 PKFLKVTGRTTDV
-2533 VPQLMRMPR
+2533 VPQLMRMPK
-2542 WLDDNIEEE
+2542 WLDDNVEE
-2551 DHNYLHRNI
+2551 DDENHLYRDV

-2596 LNNCTYIMMF
+2596 LNNCKYIMMF

-2638 MMRKI
+2638 MMRKV

-2716 DDADEDAAAARG
+2716 DDVDEDAVAPRG
-2728 ESNV
+2728 ESRDVSRRE

>member
-1 MALYLGQTTESH
+1 M
-13 ASVEALD
+13 
-20 GIERRSIVSCRIDSS
+20 
-35 RADIAAR
+35 
-42 ESRDVDSVHGGLF
+42 
-55 YERAFSFRFVF
+55 
-66 QGERPSE
+66 P
-73 QIPGM
+73 
-78 SKYWLNVALLRV
+78 KYWLNVALIRV
-90 VLPLVLA
+90 VLPVVLTV
-97 GCSIWRPVGLSVVY
+97 STVWRPVGLSLVY
-111 LALMLYS
+111 LVLMLYS

-126 KTMVGHTGHYLKT
+126 RTMAGHTGHFLKT
-139 CIGLSFLTATSQFTF
+139 CIGLSFLTATSQLTF
-154 HVVLLALPAYGH
+154 HIVLLALPTYGH
-166 FLHNCELMEVVFRH
+166 FLHNCETLEVIFRH
-180 IGFVKLNQASSWEI
+180 IGFIRLDSASAWEI

-203 VLPTSVAVYF
+203 VLPTSLIVYF
-213 LCRFLSQKSVVDEE
+213 ICRFISQSIPDEE
-227 EDASLHRNAEVP
+227 ESSLQRNNE
-239 IKNADGTAKI
+239 AKGI
-249 INFLGRI
+249 LDRHVKVINFLGHI
-256 GTYVVLASLC
+256 GTYVILASLC
-266 IAASLKP
+266 ITAALNP
-273 SIEGGFYFLVFLG
+273 SIEGGLYFLVFLS

-299 GFAVLCRIVMAVV
+299 GFAVLCRIVMIIVV
-312 ILHILALL
+312 LHILVLL
-320 TYQNQV
+320 SYQNQL

-334 STWQRYFALTPVYRT
+334 STWQRYFALKPVYET
-349 NCTDPRNVKYA
+349 NCTDPRDVKYTENA
-360 DNANWSIY
+360 DWLIY
-368 GYCLRLFWLYYVLA
+368 GYPLRLFWLYFVLA
-382 LQARFLS
+382 LQSQFLS
-389 EKPKPIVNSSFSPAD
+389 TKPAKKVKRLSGKLENLDTPLSRHVSIRR
-404 ERTPLMRFGS
+404 RTPSQRWQSARRKARLMRFGS
-414 GRTGLL
+414 ARAGLL

-426 VIVQDSHQDDNIQMQ
+426 VIVQDGHQDDSIQMQ

-450 QSGIIEH
+450 QTGIIEQ
-457 IIMAVYSIFQLI
+457 ILMAVYSIFQLI
-469 IDSSYLATNI
+469 LNSSYLATNI

-504 MVPNKRVS
+504 MVPDKRAS
-512 MMKWSPFIVTYAM
+512 MMKWSPFIVVYAM
-525 LLLLV
+525 LLLVV

-543 PTKIN
+543 PTMVN
-548 GITVA
+548 GVSVS
-553 EIGFIKADQL
+553 EIGFTKAEQH

-597 LRDMVA
+597 MRDMIA

-613 TAMNHEAPEIK
+613 TAMHQETPEIK
-624 SKFMKDVGI
+624 SKFMKEVGI
-633 VLKKLLT
+633 LLKKLLT
-640 KFWIAVVAIMLFI
+640 KYWIAVVAIMLFI
-653 SGITG
+653 CGITG

-680 ISWTVWRKMMYS
+680 ISWTVWRKMMYP
-692 FWITVI
+692 FWLTVI
-698 GYSVIMLILVYT
+698 GYSVVMLILVYT
-710 YQFHNFPKYWN
+710 YQFHNFPRYWH
-721 YLHIDEDL
+721 YLHIDENL
-729 QKDIGLEKYET
+729 QMDIGLEKYET

-762 YFHKDFLDVTDIE
+762 YFHADFLKVTDLERSGIDE
-775 KFGPEEI
+775 SLRDK
-782 PRVERSS
+782 RSS
-789 LGHSPIST
+789 LGHSPTIII
-797 MPMSSPGEA
+797 PPASPGEV
-806 FLVEEDK
+806 FIIEDDQRPAY
-813 TSVYSLRQLKQM
+813 TLRQLKQM
-825 SKLERVALFHK
+825 SKLERIALFREIIEC
-836 LVKHVWNIYN
+836 LGNIYN

-860 FVSVMIFC
+860 FLSVMLYC

-875 NFVFVLITVVIINS
+875 NFVFVVITVVMINF
-889 RRNVQICTANTIAA
+889 RRYLQICTVNVIAA
-903 VIALLMVA
+903 IIAILMVG

-922 NNWNVNCTRVSPENQ
+922 SNWNINCTHPDDAQ
-937 TQYGSNNTM
+937 FGSNNTV

-957 AEPGQLAKLL
+957 AEQGHLAELL

-976 TTFRKIIRIRQC
+976 TTLRKIIKIRQC
-988 FHRKV
+988 FHRKAQG
-993 HNEPLDTPQIM
+993 EPLETPQVM
-1004 FPSITREDADKGV
+1004 FPSVTRETADKGV
-1017 PQCLKFLFNYGFY
+1017 PECLKFLFNYGFY
-1030 KFGMEVCLIGI
+1030 KFGVEFCLIAV
-1041 VALIGTRLDFYSV
+1041 VALVGTRLDLYSV
-1054 LYSMWLLLFFPLKRK
+1054 LYSFWLLLLFSLRRK
-1069 TVSKIWPFFKIFAI
+1069 TIARIWPIFKIFVI
-1083 ILIPVQYSFIV
+1083 VLLPLQYSFVV
-1094 APPTW
+1094 APPSW
-1099 FCIEYPWSESKT
+1099 FCIDYPWGQSET
-1111 LRGLQE
+1111 LRRLQE

-1137 ILLMMIVR
+1137 IVLMMIVR
-1145 QSLVFQIEERSTASG
+1145 QSLVFQIESRSAASDI
-1160 REFPAG
+1160 EFPAG

-1186 YVSHIHSW
+1186 YVSHIHCW
-1194 LDIVKR
+1194 LDVIKR
-1200 GVLISL
+1200 AVLMSL

-1221 NNLFSLGYLIG
+1221 TNLFSLGYLIG
-1232 AFVFLWQGS
+1232 AFMFLWQGS

-1246 PVKTI
+1246 PVRTI
-1251 LRWWNLLIGYNVI
+1251 LKWWNILLGYNVT
-1264 VIFIKALLQGV
+1264 VIFLKSLLQGA
-1275 GCVLIDQLQ
+1275 GCVLISQLHLL
-1284 VLTCPLIQLFGITC
+1284 VCPLIQLFGISC
-1298 LRKFQSE
+1298 LRKFESAIN
-1305 GDIPLEKFDCEVPQE
+1305 DVVLDKFDCEVPRE
-1320 DIGMVWDGLCFGFLL
+1320 NIGMVWDGLCFGFLL

-1349 VDETKAMSILA
+1349 VDETKAMSVLA

-1374 IEVQESVEK
+1374 IDAQDNVEK
-1383 NVLQKLKF
+1383 NVLEKLKY
-1391 KMDKIKANQRKIQ
+1391 KMDKIKASQRKIQ

-1410 PQIHAVGAAPLARS
+1410 PQTHKV
-1424 SSESSCVSSGHTPPQ
+1424 
-1439 GYQTPIDEDE
+1439 D
-1449 DKPPPLTPRAASL
+1449 
-1462 LQAPTPNS
+1462 
-1470 AVMTVS
+1470 
-1476 LEGYLEPTRISF
+1476 F
-1488 GSPPSSEL
+1488 
-1496 NPRGPSPDET
+1496 
-1506 FPVFSPPPYDRGPRD
+1506 
-1521 RSLTSSIRH
+1521 
-1530 RRQSSFIGPPWMN
+1530 
-1543 GLQTPRQSIVS
+1543 
-1554 ITSRSPQSHHTYTL
+1554 L

-1574 LYKVRAPKTNREAIR
+1574 LYRAHAPKTNREAIR

-1604 TDLIPDTESEKQEA
+1604 TDLIPDTQSEKREEEKIDEA
-1618 KKRREDEKRGR
+1618 TARGR

-1635 LMNTLIKTDIEIAT
+1635 LMNAVIKTDITTAT

-1654 GGTEKDALRLR
+1654 GGTEQDALRLR
-1665 RRSEPLTRKKSSMSY
+1665 RRSVPLTRKKSSMSY

-1689 AVATDGGDKTSLTS
+1689 AVATDGDKTSLTS
-1703 ADIETEEK
+1703 AEAETEEK
-1711 DTSTAEQDKTPEPT
+1711 DTSERKTPGAS
-1725 DDEYGED
+1725 DYGVDEVDEGD
-1732 KKADEKK
+1732 KEEEK
-1739 TEEDEQKV
+1739 KV

-1754 FLVVMINSTL
+1754 FLMVMINSTL

-1771 NRFSRDYR
+1771 NKFSRDYR

-1784 LTKEKKVLK
+1784 LTKEKKALK

-1799 MGMRLGINQM
+1799 MGTRLGISQM

-1815 MKGSSSGNT
+1815 LKRRSTNGNT
-1824 EESYDAGEGPSQSR
+1824 EEPSDGGEGQSQSTS
-1838 PQEQSALFSEI
+1838 PQQQRKSSSLTIPQIRILAPSLERGLDVSSSSALYSEI
-1849 SPIQHEDEGGQ
+1849 SPVQHDDEGGQ

-1921 PSKTFWVTLIAYT
+1921 PSRTFWITLIAYT

-1950 WNREA
+1950 WNRDA
-1955 SPNNPLFTPRIIG
+1955 APNNPLFTPRIMG

-1981 LLLMVFF
+1981 LLLVVFF

-2002 TLKPRKIIP
+2002 YVPRKIIP
-2011 STLTVVPL
+2011 TTLTVVSS
-2019 KLPRPENRGQGEST
+2019 RPPPEDRGQGEPTARLTDQERNSR
-2033 SLEDEEAVVKT
+2033 VVT
-2044 PRGRT
+2044 PQGRILNLPT
-2049 LSLAAG
+2049 
-2055 QGESAQ
+2055 GEG
-2061 ATDEYEKL
+2061 E
-2069 VTVQGEVSP
+2069 TVQTSDEQQRLVGVQGTEINPVN
-2078 MQEEFNKAMN
+2078 EDFDKAMD
-2088 MTVKKYKEPMK
+2088 MTIDKYVEPTK
-2099 NFFEK
+2099 QFFDK
-2104 ILSPHGKEK
+2104 ILSQVGKER

-2128 LLLIFGFSAFG
+2128 MLLIFGFSAFG

-2144 GGVTAYLQE
+2144 GGVAAYLQE

-2182 IVGKLIFHYFLIFG
+2182 IVGKLIFQYCLIFG
-2196 VHVWMFFILPSVT
+2196 VHIWMFFILPSVT

-2220 FWYMV
+2220 IWYMV

-2249 LCKKYS
+2249 LCKEYT

-2260 LFKGFMLVPFLFEL
+2260 LFKGFMLIPFLFEL

-2315 PQPRGVKKQQ
+2315 PQPRGMKKQQ
-2325 MSKYLVGGG
+2325 MSKYLVGGA
-2334 ALFFMIGLI
+2334 ALFLMIGLI

-2377 YSMSAQSSSIIGYTE
+2377 YSMSAQSSSIIEYSE
-2392 ADFVKF
+2392 ADYMRFT
-2398 SNLYARDRPA
+2398 NLYTKDRPA

-2421 AVRLSGFSRKLWS
+2421 AVRLSGFSRKLWA

-2443 ITELEDN
+2443 ISELEDN
-2450 STTVVVHVEWTV
+2450 STTVIVHVEWTV

-2469 DATGITTKVRDIKL
+2469 DVSGITTRVRDVKL
-2483 PPYENNEFNPVR
+2483 PPYVDNEFNPVR
-2495 RTLADMLSSKESMV
+2495 KILADTLSSNASTT
-2509 HNGTIMLQHAF
+2509 HNGTILLENAF
-2520 PKFLKVTGRTINL
+2520 PKFLKVTGRTIDV
-2533 VPQLMRMPR
+2533 VPQLMRLPKWMG
-2542 WLDDNIEEE
+2542 DEVEEE
-2551 DHNYLHRNI
+2551 DVSQIHRNI
-2560 SLHLSTDADCC
+2560 SLHLSTDAECC
-2571 ARQKWW
+2571 ARSKWW
-2577 IVKEV
+2577 VVNEV
-2582 CNDTLYDQL
+2582 CNDTLYDNL
-2591 LKRVP
+2591 LRRVP
-2596 LNNCTYIMMF
+2596 LNDCKYIMMF

-2638 MMRKI
+2638 MIRKG
-2643 VSDMAPKIMFDD
+2643 VSEMAPKIMFDD

-2716 DDADEDAAAARG
+2716 DDGEEDIHPGQSRDI
-2728 ESNV
+2728 SRRD

>member
-1 MALYLGQTTESH
+1 
-13 ASVEALD
+13 
-20 GIERRSIVSCRIDSS
+20 
-35 RADIAAR
+35 
-42 ESRDVDSVHGGLF
+42 
-55 YERAFSFRFVF
+55 
-66 QGERPSE
+66 
-73 QIPGM
+73 M

-90 VLPLVLA
+90 VLPLVLT
-97 GCSIWRPVGLSVVY
+97 GCIIWRPVGLSLVY

-118 PHVPIPDA
+118 PHVPVPDA
-126 KTMVGHTGHYLKT
+126 KTMAGHTGHYLKT
-139 CIGLSFLTATSQFTF
+139 CIGLSFLTAVSQLTF
-154 HVVLLALPAYGH
+154 HIVLLALPAYGH
-166 FLHNCELMEVVFRH
+166 FLHNCESMEMIFRH
-180 IGFVKLNQASSWEI
+180 IGFVRLDSASAWEI

-203 VLPTSVAVYF
+203 VLPTSIMVY
-213 LCRFLSQKSVVDEE
+213 LICRFLSRRNVTDEE
-227 EDASLHRNAEVP
+227 DDASLHRNAEAA
-239 IKNADGTAKI
+239 KKSADSTAKI

-266 IAASLKP
+266 ITAALKP
-273 SIEGGFYFLVFLG
+273 SVEGGFYFLVFLG

-299 GFAVLCRIVMAVV
+299 GFAILCRVVMVIV

-320 TYQNQV
+320 SYQNQV

-334 STWQRYFALTPVYRT
+334 STWQRYFALSPVYQT
-349 NCTDPRNVKYA
+349 NCTDPRDVEYTT
-360 DNANWSIY
+360 DANWLIY
-368 GYCLRLFWLYYVLA
+368 GYFLRLFWLYYVLA
-382 LQARFLS
+382 LQSQFLS
-389 EKPKPIVNSSFSPAD
+389 KKPKPIINSSSPPVD

-426 VIVQDSHQDDNIQMQ
+426 VIVQDGHQDDNIQMQ
-441 SLSEAAPDE
+441 SLSEDE

-469 IDSSYLATNI
+469 INSSYLATNI

-497 LWALVLW
+497 LWALILW
-504 MVPNKRVS
+504 MVPNKRAS
-512 MMKWSPFIVTYAM
+512 MMKCSPFIVIYAM

-548 GITVA
+548 GISVS
-553 EIGFIKADQL
+553 EIGFSKSEQL

-613 TAMNHEAPEIK
+613 AAMNHEAPEIK

-633 VLKKLLT
+633 LLKKLLT

-672 LVLVITFQ
+672 LVLIITFQ
-680 ISWTVWRKMMYS
+680 ISWTVWRKMMYT

-710 YQFHNFPKYWN
+710 YQFHNFPEYWN

-729 QKDIGLEKYET
+729 QKDIGLEIYET

-762 YFHKDFLDVTDIE
+762 YFHKDFLEVTDIE
-775 KFGPEEI
+775 KFGTEES
-782 PRVERSS
+782 PRIERSS
-789 LGHSPIST
+789 LGHSPILT
-797 MPMSSPGEA
+797 MPPSSPGEV
-806 FLVEEDK
+806 FLVEEEK
-813 TSVYSLRQLKQM
+813 EHIYSLRQLKEM
-825 SKLERVALFHK
+825 SKLERLQLLHNVMQQL
-836 LVKHVWNIYN
+836 LNLYN
-846 YTWLFLEIHMQKII
+846 YTWLFFEIHMQKII
-860 FVSVMIFC
+860 FISVMIFC

-875 NFVFVLITVVIINS
+875 NFVFVLILVIMINS

-903 VIALLMVA
+903 IIAILMVV

-922 NNWNVNCTRVSPENQ
+922 NNWNINCTKFPSENQ

-957 AEPGQLAKLL
+957 GEPGHLAELL

-976 TTFRKIIRIRQC
+976 TTLRKIIRIRQC
-988 FHRKV
+988 FYRKA
-993 HNEPLDTPQIM
+993 HSKPLDTPQVM

-1030 KFGMEVCLIGI
+1030 KFGVEFCLIGI

-1054 LYSMWLLLFFPLKRK
+1054 LYSIWLLLFFSLRRK
-1069 TVSKIWPFFKIFAI
+1069 AISRIWPFFKFFGI
-1083 ILIPVQYSFIV
+1083 ILLPIQYSFVV
-1094 APPTW
+1094 APPSW

-1137 ILLMMIVR
+1137 ILLMMVVR
-1145 QSLVFQIEERSTASG
+1145 QSLVFQIEERSTATN

-1171 YQNMEKP
+1171 YENMEKP
-1178 NFVNPVKD
+1178 NFINPVKD
-1186 YVSHIHSW
+1186 YVSHIHCW
-1194 LDIVKR
+1194 LDIIKR

-1206 MWITLSIMFLAGTEK
+1206 MWVTLSIMFLAGTERT
-1221 NNLFSLGYLIG
+1221 NLFSLGYLIG

-1251 LRWWNLLIGYNVI
+1251 LKWWNLLIGYNVV
-1264 VIFIKALLQGV
+1264 VIFSKALLQGV
-1275 GCVLIDQLQ
+1275 GCVLIEQLQ
-1284 VLTCPLIQLFGITC
+1284 VLACPLIQLFGITC
-1298 LRKFQSE
+1298 LRKFRSSVS
-1305 GDIPLEKFDCEVPQE
+1305 DIVLEKLDCEVPQE

-1335 FQKRLFK
+1335 LQKRLFK

-1374 IEVQESVEK
+1374 IEIQENVEK

-1410 PQIHAVGAAPLARS
+1410 PQIHAV
-1424 SSESSCVSSGHTPPQ
+1424 
-1439 GYQTPIDEDE
+1439 D
-1449 DKPPPLTPRAASL
+1449 
-1462 LQAPTPNS
+1462 
-1470 AVMTVS
+1470 
-1476 LEGYLEPTRISF
+1476 
-1488 GSPPSSEL
+1488 
-1496 NPRGPSPDET
+1496 
-1506 FPVFSPPPYDRGPRD
+1506 
-1521 RSLTSSIRH
+1521 
-1530 RRQSSFIGPPWMN
+1530 
-1543 GLQTPRQSIVS
+1543 
-1554 ITSRSPQSHHTYTL
+1554 TL

-1574 LYKVRAPKTNREAIR
+1574 LYRVRAPKTNREAVR

-1604 TDLIPDTESEKQEA
+1604 TDLIPDTESEKKEA
-1618 KKRREDEKRGR
+1618 EKRHEAEKRGR

-1665 RRSEPLTRKKSSMSY
+1665 RRSVPLTRKKSSMSY

-1689 AVATDGGDKTSLTS
+1689 AVATDAADKTSLAS
-1703 ADIETEEK
+1703 ADTETDEK
-1711 DTSTAEQDKTPEPT
+1711 DAAAAERDKTPVPT

-1732 KKADEKK
+1732 KPDEKEE
-1739 TEEDEQKV
+1739 TQEDEQKV
-1747 SIGTYLK
+1747 SIATYFK
-1754 FLVVMINSTL
+1754 FIIVMVNSTL
-1764 TSMTRYL
+1764 TSMTKYL

-1793 AKPDFR
+1793 TKPDFR
-1799 MGMRLGINQM
+1799 MGMRLGITQI
-1809 WQPIPL
+1809 WQPIPV
-1815 MKGSSSGNT
+1815 MKQGSTNGNA
-1824 EESYDAGEGPSQSR
+1824 EESYDAGEGPNQPR
-1838 PQEQSALFSEI
+1838 PQEERKSSSLMVPHIRILAPSLERGLDISSSSSLFSEI
-1849 SPIQHEDEGGQ
+1849 SPVQHDDEGGA

-1866 PPIIQLLASIWFGI
+1866 PPIIQLLASIWFGV

-1921 PSKTFWVTLIAYT
+1921 PSKTFWITLIAYT

-1950 WNREA
+1950 WNRDA
-1955 SPNNPLFTPRIIG
+1955 APNNPLFTPRIMG

-2002 TLKPRKIIP
+2002 SLKPRKIIP
-2011 STLTVVPL
+2011 STLTVVPA
-2019 KLPRPENRGQGEST
+2019 KPPPPENRGQGESA
-2033 SLEDEEAVVKT
+2033 SLQEEEGGSTVRT
-2044 PRGRT
+2044 PKGAT
-2049 LSLAAG
+2049 LNLRAAG
-2055 QGESAQ
+2055 EGENAQ
-2061 ATDEYEKL
+2061 ATNEYEKL
-2069 VTVQGEVSP
+2069 VAVQGEEISP
-2078 MQEEFNKAMN
+2078 MNEEFNKAMN
-2088 MTVKKYKEPMK
+2088 MTVNKYKEPMK
-2099 NFFEK
+2099 DFFQK
-2104 ILSPHGKEK
+2104 ILSPVSKEK

-2196 VHVWMFFILPSVT
+2196 VHIWMFFILPSVT

-2220 FWYMV
+2220 IWYMV

-2260 LFKGFMLVPFLFEL
+2260 LFKVFMLVPFLFEL

-2303 QIKCMRGVEADF
+2303 QIKCMRGVETDF
-2315 PQPRGVKKQQ
+2315 PQPRGVKKKQ
-2325 MSKYLVGGG
+2325 MSKYLIGGG

-2377 YSMSAQSSSIIGYTE
+2377 YSMSAQSSSIIEYDET
-2392 ADFVKF
+2392 DFTRF

-2434 ISPPDLERL
+2434 ISPPDLDRL

-2450 STTVVVHVEWTV
+2450 STTVVIHVEWTV

-2469 DATGITTKVRDIKL
+2469 DASGITTQVRDIKL

-2495 RTLADMLSSKESMV
+2495 RTLANMLSSNDSTV
-2509 HNGTIMLQHAF
+2509 HNGTITLQYAF
-2520 PKFLKVTGRTINL
+2520 PKFLKVTGRTTDV
-2533 VPQLMRMPR
+2533 VPQLMRMPK
-2542 WLDDNIEEE
+2542 WLDDNVEE
-2551 DHNYLHRNI
+2551 DDENHLYRDV

-2596 LNNCTYIMMF
+2596 LNNCKYIMMF

-2638 MMRKI
+2638 MMRKV

-2716 DDADEDAAAARG
+2716 DDVDEDAVAPRG
-2728 ESNV
+2728 ESRDVSRRE

>member
-1 MALYLGQTTESH
+1 
-13 ASVEALD
+13 
-20 GIERRSIVSCRIDSS
+20 
-35 RADIAAR
+35 
-42 ESRDVDSVHGGLF
+42 
-55 YERAFSFRFVF
+55 
-66 QGERPSE
+66 
-73 QIPGM
+73 M

-90 VLPLVLA
+90 VLPLVLT
-97 GCSIWRPVGLSVVY
+97 GCIIWRPVGLSLVY

-118 PHVPIPDA
+118 PHVPVPDA
-126 KTMVGHTGHYLKT
+126 KTMAGHTGHYLKT
-139 CIGLSFLTATSQFTF
+139 CIGLSFLTTVSQLTF
-154 HVVLLALPAYGH
+154 HIVLLALPAYGH
-166 FLHNCELMEVVFRH
+166 FLHNCESMEMIFRH
-180 IGFVKLNQASSWEI
+180 IGFVRLDSASAWEI

-203 VLPTSVAVYF
+203 VLPTSIMVY
-213 LCRFLSQKSVVDEE
+213 LICRFLSRKNVTDEE
-227 EDASLHRNAEVP
+227 DNASLHRNAEAA
-239 IKNADGTAKI
+239 KKSADSTAKI

-266 IAASLKP
+266 ITAALKP
-273 SIEGGFYFLVFLG
+273 SVEGGFYFLVFLG

-299 GFAVLCRIVMAVV
+299 GFAILCRIVMIVV

-320 TYQNQV
+320 SYQNQV

-334 STWQRYFALTPVYRT
+334 STWQRYFALSPVYQT
-349 NCTDPRNVKYA
+349 NCTDPRDVEYTTDA
-360 DNANWSIY
+360 DWLIY
-368 GYCLRLFWLYYVLA
+368 GYFLRLFWLYYVLA
-382 LQARFLS
+382 LQSQFLS
-389 EKPKPIVNSSFSPAD
+389 KK
-404 ERTPLMRFGS
+404 PLMRFGS

-426 VIVQDSHQDDNIQMQ
+426 VIVQDGHQDDNIQMQ
-441 SLSEAAPDE
+441 SLSEATPDE

-469 IDSSYLATNI
+469 INSSYLATNI

-497 LWALVLW
+497 LWALILW
-504 MVPNKRVS
+504 MVPNKRAS
-512 MMKWSPFIVTYAM
+512 MMKCSPFIVTYAM

-548 GITVA
+548 GISVS
-553 EIGFIKADQL
+553 EIGFSKSEQL

-613 TAMNHEAPEIK
+613 AAMNHEAPEIK

-633 VLKKLLT
+633 LLKKLLT

-672 LVLVITFQ
+672 LVLIITFQ
-680 ISWTVWRKMMYS
+680 ISWTVWRKMMYT

-710 YQFHNFPKYWN
+710 YQFHNFPEYWN

-729 QKDIGLEKYET
+729 QKDIGLEIYET

-762 YFHKDFLDVTDIE
+762 YFHTDFLEVTDIE
-775 KFGPEEI
+775 KFGTEES

-789 LGHSPIST
+789 LGHSPILT
-797 MPMSSPGEA
+797 MPPSSPGEV
-806 FLVEEDK
+806 FLVEEEK
-813 TSVYSLRQLKQM
+813 EHIYSLKQLKEM
-825 SKLERVALFHK
+825 SKLERLQLFHK
-836 LVKHVWNIYN
+836 VIQQFLNFYN

-875 NFVFVLITVVIINS
+875 NFVFVLILVIMINS

-903 VIALLMVA
+903 IIAILMVV

-922 NNWNVNCTRVSPENQ
+922 NNWNINCTKFPSENQ

-957 AEPGQLAKLL
+957 GEPGHLAELL

-976 TTFRKIIRIRQC
+976 TTLRKIIRIRQC
-988 FHRKV
+988 FYRKA
-993 HNEPLDTPQIM
+993 HSEPLDTPQVM

-1030 KFGMEVCLIGI
+1030 KFGVEFCLIGI

-1054 LYSMWLLLFFPLKRK
+1054 LYSIWLLLFFSLRRK
-1069 TVSKIWPFFKIFAI
+1069 AISRIWPFFKFFGI
-1083 ILIPVQYSFIV
+1083 ILLPIQYSFVV
-1094 APPTW
+1094 APPSW

-1137 ILLMMIVR
+1137 ILLMMVVR
-1145 QSLVFQIEERSTASG
+1145 QSLVFQIEERSTATN

-1171 YQNMEKP
+1171 YENMEKP

-1186 YVSHIHSW
+1186 YVSHIHCW
-1194 LDIVKR
+1194 LDIIKR

-1206 MWITLSIMFLAGTEK
+1206 MWVTLSIMFLAGTERT
-1221 NNLFSLGYLIG
+1221 NLFSLGYLIG

-1251 LRWWNLLIGYNVI
+1251 LKWWNLLIGYNVV
-1264 VIFIKALLQGV
+1264 VIFSKALLQGV
-1275 GCVLIDQLQ
+1275 GCVLIEQLQ
-1284 VLTCPLIQLFGITC
+1284 VLACPLIQLFGITC
-1298 LRKFQSE
+1298 LRKFRSSVS
-1305 GDIPLEKFDCEVPQE
+1305 DIVLEKLDCEVPQE

-1335 FQKRLFK
+1335 LQKRLFK

-1374 IEVQESVEK
+1374 IEIQENVEK

-1410 PQIHAVGAAPLARS
+1410 PQIHAV
-1424 SSESSCVSSGHTPPQ
+1424 
-1439 GYQTPIDEDE
+1439 D
-1449 DKPPPLTPRAASL
+1449 
-1462 LQAPTPNS
+1462 
-1470 AVMTVS
+1470 
-1476 LEGYLEPTRISF
+1476 
-1488 GSPPSSEL
+1488 
-1496 NPRGPSPDET
+1496 
-1506 FPVFSPPPYDRGPRD
+1506 
-1521 RSLTSSIRH
+1521 
-1530 RRQSSFIGPPWMN
+1530 
-1543 GLQTPRQSIVS
+1543 
-1554 ITSRSPQSHHTYTL
+1554 TL

-1574 LYKVRAPKTNREAIR
+1574 LYRVRAPKTNRQAVR

-1618 KKRREDEKRGR
+1618 EKRHEVEKRGR

-1665 RRSEPLTRKKSSMSY
+1665 RRSVPLTRKKSSMSY

-1689 AVATDGGDKTSLTS
+1689 AVATDAADKTSLAS
-1703 ADIETEEK
+1703 ADTETGEK
-1711 DTSTAEQDKTPEPT
+1711 DAAAAERDKTPVPT

-1732 KKADEKK
+1732 KPDEKEE
-1739 TEEDEQKV
+1739 TQEDEQKV
-1747 SIGTYLK
+1747 SIATYFK
-1754 FLVVMINSTL
+1754 FIIVMINSTL
-1764 TSMTRYL
+1764 TSMTKYL

-1793 AKPDFR
+1793 TKPDFR
-1799 MGMRLGINQM
+1799 MGMRLGITQI

-1815 MKGSSSGNT
+1815 MKQGSTNGNA
-1824 EESYDAGEGPSQSR
+1824 EESYDAGEGPTQPR
-1838 PQEQSALFSEI
+1838 PQEERKSSSLMVPHIRILAPSLERGLDISSSSSLFSEI
-1849 SPIQHEDEGGQ
+1849 SPVQHDDEGGA

-1921 PSKTFWVTLIAYT
+1921 PSKTFWITLIAYT

-1950 WNREA
+1950 WNRDA
-1955 SPNNPLFTPRIIG
+1955 APNNPLFTPRIMG

-2002 TLKPRKIIP
+2002 SLKPRKIIP
-2011 STLTVVPL
+2011 STLTVVPA
-2019 KLPRPENRGQGEST
+2019 KPPPPENRGQGESA
-2033 SLEDEEAVVKT
+2033 SLQEEEGSSTVRT
-2044 PRGRT
+2044 PKGAT
-2049 LSLAAG
+2049 LNLRAAG
-2055 QGESAQ
+2055 EGENAQ
-2061 ATDEYEKL
+2061 TTNEYEKL
-2069 VTVQGEVSP
+2069 VAVQGEEISP
-2078 MQEEFNKAMN
+2078 TNEEFNKAMN
-2088 MTVKKYKEPMK
+2088 MTVNKYKEPMK
-2099 NFFEK
+2099 DFFQK
-2104 ILSPHGKEK
+2104 ILSPVSKEK

-2196 VHVWMFFILPSVT
+2196 VHIWMFFILPSVT

-2220 FWYMV
+2220 IWYMV

-2260 LFKGFMLVPFLFEL
+2260 LFKVFMLVPFLFEL

-2303 QIKCMRGVEADF
+2303 QIKCMRGVETDF

-2377 YSMSAQSSSIIGYTE
+2377 YSMSAQSSSIIEYDET
-2392 ADFVKF
+2392 DFARF

-2434 ISPPDLERL
+2434 ISPPDLDRL

-2450 STTVVVHVEWTV
+2450 STTVVIHVEWTV

-2469 DATGITTKVRDIKL
+2469 DASGITTQVRDIKL

-2495 RTLADMLSSKESMV
+2495 RTLANMLSSNDSTV
-2509 HNGTIMLQHAF
+2509 HNGTITLQYAF
-2520 PKFLKVTGRTINL
+2520 PKFLKVTGRTTDV
-2533 VPQLMRMPR
+2533 VPQLMRMPK
-2542 WLDDNIEEE
+2542 WLDDNVEEE
-2551 DHNYLHRNI
+2551 DENHLYRDV

-2596 LNNCTYIMMF
+2596 LNDCKYIMMF

-2716 DDADEDAAAARG
+2716 DDVDEDVVAPRG
-2728 ESNV
+2728 ESRDVSRRE